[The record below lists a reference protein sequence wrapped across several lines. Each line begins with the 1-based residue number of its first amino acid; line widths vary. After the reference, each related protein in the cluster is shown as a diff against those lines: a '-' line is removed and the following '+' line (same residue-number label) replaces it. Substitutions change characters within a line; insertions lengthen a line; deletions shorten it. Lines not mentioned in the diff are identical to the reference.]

1 MDTIDV
7 DLKTSVDKSNTDLNR
22 TESGTKSE
30 TQKAQ
35 INANATAKYV
45 SVISKHKGLLAES
58 QSRTFNQ
65 LNSSLNSF
73 VKDSSSIAKESYN
86 EDSAIM
92 GHYRKLTV
100 QVINRDPNL
109 QEKVASDL
117 SSQKEMVRSRDA
129 ASVLESDLKNLPK
142 VLSEGTAAGQ
152 NLGKFICQSV
162 VNLTDYENMGAGL
175 QRDLAIRQVFA
186 PTEELSLRSKQ
197 ATAEVLSASIA
208 YVKSNQ
214 PEVLA
219 TLKPEQQEIVKPKP
233 GSTTPQVMTRYLRQ
247 ALDEF
252 PEDSTYL
259 DIFKQNKKAEEP
271 DENFKDDVSKETA
284 KRIHDLIAKAALT
297 ARKGNLLNTKEEI
310 GLDKS
315 TAVKTDTAVS
325 DNKAA
330 EEKPVEASKLSLS
343 ELSARAAKLQQQF
356 REERMRLASE
366 GKLPDPAT
374 KPNYSSDNEANN
386 IELTK
391 QRIAQVDRAIDER
404 LANRS
409 SQNQTVKAE
418 VPTKTEPTLTADEI
432 KKLAI
437 DAVKEAL
444 QETVK
449 SQIEANQNAAKLA
462 ATEAVNAL
470 KESVL
475 SKFEANQNSTKEVA
489 TLAVKE
495 ALEQSK
501 QAQLEASQNT
511 AKQAVQEA
519 VNSLK
524 ESVFSKLEATQN
536 STKEIAAQAVKEA
549 LEQSTKAQLEVSQ
562 NSARD
567 AATEAVNALKESVL
581 SKLTDN
587 ENNSKSAAE
596 QAVKEALAKFE
607 ESQSQAKEATTQAVK
622 DLKESVKAQLEQTQ
636 TSAKEAAALA
646 AKTVLEENAKTQNEN
661 AQNSAKEAV
670 KQALKEAL
678 EGSPLAKN
686 DLRQNAYEKN
696 QAFNMSFRGSA
707 VAEYGSY
714 NMGPTLSVKIP
725 DGVADY
731 TNEDNTVNNRNDL
744 NTVNTEQK
752 AEALKEEFLK
762 SQANSTNEDIVNED
776 SAQDDVALEEARTA
790 DGSKADVNKSSDKQT
805 ASNTASKE
813 ATLTQS
819 EKTISKT
826 ESSQTKAPE
835 NNTVND
841 DAINTDTVDET
852 ANAVVDENIAD
863 DVDSD
868 EALADK
874 NNLKNSSSSVKEPVA
889 NSVRDEVE
897 TDADVVEAKGN
908 EKIVADTK
916 ASVKEDNESSDTK
929 EQAQSSNTQN
939 STVTSSTVTEDSPD
953 KEVTGNINSENIDSE
968 NKLDNNLNN
977 VLVNPIVSN
986 DSAIT
991 DDSPIE
997 LESTFTIPKDNVA
1010 GDTSKVITPEEKALA
1025 HSAQEQAKLQDS
1037 AVSNKTA
1044 TPDNS
1049 ILSDEDDIFK
1059 SGNETL
1065 ENSDVQ
1071 SAVKNRPSVLAGLSA
1086 KEGSDVETLPDENLT
1101 ATNGTKNNLP
1111 SSDGASQNKS
1121 VESKILAS
1129 TVPSMELEDK
1139 VVPSDVKQDLSL
1151 EKKLTENSDET
1162 SDESTLTITKIP
1174 EKTPGAAAITQGQ
1187 SEPIPE
1193 KSVVDNVADVKEKT
1207 GFFSKIASIFGKK
1220 AVETPNKT
1228 EETVSNA
1235 VATAPNLM
1243 NLISKGSPLDSLMYT
1258 LKVQANN
1265 TALPDALREEAKNYL
1280 NKLENPIDDLPSVA
1294 NWLNFTSGPM
1304 SPTSPQA
1311 LALHQWA
1318 FMLLSIRFAQL
1329 GKSVDKFLKKDVDL
1343 MEDRF
1348 DATLDEM
1355 KESIEAKGKNNIPS
1369 LLDETLEQIVR
1380 YQNPSKDNLPLLFQY
1395 IPLPPTYDGGREGGF
1410 NARPVVEEDGKK
1422 AWHLNFVFDIE
1433 KLGPI
1438 EIKAEAKLP
1447 ELKLS
1452 VVAST
1457 FNGLQKVQ
1465 EALPTLKEKLQD
1477 LGITTRNATARMGKV
1492 HIREKN
1498 DRPVVEVRTK
1508 KDGST
1513 FSVDI

>member
-7 DLKTSVDKSNTDLNR
+7 DLKTSVDKSNTDLNK
-22 TESGTKSE
+22 TESE
-30 TQKAQ
+30 TQSGTAKAQ
-35 INANATAKYV
+35 INANATAKYI

-58 QSRTFNQ
+58 QARTFNQ

-86 EDSAIM
+86 KDSAMM

-142 VLSEGTAAGQ
+142 VLSEGTVAGQ

-197 ATAEVLSASIA
+197 ATAEVLAASIA

-214 PEVLA
+214 PEVLT
-219 TLKPEQQEIVKPKP
+219 TLKPEQQEIIKPKP
-233 GSTTPQVMTRYLRQ
+233 GSTTPQIMTRYLRQ

-252 PEDSTYL
+252 PDDSTYL
-259 DIFKQNKKAEEP
+259 DIFKQNKKVDEAE
-271 DENFKDDVSKETA
+271 DNFKDDVSKETA

-297 ARKGNLLNTKEEI
+297 ARKSNLLSSKEEI
-310 GLDKS
+310 SLEKTVSTKADSPSAAANTADEKS
-315 TAVKTDTAVS
+315 
-325 DNKAA
+325 
-330 EEKPVEASKLSLS
+330 VEASKLSLS

-366 GKLPDPAT
+366 GKLPDPAV
-374 KPNYSSDNEANN
+374 KPNYTSDDSASNL
-386 IELTK
+386 ELTN

-404 LANRS
+404 IANNS
-409 SQNQTVKAE
+409 NLQAQHAKSKEKAE
-418 VPTKTEPTLTADEI
+418 PVLSAEEI

-475 SKFEANQNSTKEVA
+475 SKFEANQNTTKEVA
-489 TLAVKE
+489 AQAVKE
-495 ALEQSK
+495 ALEQSTK
-501 QAQLEASQNT
+501 AQLEASQNS
-511 AKQAVQEA
+511 AKQAVAEA

-536 STKEIAAQAVKEA
+536 STKEIAAQAVREA
-549 LEQSTKAQLEVSQ
+549 LEQSSKAQLEVSQ

-587 ENNSKSAAE
+587 ENNSKSVAE
-596 QAVKEALAKFE
+596 QVVKEALAKFE
-607 ESQSQAKEATTQAVK
+607 ESQSQAKDATTQAVK
-622 DLKESVKAQLEQTQ
+622 DLKESVKAQLEKTQ
-636 TSAKEAAALA
+636 TSAKEAATLA

-661 AQNSAKEAV
+661 AQSSAKEAV

-686 DLRQNAYEKN
+686 DLRQNAYEKH
-696 QAFNMSFRGSA
+696 QTFNMSFRGSA
-707 VAEYGSY
+707 VADFGSY

-731 TNEDNTVNNRNDL
+731 ANGSNEVNAKSDL
-744 NTVNTEQK
+744 NSVNTEQK

-762 SQANSTNEDIVNED
+762 SQAQDVREETAKDDATSFENTKVTDGIKTVGKADSTNTVSKSVTTEQKAFEFSTTNDDVINADTEDETYDVAVDEKNVLSNED
-776 SAQDDVALEEARTA
+776 DV
-790 DGSKADVNKSSDKQT
+790 KSDEVLTDKNSLKDK
-805 ASNTASKE
+805 ASN
-813 ATLTQS
+813 L
-819 EKTISKT
+819 
-826 ESSQTKAPE
+826 
-835 NNTVND
+835 
-841 DAINTDTVDET
+841 
-852 ANAVVDENIAD
+852 
-863 DVDSD
+863 
-868 EALADK
+868 
-874 NNLKNSSSSVKEPVA
+874 KEPVA
-889 NSVRDEVE
+889 STEIDELV
-897 TDADVVEAKGN
+897 TDDNNAVAKDN
-908 EKIVADTK
+908 EKLASDTK
-916 ASVKEDNESSDTK
+916 ASVNTDKDSGDILKLN
-929 EQAQSSNTQN
+929 QISNTQN
-939 STVTSSTVTEDSPD
+939 GSVASTEVTEETSEQPVTENNSGD
-953 KEVTGNINSENIDSE
+953 KLS
-968 NKLDNNLNN
+968 N
-977 VLVNPIVSN
+977 VLVSPVVAN
-986 DSAIT
+986 DSTIT

-997 LESTFTIPKDNVA
+997 IETTFTIPKDNVA
-1010 GDTSKVITPEEKALA
+1010 SDSSKVITPEEKALA
-1025 HSAQEQAKLQDS
+1025 NSALEQAKAQSETVL
-1037 AVSNKTA
+1037 NKP

-1049 ILSDEDDIFK
+1049 VLHDEDDIFK
-1059 SGNETL
+1059 SNDEKL
-1065 ENSDVQ
+1065 ENSDLQ

-1086 KEGSDVETLPDENLT
+1086 KEGSDVESLPDDNLSV
-1101 ATNGTKNNLP
+1101 TNGTKNDLQGAD
-1111 SSDGASQNKS
+1111 SSSKNKS

-1129 TVPSMELEDK
+1129 TVPSMELEDQ
-1139 VVPSDVKQDLSL
+1139 VVPSDVKQDLNI
-1151 EKKLTENSDET
+1151 EKKLTDSAKEN

-1220 AVETPNKT
+1220 TVESPKNVAESVTTP
-1228 EETVSNA
+1228 

-1243 NLISKGSPLDSLMYT
+1243 TLMSKGSPLDSLMYS

-1280 NKLENPIDDLPSVA
+1280 DKLENPIDDLPSVA

-1348 DATLDEM
+1348 DETLDEM
-1355 KESIEAKGKNNIPS
+1355 KASIDAKGKNNIPS
-1369 LLDETLEQIVR
+1369 LLDETLDQIVR
-1380 YQNPSKDNLPLLFQY
+1380 YQNPNKENLPLLFQY

-1410 NARPVVEEDGKK
+1410 NARPVIEEDGKK
-1422 AWHLNFVFDIE
+1422 SWHLNFVFDLE
-1433 KLGPI
+1433 NLGPI

-1447 ELKLS
+1447 ELKIS

-1492 HIREKN
+1492 HIIEKN

>member
-7 DLKTSVDKSNTDLNR
+7 DLKTSVDKSNTDLNK
-22 TESGTKSE
+22 TESE
-30 TQKAQ
+30 TQSGTAKAQ
-35 INANATAKYV
+35 INANATAKYI

-58 QSRTFNQ
+58 QARTFNQ

-86 EDSAIM
+86 KDSAMM

-142 VLSEGTAAGQ
+142 VLSEGTVAGQ

-197 ATAEVLSASIA
+197 ATAEVLAASIA

-214 PEVLA
+214 PEVLT

-233 GSTTPQVMTRYLRQ
+233 GSTTPQIMTRYLRQ

-252 PEDSTYL
+252 PDDSTYL
-259 DIFKQNKKAEEP
+259 DIFKQNKKVDEAE
-271 DENFKDDVSKETA
+271 DNFKDDVSKETA

-297 ARKGNLLNTKEEI
+297 ARKSNLLSSKEEI
-310 GLDKS
+310 SLEK
-315 TAVKTDTAVS
+315 AVS
-325 DNKAA
+325 TKADSPSA
-330 EEKPVEASKLSLS
+330 VANTADEKSVEASKLSLS

-366 GKLPDPAT
+366 GKLPDPAV
-374 KPNYSSDNEANN
+374 KPNYTSDGSASNL
-386 IELTK
+386 ELTN

-404 LANRS
+404 IANNSNLQDRHAKS
-409 SQNQTVKAE
+409 KEKAE
-418 VPTKTEPTLTADEI
+418 PVLSAEEI

-449 SQIEANQNAAKLA
+449 SQIEANKNAAKLA

-475 SKFEANQNSTKEVA
+475 SKFEANQNTTKEV
-489 TLAVKE
+489 
-495 ALEQSK
+495 
-501 QAQLEASQNT
+501 
-511 AKQAVQEA
+511 
-519 VNSLK
+519 
-524 ESVFSKLEATQN
+524 
-536 STKEIAAQAVKEA
+536 AAQAVKEA
-549 LEQSTKAQLEVSQ
+549 LEQSTKAQLEASQ
-562 NSARD
+562 NSAKQ
-567 AATEAVNALKESVL
+567 AVAEAVNSLKESVL

-587 ENNSKSAAE
+587 ENNSKSVAE

-607 ESQSQAKEATTQAVK
+607 ESQSQAKDATTQAVK
-622 DLKESVKAQLEQTQ
+622 DLKESVKAQLEKTQ
-636 TSAKEAAALA
+636 TSAKEAATLA

-661 AQNSAKEAV
+661 AQSSAKEAV

-686 DLRQNAYEKN
+686 DLRQNAYEKH
-696 QAFNMSFRGSA
+696 QTFNMSFRGSA
-707 VAEYGSY
+707 VADFGSY

-731 TNEDNTVNNRNDL
+731 ANGSNEVNAKSDL
-744 NTVNTEQK
+744 NSVNTEQK

-762 SQANSTNEDIVNED
+762 SQAQDVREETAKDDATSFENTKVTDGIKTVGKADSTNTVSKSVTTEQKAFEFSTTNDDVINADTEDETYDVAVDEKNVLSNED
-776 SAQDDVALEEARTA
+776 DV
-790 DGSKADVNKSSDKQT
+790 KSDEVLTDKNSLKDK
-805 ASNTASKE
+805 ASN
-813 ATLTQS
+813 L
-819 EKTISKT
+819 
-826 ESSQTKAPE
+826 
-835 NNTVND
+835 
-841 DAINTDTVDET
+841 
-852 ANAVVDENIAD
+852 
-863 DVDSD
+863 
-868 EALADK
+868 
-874 NNLKNSSSSVKEPVA
+874 KEPVA
-889 NSVRDEVE
+889 STEIDELV
-897 TDADVVEAKGN
+897 TDDNNAVAKGN
-908 EKIVADTK
+908 EKLASDTK
-916 ASVKEDNESSDTK
+916 ASVNTDKDSDDILK
-929 EQAQSSNTQN
+929 LNQISNTQN
-939 STVTSSTVTEDSPD
+939 GSVASTEVTEETSEQPVTENNSGD
-953 KEVTGNINSENIDSE
+953 KLS
-968 NKLDNNLNN
+968 N
-977 VLVNPIVSN
+977 VLVSPVVAN
-986 DSAIT
+986 DSTIT

-997 LESTFTIPKDNVA
+997 IETTFTIPKDNVA
-1010 GDTSKVITPEEKALA
+1010 SDSSKVITPEEKALA
-1025 HSAQEQAKLQDS
+1025 NSALEQAKAQSETVL
-1037 AVSNKTA
+1037 NKP

-1049 ILSDEDDIFK
+1049 VLHDEDDIFK
-1059 SGNETL
+1059 SNDEKL
-1065 ENSDVQ
+1065 ENSDLQ

-1086 KEGSDVETLPDENLT
+1086 KEGSDVESLPDDNLSV
-1101 ATNGTKNNLP
+1101 TNGTKNDLQGAD
-1111 SSDGASQNKS
+1111 SSSKNKS

-1129 TVPSMELEDK
+1129 TVPSMELEDQ
-1139 VVPSDVKQDLSL
+1139 VVPSDVKQDLNI
-1151 EKKLTENSDET
+1151 EKKLTDSAKEN

-1220 AVETPNKT
+1220 TVESPKNVAESVTTP
-1228 EETVSNA
+1228 

-1243 NLISKGSPLDSLMYT
+1243 TLMSKGSPLDSLMYS

-1265 TALPDALREEAKNYL
+1265 TALPDALREDAKNYL
-1280 NKLENPIDDLPSVA
+1280 DKLESPIDDLPSVA

-1329 GKSVDKFLKKDVDL
+1329 GKSVDKFLKKAVDL

-1348 DATLDEM
+1348 DETLDEM
-1355 KESIEAKGKNNIPS
+1355 KASIDAKGKNNIPS
-1369 LLDETLEQIVR
+1369 LLDETLDQIVR
-1380 YQNPSKDNLPLLFQY
+1380 YQNQNKENLPLLFQY

-1410 NARPVVEEDGKK
+1410 NARPVIEEDGKK
-1422 AWHLNFVFDIE
+1422 SWHLNFVFDLE
-1433 KLGPI
+1433 NLGPI

>member
-7 DLKTSVDKSNTDLNR
+7 DLKTSVDKSNTDLNK
-22 TESGTKSE
+22 TESE
-30 TQKAQ
+30 TQSGTAKAQ
-35 INANATAKYV
+35 INANATAKYI

-58 QSRTFNQ
+58 QARTFNQ

-86 EDSAIM
+86 KDSATM

-142 VLSEGTAAGQ
+142 VLSEGTVAGQ

-197 ATAEVLSASIA
+197 ATAEVLAASIA

-214 PEVLA
+214 PEVLI

-233 GSTTPQVMTRYLRQ
+233 GSTTPQIMTRYLRQ

-252 PEDSTYL
+252 PDDSTYL
-259 DIFKQNKKAEEP
+259 DIFKQNKKVDEAE
-271 DENFKDDVSKETA
+271 DNFKDDVSKETA

-297 ARKGNLLNTKEEI
+297 ARKSNLLSSKEEI
-310 GLDKS
+310 SLEK
-315 TAVKTDTAVS
+315 AVS
-325 DNKAA
+325 TKADSPSA
-330 EEKPVEASKLSLS
+330 VANTADEKSVEASKLSLS

-366 GKLPDPAT
+366 GKLPDPAV
-374 KPNYSSDNEANN
+374 KPNYTSDGSASNL
-386 IELTK
+386 ELTN

-404 LANRS
+404 IANNS
-409 SQNQTVKAE
+409 NLQDQHAKSKEKAE
-418 VPTKTEPTLTADEI
+418 PVLSAEEI

-475 SKFEANQNSTKEVA
+475 SKFEANQNTTKEVA
-489 TLAVKE
+489 AQAVKE
-495 ALEQSK
+495 ALEQSTK
-501 QAQLEASQNT
+501 AQLEASQNS
-511 AKQAVQEA
+511 AKQAVAEA

-536 STKEIAAQAVKEA
+536 STKEIAAQAVREA
-549 LEQSTKAQLEVSQ
+549 LEQSSKAQLEVSQ

-587 ENNSKSAAE
+587 ENNSKSVAE
-596 QAVKEALAKFE
+596 QVVKEALAKFE
-607 ESQSQAKEATTQAVK
+607 ESQSQAKDATTQAVK
-622 DLKESVKAQLEQTQ
+622 DLKESVKAQLEKTQ
-636 TSAKEAAALA
+636 TSAKEAATLA

-661 AQNSAKEAV
+661 AQSSAKEAV

-686 DLRQNAYEKN
+686 DLRQNAYEKH
-696 QAFNMSFRGSA
+696 QTFNMSFRGSA
-707 VAEYGSY
+707 VADFGSY
-714 NMGPTLSVKIP
+714 NMRPTLSVNIP

-731 TNEDNTVNNRNDL
+731 ANGSNEVNAKSDL
-744 NTVNTEQK
+744 NSVNTEQK

-762 SQANSTNEDIVNED
+762 SQAQDVREETAKDDATSFENTKVTDGIKTVGKADSTNTVSKSVTTEQKAFEFSTTNDDVINADTEDETYDVAVDEKNILSNED
-776 SAQDDVALEEARTA
+776 DV
-790 DGSKADVNKSSDKQT
+790 K
-805 ASNTASKE
+805 
-813 ATLTQS
+813 
-819 EKTISKT
+819 
-826 ESSQTKAPE
+826 
-835 NNTVND
+835 
-841 DAINTDTVDET
+841 
-852 ANAVVDENIAD
+852 
-863 DVDSD
+863 SD
-868 EALADK
+868 EVLTDK
-874 NNLKNSSSSVKEPVA
+874 NSLKDKESNLKEPVA
-889 NSVRDEVE
+889 STEIDELV
-897 TDADVVEAKGN
+897 TDDNNVVAKDN
-908 EKIVADTK
+908 EKLASDTK
-916 ASVKEDNESSDTK
+916 ASVNTDKDSDDILK
-929 EQAQSSNTQN
+929 LNQISNTQN
-939 STVTSSTVTEDSPD
+939 GSVASTEVTEETSEQP
-953 KEVTGNINSENIDSE
+953 VTENNSGDILS
-968 NKLDNNLNN
+968 N
-977 VLVNPIVSN
+977 VLVSPVVAN
-986 DSAIT
+986 DSTIT

-997 LESTFTIPKDNVA
+997 IETTFTIPKDNVA
-1010 GDTSKVITPEEKALA
+1010 SDSSKVITPEEKALA
-1025 HSAQEQAKLQDS
+1025 NSALEQAKAQSETVL
-1037 AVSNKTA
+1037 NKP

-1049 ILSDEDDIFK
+1049 VLHDEDDIFK
-1059 SGNETL
+1059 SNDEKL
-1065 ENSDVQ
+1065 ENSDLQ

-1086 KEGSDVETLPDENLT
+1086 KEVSDVESLPDDNLSV
-1101 ATNGTKNNLP
+1101 TNGTKNNLQGAD
-1111 SSDGASQNKS
+1111 SSSKNKS

-1129 TVPSMELEDK
+1129 TVPSMELEDQ
-1139 VVPSDVKQDLSL
+1139 VVPSDVKQDLNI
-1151 EKKLTENSDET
+1151 EKKLTDSAKEN

-1220 AVETPNKT
+1220 TVESPKNVAESVTTP
-1228 EETVSNA
+1228 
-1235 VATAPNLM
+1235 VATVPNLM
-1243 NLISKGSPLDSLMYT
+1243 TLMSKGSPLDSLMYS

-1280 NKLENPIDDLPSVA
+1280 DKLENPIDDLPSVA

-1348 DATLDEM
+1348 DETLDEM
-1355 KESIEAKGKNNIPS
+1355 KASIDAKGKNNIPS
-1369 LLDETLEQIVR
+1369 LLDETLDQIVR
-1380 YQNPSKDNLPLLFQY
+1380 YQNPNKENLPLLFQY

-1410 NARPVVEEDGKK
+1410 NARPVIEEDGKK
-1422 AWHLNFVFDIE
+1422 SWHLNFVFDLE
-1433 KLGPI
+1433 NLGPI

-1447 ELKLS
+1447 ELKIS

>member
-7 DLKTSVDKSNTDLNR
+7 DLKTSVDKSNTDLNK
-22 TESGTKSE
+22 TESE
-30 TQKAQ
+30 TQSGTAKAQ
-35 INANATAKYV
+35 INANATAKYI

-58 QSRTFNQ
+58 QARTFNQ

-86 EDSAIM
+86 KDSAMM

-142 VLSEGTAAGQ
+142 VLSEGTVAGQ

-197 ATAEVLSASIA
+197 ATAEVLAASIA

-214 PEVLA
+214 PEVLT

-233 GSTTPQVMTRYLRQ
+233 GSTTPQIMTRYLRQ

-252 PEDSTYL
+252 PDDSTYL
-259 DIFKQNKKAEEP
+259 DIFKQNKKVDEAE
-271 DENFKDDVSKETA
+271 DNFKDDVSKETA

-297 ARKGNLLNTKEEI
+297 ARKSNLLSSKEEI
-310 GLDKS
+310 SLEK
-315 TAVKTDTAVS
+315 AVS
-325 DNKAA
+325 TKADSPSA
-330 EEKPVEASKLSLS
+330 VANTADEKSVEASKLSLS

-366 GKLPDPAT
+366 GKLPDPAV
-374 KPNYSSDNEANN
+374 KPNYTSDGSASNL
-386 IELTK
+386 ELTN

-404 LANRS
+404 IANNS
-409 SQNQTVKAE
+409 NLQDQHAKSKEKAE
-418 VPTKTEPTLTADEI
+418 PVLSAEEI

-475 SKFEANQNSTKEVA
+475 SKFEANQNTTKEV
-489 TLAVKE
+489 
-495 ALEQSK
+495 
-501 QAQLEASQNT
+501 
-511 AKQAVQEA
+511 
-519 VNSLK
+519 
-524 ESVFSKLEATQN
+524 
-536 STKEIAAQAVKEA
+536 AAQAVKEA
-549 LEQSTKAQLEVSQ
+549 LEQSTKAQLEASQ
-562 NSARD
+562 NSAKQ
-567 AATEAVNALKESVL
+567 AVAEAVNSLKESVL

-587 ENNSKSAAE
+587 ENNSKSVAE

-607 ESQSQAKEATTQAVK
+607 ESQSQAKDATTQAVK
-622 DLKESVKAQLEQTQ
+622 DLKESVKAQLEKTQ
-636 TSAKEAAALA
+636 TSAKEAATLA

-661 AQNSAKEAV
+661 AQSSAKEAV

-678 EGSPLAKN
+678 EGSQLAKN
-686 DLRQNAYEKN
+686 DLRQNAYEKH
-696 QAFNMSFRGSA
+696 QTFNMSFRGSA
-707 VAEYGSY
+707 VADFGSY

-731 TNEDNTVNNRNDL
+731 ANGSNEVNAKSDL
-744 NTVNTEQK
+744 NSVNTEQK

-762 SQANSTNEDIVNED
+762 SQAQDVREETAKDDATSFENTKVTDGIKTVGKADSTNTVSKSVTTEQKAFEFSTTNDDVINADTEDETYDVAVDEKNVLSNED
-776 SAQDDVALEEARTA
+776 DV
-790 DGSKADVNKSSDKQT
+790 KSDEVLTDKNSLKDK
-805 ASNTASKE
+805 ASN
-813 ATLTQS
+813 L
-819 EKTISKT
+819 
-826 ESSQTKAPE
+826 
-835 NNTVND
+835 
-841 DAINTDTVDET
+841 
-852 ANAVVDENIAD
+852 
-863 DVDSD
+863 
-868 EALADK
+868 
-874 NNLKNSSSSVKEPVA
+874 KEPVA
-889 NSVRDEVE
+889 STEIDELV
-897 TDADVVEAKGN
+897 TDDNNAVAKGN
-908 EKIVADTK
+908 EKLASDTK
-916 ASVKEDNESSDTK
+916 ASVNTDKDSDDILK
-929 EQAQSSNTQN
+929 LNQISNTQN
-939 STVTSSTVTEDSPD
+939 GSVASTEVTEETSEQPVTENNSGD
-953 KEVTGNINSENIDSE
+953 KLS
-968 NKLDNNLNN
+968 N
-977 VLVNPIVSN
+977 VLVSPVVAN
-986 DSAIT
+986 DSTIT

-997 LESTFTIPKDNVA
+997 IETTFTIPKDNVA
-1010 GDTSKVITPEEKALA
+1010 SDSSKVITPEEKALA
-1025 HSAQEQAKLQDS
+1025 NSALEQAKAQSETVL
-1037 AVSNKTA
+1037 NKP

-1049 ILSDEDDIFK
+1049 VLHDEDDIFK
-1059 SGNETL
+1059 SNDEKL
-1065 ENSDVQ
+1065 ENSDLQ

-1086 KEGSDVETLPDENLT
+1086 KEGSDVESLPDDNLSV
-1101 ATNGTKNNLP
+1101 TNGTKNDLQGAD
-1111 SSDGASQNKS
+1111 SSSKNKS

-1129 TVPSMELEDK
+1129 TVPSMELEDQ
-1139 VVPSDVKQDLSL
+1139 VVPSDVKQDLNI
-1151 EKKLTENSDET
+1151 EKKLTDSAKEN

-1207 GFFSKIASIFGKK
+1207 GLFSKIASIFGKK
-1220 AVETPNKT
+1220 TVESPKNVAESVTTP
-1228 EETVSNA
+1228 
-1235 VATAPNLM
+1235 VATVPNLM
-1243 NLISKGSPLDSLMYT
+1243 TLMSKGSPLDSLMYS

-1280 NKLENPIDDLPSVA
+1280 DKLENPIDDLPSVA

-1348 DATLDEM
+1348 DETLDEM
-1355 KESIEAKGKNNIPS
+1355 KASIDAKGKNNIPS
-1369 LLDETLEQIVR
+1369 LLDETLDQIVR
-1380 YQNPSKDNLPLLFQY
+1380 YQNPNKENLPLLFQY

-1410 NARPVVEEDGKK
+1410 NARPVIEEDGKK
-1422 AWHLNFVFDIE
+1422 SWHLNFVFDLE
-1433 KLGPI
+1433 NLGPI

-1447 ELKLS
+1447 ELKIS

-1498 DRPVVEVRTK
+1498 DRPVVEERTK

>member
-7 DLKTSVDKSNTDLNR
+7 DLKTSVDKSNTDLNK
-22 TESGTKSE
+22 TESE
-30 TQKAQ
+30 TQSGTAKAQ
-35 INANATAKYV
+35 INANATAKYI

-58 QSRTFNQ
+58 QARTFNQ

-86 EDSAIM
+86 KDSATM

-142 VLSEGTAAGQ
+142 VLSEGTVAGQ

-197 ATAEVLSASIA
+197 ATAEVLAASIA

-214 PEVLA
+214 PEVLT

-233 GSTTPQVMTRYLRQ
+233 GSTTPQIMTRYLRQ

-252 PEDSTYL
+252 PDDSTYL
-259 DIFKQNKKAEEP
+259 DIFKQNKKVDEAE
-271 DENFKDDVSKETA
+271 DNFKDDVSKETA

-297 ARKGNLLNTKEEI
+297 ARKSNLLSSREEI
-310 GLDKS
+310 SLEKTVSTKADSPSAAANTADEKS
-315 TAVKTDTAVS
+315 
-325 DNKAA
+325 
-330 EEKPVEASKLSLS
+330 VEASKLSLS

-366 GKLPDPAT
+366 GKLPDPAV
-374 KPNYSSDNEANN
+374 KPNYTSDDSASNL
-386 IELTK
+386 ELTN

-404 LANRS
+404 IANNS
-409 SQNQTVKAE
+409 NLQDQHAKSKEKAE
-418 VPTKTEPTLTADEI
+418 PVLSAEEI

-475 SKFEANQNSTKEVA
+475 SKFEANQNTTKEVA
-489 TLAVKE
+489 AQAVKE
-495 ALEQSK
+495 ALEQSTK
-501 QAQLEASQNT
+501 AQLEASQNS
-511 AKQAVQEA
+511 AKQAVAEA

-536 STKEIAAQAVKEA
+536 STKEIAAQAVREA
-549 LEQSTKAQLEVSQ
+549 LEQSSKAQLEVSQ

-587 ENNSKSAAE
+587 ENNSKSVAE

-607 ESQSQAKEATTQAVK
+607 ESQSQAKDATTQAVK
-622 DLKESVKAQLEQTQ
+622 DLKESVKAQLEKTQ
-636 TSAKEAAALA
+636 TSAKEAATLA

-661 AQNSAKEAV
+661 AQSSAKEAV

-686 DLRQNAYEKN
+686 DLRQNAYEKH
-696 QAFNMSFRGSA
+696 QTFNMSFRGSA
-707 VAEYGSY
+707 VADFGSY

-725 DGVADY
+725 NGVADY
-731 TNEDNTVNNRNDL
+731 ANGSNEVNAKSDL
-744 NTVNTEQK
+744 NSVNTEQK
-752 AEALKEEFLK
+752 AEALKKEFLK
-762 SQANSTNEDIVNED
+762 SQAQDVREETAKDDATSFENTKVTDGIKTVGKADSTNTVSKSVTTEQKAFEFSTTNDDVINADTEDETYDVAVDEKNVLSNED
-776 SAQDDVALEEARTA
+776 DV
-790 DGSKADVNKSSDKQT
+790 K
-805 ASNTASKE
+805 
-813 ATLTQS
+813 
-819 EKTISKT
+819 
-826 ESSQTKAPE
+826 
-835 NNTVND
+835 
-841 DAINTDTVDET
+841 
-852 ANAVVDENIAD
+852 
-863 DVDSD
+863 SD
-868 EALADK
+868 EILTDK
-874 NNLKNSSSSVKEPVA
+874 NSLKDKESNLKEPVA
-889 NSVRDEVE
+889 STEIDELV
-897 TDADVVEAKGN
+897 TDDNNVVAKDN
-908 EKIVADTK
+908 EKLASDTK
-916 ASVKEDNESSDTK
+916 ASVNTDKDSDDILK
-929 EQAQSSNTQN
+929 LNQISNTQN
-939 STVTSSTVTEDSPD
+939 GSVTSTEVTEETSEQPVTENNSGD
-953 KEVTGNINSENIDSE
+953 KLS
-968 NKLDNNLNN
+968 N
-977 VLVNPIVSN
+977 VLVSPVVAN
-986 DSAIT
+986 DSTIT

-997 LESTFTIPKDNVA
+997 IETTFTIPKDNVA
-1010 GDTSKVITPEEKALA
+1010 SDSSKVITPEEKALA
-1025 HSAQEQAKLQDS
+1025 NSALEQAKAQSETVL
-1037 AVSNKTA
+1037 NKP

-1049 ILSDEDDIFK
+1049 VLHDEDDIFK
-1059 SGNETL
+1059 SNDEKL
-1065 ENSDVQ
+1065 ENSDLQ

-1086 KEGSDVETLPDENLT
+1086 KEGSDVESLTDDTLSV
-1101 ATNGTKNNLP
+1101 TNGTKNNLQGAD
-1111 SSDGASQNKS
+1111 SSSKNKS

-1129 TVPSMELEDK
+1129 TVPSMELEDQ
-1139 VVPSDVKQDLSL
+1139 VVPSDVKQDLNI
-1151 EKKLTENSDET
+1151 EKKLTDSAKENSDE
-1162 SDESTLTITKIP
+1162 SPLTITKIP

-1220 AVETPNKT
+1220 TVESPKNVAESVTTP
-1228 EETVSNA
+1228 
-1235 VATAPNLM
+1235 VATVPNLM
-1243 NLISKGSPLDSLMYT
+1243 TLMSKGSPLDSLMYS

-1280 NKLENPIDDLPSVA
+1280 DKLENPIDDLPSVA

-1348 DATLDEM
+1348 DETLDEM
-1355 KESIEAKGKNNIPS
+1355 KASIDAKGKNNIPS
-1369 LLDETLEQIVR
+1369 LLDETLDQIVR
-1380 YQNPSKDNLPLLFQY
+1380 YQNPNKENLPLLFQY

-1410 NARPVVEEDGKK
+1410 NARPVIEEEGKK
-1422 AWHLNFVFDIE
+1422 SWHLNFVFDLE
-1433 KLGPI
+1433 NLGPI

>member
-7 DLKTSVDKSNTDLNR
+7 DLKTSVDKSNTDLNK
-22 TESGTKSE
+22 TESE
-30 TQKAQ
+30 TQSGTAKAQ
-35 INANATAKYV
+35 INANATAKYI

-58 QSRTFNQ
+58 QARTFNQ

-86 EDSAIM
+86 KDSAMM

-142 VLSEGTAAGQ
+142 VLSEGTVAGQ

-197 ATAEVLSASIA
+197 ATAEVLAASIA

-233 GSTTPQVMTRYLRQ
+233 GSTTPQIMTRYLRQ

-252 PEDSTYL
+252 PDDSTYL
-259 DIFKQNKKAEEP
+259 DIFKQNKKVDEAE
-271 DENFKDDVSKETA
+271 DNFKDDVSKETA

-297 ARKGNLLNTKEEI
+297 ARKSNLLSSREEI
-310 GLDKS
+310 SLEKTVSTKADSPSAAANTADEKS
-315 TAVKTDTAVS
+315 
-325 DNKAA
+325 
-330 EEKPVEASKLSLS
+330 VEASKLSLS

-366 GKLPDPAT
+366 GKLPDPAV
-374 KPNYSSDNEANN
+374 KPNYTSDDSASNL
-386 IELTK
+386 ELTN

-404 LANRS
+404 IANNSNLQDQLAKS
-409 SQNQTVKAE
+409 KEKAE
-418 VPTKTEPTLTADEI
+418 PVLSAEEI

-462 ATEAVNAL
+462 ATEAVKAL

-475 SKFEANQNSTKEVA
+475 SKFEANQNTTKEVA
-489 TLAVKE
+489 AQAVKE
-495 ALEQSK
+495 ALEQSTK
-501 QAQLEASQNT
+501 AQLEASQNS
-511 AKQAVQEA
+511 AKQAVAEA

-536 STKEIAAQAVKEA
+536 STKEIAAQAVREA
-549 LEQSTKAQLEVSQ
+549 LEQSSKAQLEVSQ

-587 ENNSKSAAE
+587 ENNSKSVAE

-607 ESQSQAKEATTQAVK
+607 ESQSQAKDATTQAVK
-622 DLKESVKAQLEQTQ
+622 DLKESVKAQLEKTQ
-636 TSAKEAAALA
+636 TSAKEAATLA
-646 AKTVLEENAKTQNEN
+646 AKTVLEENAKNQNEN
-661 AQNSAKEAV
+661 AQSSAKEAV

-686 DLRQNAYEKN
+686 DLRQNAYEKH
-696 QAFNMSFRGSA
+696 QTFNMSFRGSA
-707 VAEYGSY
+707 VADFGSY

-731 TNEDNTVNNRNDL
+731 ANGSNEVNAKSDL
-744 NTVNTEQK
+744 NSVNTEQK

-762 SQANSTNEDIVNED
+762 SQAQDVREETAKDDATSFENTKVTDGIKTVGKADSTNTVSKSVTTEQKAFEFSTTNDDVINADTEDETYDVAVDEKNVLSNED
-776 SAQDDVALEEARTA
+776 AV
-790 DGSKADVNKSSDKQT
+790 KSDEVLTDKNSLKDK
-805 ASNTASKE
+805 ASN
-813 ATLTQS
+813 L
-819 EKTISKT
+819 
-826 ESSQTKAPE
+826 
-835 NNTVND
+835 
-841 DAINTDTVDET
+841 
-852 ANAVVDENIAD
+852 
-863 DVDSD
+863 
-868 EALADK
+868 
-874 NNLKNSSSSVKEPVA
+874 KEPVA
-889 NSVRDEVE
+889 STEIDELV
-897 TDADVVEAKGN
+897 TDDNNVVAKDN
-908 EKIVADTK
+908 EKIASDTK
-916 ASVKEDNESSDTK
+916 ASVNSDNDSDDILDPN
-929 EQAQSSNTQN
+929 QISNTQN
-939 STVTSSTVTEDSPD
+939 SSVVSTGVTEETSEQP
-953 KEVTGNINSENIDSE
+953 VTGNNSGDPLS
-968 NKLDNNLNN
+968 N
-977 VLVNPIVSN
+977 VLVSPVVAN
-986 DSAIT
+986 DSTIT

-997 LESTFTIPKDNVA
+997 IETTFTIPKDNVA
-1010 GDTSKVITPEEKALA
+1010 SDSSKVITPEEKALA
-1025 HSAQEQAKLQDS
+1025 NSALEQAKAQSETVL
-1037 AVSNKTA
+1037 NKP

-1049 ILSDEDDIFK
+1049 VLHDEDDIFK
-1059 SGNETL
+1059 SNDEKL
-1065 ENSDVQ
+1065 ENSDLQ

-1086 KEGSDVETLPDENLT
+1086 KEGSDVESLPDDTLSV
-1101 ATNGTKNNLP
+1101 TNGTKNNLQGAD
-1111 SSDGASQNKS
+1111 SSSKNKS

-1129 TVPSMELEDK
+1129 TVPSMELEDQ
-1139 VVPSDVKQDLSL
+1139 VVPSDVKQDLNI
-1151 EKKLTENSDET
+1151 EKKLTDSAKEN

-1207 GFFSKIASIFGKK
+1207 GLFSKIASIFGKK
-1220 AVETPNKT
+1220 TVESPKNVAESVTTP
-1228 EETVSNA
+1228 
-1235 VATAPNLM
+1235 VATVPNLM
-1243 NLISKGSPLDSLMYT
+1243 TLMSKGSPLDSLMYS

-1280 NKLENPIDDLPSVA
+1280 DKLENPIDDLPSVA

-1348 DATLDEM
+1348 DETLDEM
-1355 KESIEAKGKNNIPS
+1355 KASIDAKGKNNIPS
-1369 LLDETLEQIVR
+1369 LLDETLDQIVR
-1380 YQNPSKDNLPLLFQY
+1380 YQNPNKENLPLLFQY

-1410 NARPVVEEDGKK
+1410 NARPVIEEDGKK
-1422 AWHLNFVFDIE
+1422 SWHLNFVFDLE
-1433 KLGPI
+1433 NLGPI

-1447 ELKLS
+1447 ELKIS

>member
-7 DLKTSVDKSNTDLNR
+7 DLKTSVDKSNTDLNK
-22 TESGTKSE
+22 TESE
-30 TQKAQ
+30 TQSGTAKAQ
-35 INANATAKYV
+35 INANATAKYI

-58 QSRTFNQ
+58 QARTFNQ

-86 EDSAIM
+86 KDSAMM

-142 VLSEGTAAGQ
+142 VLSEGTVAGQ

-197 ATAEVLSASIA
+197 ATAEVLAASIA

-214 PEVLA
+214 PEVLT

-233 GSTTPQVMTRYLRQ
+233 GSTTPQIMTRYLRQ

-252 PEDSTYL
+252 PDDSTYL
-259 DIFKQNKKAEEP
+259 DIFKQNKKVDEAE
-271 DENFKDDVSKETA
+271 DNFKDDVSKETA

-297 ARKGNLLNTKEEI
+297 ARKSNLLSSKEEI
-310 GLDKS
+310 SLEKTVSTKADSPSASANTADEKS
-315 TAVKTDTAVS
+315 
-325 DNKAA
+325 
-330 EEKPVEASKLSLS
+330 VEASKLSLS

-366 GKLPDPAT
+366 GKLPDPAV
-374 KPNYSSDNEANN
+374 KPNYTSDDSASNL
-386 IELTK
+386 ELTN

-404 LANRS
+404 IANNS
-409 SQNQTVKAE
+409 NLQDQHAKSKEKAE
-418 VPTKTEPTLTADEI
+418 PVLSAEEI

-475 SKFEANQNSTKEVA
+475 SKFEANQNTTKEVA
-489 TLAVKE
+489 AQAVKE
-495 ALEQSK
+495 ALEQSTK
-501 QAQLEASQNT
+501 AQLEASQNS
-511 AKQAVQEA
+511 AKQAVAEA

-536 STKEIAAQAVKEA
+536 STKEIAAQAVREA
-549 LEQSTKAQLEVSQ
+549 LEQSSKAQLEVNQ

-567 AATEAVNALKESVL
+567 AATEAVNALKESIL

-587 ENNSKSAAE
+587 ENNSKSVAE

-607 ESQSQAKEATTQAVK
+607 ESQSQAKDATTQAVK
-622 DLKESVKAQLEQTQ
+622 DLKESVKAQLEKTQ
-636 TSAKEAAALA
+636 TSAKEAATLA

-661 AQNSAKEAV
+661 AQSSAKEAV

-686 DLRQNAYEKN
+686 DLRQNAYEKH
-696 QAFNMSFRGSA
+696 QTFNMSFRGSA
-707 VAEYGSY
+707 VADFGSY

-725 DGVADY
+725 NGVADY
-731 TNEDNTVNNRNDL
+731 ANGSNEVNAKSDL
-744 NTVNTEQK
+744 NSVNTEQK
-752 AEALKEEFLK
+752 AEALKKEFLK
-762 SQANSTNEDIVNED
+762 SQAQDVREETAKDDATSFENTKVTDGIKTVGKADSTNTVSKSVTTEQKAFEFSTTNDDIINADTEDETYDVAVDKKNILSNED
-776 SAQDDVALEEARTA
+776 DV
-790 DGSKADVNKSSDKQT
+790 K
-805 ASNTASKE
+805 
-813 ATLTQS
+813 
-819 EKTISKT
+819 
-826 ESSQTKAPE
+826 
-835 NNTVND
+835 
-841 DAINTDTVDET
+841 
-852 ANAVVDENIAD
+852 
-863 DVDSD
+863 SD
-868 EALADK
+868 EVLTDK
-874 NNLKNSSSSVKEPVA
+874 NSLKDKESNLKEPVA
-889 NSVRDEVE
+889 STEIDELV
-897 TDADVVEAKGN
+897 TDDNNVVAKDN
-908 EKIVADTK
+908 EKLASDTK
-916 ASVKEDNESSDTK
+916 ASVNTDKDSDDILK
-929 EQAQSSNTQN
+929 LNQISNTQN
-939 STVTSSTVTEDSPD
+939 GSVTSTEVTEETSEQPVTENNSGD
-953 KEVTGNINSENIDSE
+953 KLS
-968 NKLDNNLNN
+968 N
-977 VLVNPIVSN
+977 VLVSPVVAN
-986 DSAIT
+986 DSTIT

-997 LESTFTIPKDNVA
+997 IETTFTIPKDNVA
-1010 GDTSKVITPEEKALA
+1010 SDSSKVITPEEKALA
-1025 HSAQEQAKLQDS
+1025 NSALEQAKAQSETVL
-1037 AVSNKTA
+1037 NKP

-1049 ILSDEDDIFK
+1049 VLHDEDDIFK
-1059 SGNETL
+1059 SNDEKL
-1065 ENSDVQ
+1065 ENSDLQ

-1086 KEGSDVETLPDENLT
+1086 KEVSDVESLPDDNLSV
-1101 ATNGTKNNLP
+1101 TNGTKNNLQGSD
-1111 SSDGASQNKS
+1111 SSSKNKS

-1129 TVPSMELEDK
+1129 TVPSMELEDQ
-1139 VVPSDVKQDLSL
+1139 VVPSDVKQDLNI
-1151 EKKLTENSDET
+1151 EKKLTDSAKEN

-1220 AVETPNKT
+1220 TVESPKNVAESVTTP
-1228 EETVSNA
+1228 
-1235 VATAPNLM
+1235 VATVPNLM
-1243 NLISKGSPLDSLMYT
+1243 TLMSKGSPLDSLMYS

-1280 NKLENPIDDLPSVA
+1280 DKLENPIDDLPSVA

-1348 DATLDEM
+1348 DETLDEM
-1355 KESIEAKGKNNIPS
+1355 KASIDAKGKNNIPS
-1369 LLDETLEQIVR
+1369 LLDETLDQIVR
-1380 YQNPSKDNLPLLFQY
+1380 YQNPNKENLPLLFQY

-1410 NARPVVEEDGKK
+1410 NARPVIEEDGKK
-1422 AWHLNFVFDIE
+1422 SWHLNFVFDLE
-1433 KLGPI
+1433 NLGPI

-1447 ELKLS
+1447 ELKIS

>member
-7 DLKTSVDKSNTDLNR
+7 DLKTSVDKSNTDLNK
-22 TESGTKSE
+22 TESE
-30 TQKAQ
+30 TQSGTAKAQ
-35 INANATAKYV
+35 INANATAKYI

-58 QSRTFNQ
+58 QARTFNQ

-86 EDSAIM
+86 KDSAMM

-142 VLSEGTAAGQ
+142 VLSEGTVAGQ

-197 ATAEVLSASIA
+197 ATAEVLAASIA

-214 PEVLA
+214 PEVLI

-233 GSTTPQVMTRYLRQ
+233 GSTTPQIMTRYLRQ

-252 PEDSTYL
+252 PDDSTYL
-259 DIFKQNKKAEEP
+259 DIFKQNKKVDEAE
-271 DENFKDDVSKETA
+271 DNFKDDVSKETA

-297 ARKGNLLNTKEEI
+297 ARKSNLLSSKEEI
-310 GLDKS
+310 SLEK
-315 TAVKTDTAVS
+315 AVS
-325 DNKAA
+325 TKADSPSA
-330 EEKPVEASKLSLS
+330 VANTADEKSVEASKLSLS

-366 GKLPDPAT
+366 GKLPDPAV
-374 KPNYSSDNEANN
+374 KPNYPSDDSASNL
-386 IELTK
+386 ELTN

-404 LANRS
+404 IANNS
-409 SQNQTVKAE
+409 NLQDQHAKSKEKAE
-418 VPTKTEPTLTADEI
+418 PVLSAEEI

-475 SKFEANQNSTKEVA
+475 SKFEANQNTTKEVA
-489 TLAVKE
+489 AQAVKE
-495 ALEQSK
+495 ALEQSTK
-501 QAQLEASQNT
+501 AQLEASQNS
-511 AKQAVQEA
+511 AKQAVAEA

-536 STKEIAAQAVKEA
+536 STKEIAAQAVREA
-549 LEQSTKAQLEVSQ
+549 LEQSSKAQLEVSQ

-587 ENNSKSAAE
+587 ENNSKSVAE
-596 QAVKEALAKFE
+596 QVVKEALAKFE
-607 ESQSQAKEATTQAVK
+607 ESQSQAKDATTQAVK
-622 DLKESVKAQLEQTQ
+622 DLKESVKAQLEKTQ
-636 TSAKEAAALA
+636 TSAKEAATLA

-661 AQNSAKEAV
+661 AQSSAKEAV

-686 DLRQNAYEKN
+686 DLRQNAYEKH
-696 QAFNMSFRGSA
+696 QTFNMSFRGSA
-707 VAEYGSY
+707 VADFGSY
-714 NMGPTLSVKIP
+714 NMRPTLSVKIP

-731 TNEDNTVNNRNDL
+731 ANGSNEVNAKSDL
-744 NTVNTEQK
+744 NSVNTEQK

-762 SQANSTNEDIVNED
+762 SQAQDVREETAKDDATSFENTKVTDGIKTVGKADSTNTVSKSVTTEQKAFEFSTTNDDVINADTEDETYDVAVDEKNVLSNED
-776 SAQDDVALEEARTA
+776 DV
-790 DGSKADVNKSSDKQT
+790 KSDEVLTDKNSLKDK
-805 ASNTASKE
+805 ASN
-813 ATLTQS
+813 L
-819 EKTISKT
+819 
-826 ESSQTKAPE
+826 
-835 NNTVND
+835 
-841 DAINTDTVDET
+841 
-852 ANAVVDENIAD
+852 
-863 DVDSD
+863 
-868 EALADK
+868 
-874 NNLKNSSSSVKEPVA
+874 KEPVA
-889 NSVRDEVE
+889 EIDELV
-897 TDADVVEAKGN
+897 TDDNNVVAKDN
-908 EKIVADTK
+908 EKLASDTK
-916 ASVKEDNESSDTK
+916 ASVNTDKDSDDILK
-929 EQAQSSNTQN
+929 LNQISNTQN
-939 STVTSSTVTEDSPD
+939 GSVASTEVTEETSEQPVTENNSGD
-953 KEVTGNINSENIDSE
+953 KLS
-968 NKLDNNLNN
+968 N
-977 VLVNPIVSN
+977 VLVSPVVAN
-986 DSAIT
+986 DSTIT

-997 LESTFTIPKDNVA
+997 IETTFTIPKDNVA
-1010 GDTSKVITPEEKALA
+1010 SDSSKVITPEEKALA
-1025 HSAQEQAKLQDS
+1025 NSALEQAKAQSETVL
-1037 AVSNKTA
+1037 NKP

-1049 ILSDEDDIFK
+1049 VLHDEDDIFK
-1059 SGNETL
+1059 SNDEKL
-1065 ENSDVQ
+1065 ENSDLQ

-1086 KEGSDVETLPDENLT
+1086 KEGSDVESLPDDNLSV
-1101 ATNGTKNNLP
+1101 TNGTKNNLQSAD
-1111 SSDGASQNKS
+1111 SSSKNKS

-1129 TVPSMELEDK
+1129 TVPSMELEDQ
-1139 VVPSDVKQDLSL
+1139 VVPSDVKQDLNI
-1151 EKKLTENSDET
+1151 EKKLTDSAKEN

-1220 AVETPNKT
+1220 TVESPKNVAESVTAP
-1228 EETVSNA
+1228 

-1243 NLISKGSPLDSLMYT
+1243 TLMSKGSPLDSLMYS

-1265 TALPDALREEAKNYL
+1265 TALPDALREDAKNYL
-1280 NKLENPIDDLPSVA
+1280 DKLESPIDDLPSVA

-1329 GKSVDKFLKKDVDL
+1329 GKSVDKFLKKAVDL

-1348 DATLDEM
+1348 DETLDEM
-1355 KESIEAKGKNNIPS
+1355 KASIDAKGKNNIPS
-1369 LLDETLEQIVR
+1369 LLDETLDQIVR
-1380 YQNPSKDNLPLLFQY
+1380 YQNQNKENLPLLFQY

-1410 NARPVVEEDGKK
+1410 NVRPVIEEDGKK
-1422 AWHLNFVFDIE
+1422 SWHLNFVFDLE
-1433 KLGPI
+1433 NLGPI

>member
-7 DLKTSVDKSNTDLNR
+7 DLKTSVDKSNTDLNK
-22 TESGTKSE
+22 TESE
-30 TQKAQ
+30 TQSGTAKAQ
-35 INANATAKYV
+35 INANATAKYI

-58 QSRTFNQ
+58 QARTFNQ

-86 EDSAIM
+86 KDSAMM

-142 VLSEGTAAGQ
+142 VLSEGTVAGQ

-197 ATAEVLSASIA
+197 ATAEVLAASIA

-214 PEVLA
+214 PEVLT
-219 TLKPEQQEIVKPKP
+219 TLKPEQQEIVKTKP
-233 GSTTPQVMTRYLRQ
+233 GSTTPQIMTRYLRQ

-252 PEDSTYL
+252 PDDSTYL
-259 DIFKQNKKAEEP
+259 DIFKQNKKVDEAE
-271 DENFKDDVSKETA
+271 DNFKDDVSKETA

-297 ARKGNLLNTKEEI
+297 ARKSNLLSSKEEI
-310 GLDKS
+310 SLEK
-315 TAVKTDTAVS
+315 AVS
-325 DNKAA
+325 TKADSPSA
-330 EEKPVEASKLSLS
+330 VANTADEKSVEASKLSLS

-366 GKLPDPAT
+366 GKLPDPAV
-374 KPNYSSDNEANN
+374 KPNYTSDGSASNL
-386 IELTK
+386 ELTN

-404 LANRS
+404 IANNS
-409 SQNQTVKAE
+409 NLQDQHAKSKEKAE
-418 VPTKTEPTLTADEI
+418 PVLSAEEI

-475 SKFEANQNSTKEVA
+475 SKFEANQNTTKEVA
-489 TLAVKE
+489 AQAVKE
-495 ALEQSK
+495 ALEQSTK
-501 QAQLEASQNT
+501 AQLEASQNS
-511 AKQAVQEA
+511 AKQAVAEA

-536 STKEIAAQAVKEA
+536 STKEIAAQAVREA
-549 LEQSTKAQLEVSQ
+549 LEQSSKAQLEVSQ

-587 ENNSKSAAE
+587 ENNSKSVAE

-607 ESQSQAKEATTQAVK
+607 ESQSQAKDATTQAVK
-622 DLKESVKAQLEQTQ
+622 DLKESVKAQLEKTQ
-636 TSAKEAAALA
+636 TSAKEAATLA

-661 AQNSAKEAV
+661 AQSSAKEAV

-678 EGSPLAKN
+678 EGSHLAKN
-686 DLRQNAYEKN
+686 DLRQNAYEKH
-696 QAFNMSFRGSA
+696 QTFNMSFRGSA
-707 VAEYGSY
+707 VADFGSY

-731 TNEDNTVNNRNDL
+731 ANGSNEVNAKSDL
-744 NTVNTEQK
+744 NSVNTEQK

-762 SQANSTNEDIVNED
+762 SQAQDVREETAKDDATSFENTKVTDGIKTVGKADSTNTVSKSVTTEQKAFEFSTTNDDVINADTEDETYDVAVDEKNVLSNED
-776 SAQDDVALEEARTA
+776 DV
-790 DGSKADVNKSSDKQT
+790 KSDEVLTDKNRFKDK
-805 ASNTASKE
+805 ASN
-813 ATLTQS
+813 L
-819 EKTISKT
+819 
-826 ESSQTKAPE
+826 
-835 NNTVND
+835 
-841 DAINTDTVDET
+841 
-852 ANAVVDENIAD
+852 
-863 DVDSD
+863 
-868 EALADK
+868 
-874 NNLKNSSSSVKEPVA
+874 KEPVA
-889 NSVRDEVE
+889 STEIDELV
-897 TDADVVEAKGN
+897 TDDNNAVAKDN
-908 EKIVADTK
+908 EKLASDTK
-916 ASVKEDNESSDTK
+916 ASVNTDKDSDDILK
-929 EQAQSSNTQN
+929 LNQISNTQKGSVA
-939 STVTSSTVTEDSPD
+939 STEVTEETSEQPVTENNSGD
-953 KEVTGNINSENIDSE
+953 KLS
-968 NKLDNNLNN
+968 N
-977 VLVNPIVSN
+977 VLVSPVVAN
-986 DSAIT
+986 DSTIT

-997 LESTFTIPKDNVA
+997 IETTFTIPKDNVA
-1010 GDTSKVITPEEKALA
+1010 SGSSKVITPEEKALA
-1025 HSAQEQAKLQDS
+1025 NSALEQAKAQSETVL
-1037 AVSNKTA
+1037 NKP

-1049 ILSDEDDIFK
+1049 VLHDEDDIFK
-1059 SGNETL
+1059 SNDEKL
-1065 ENSDVQ
+1065 ENSDLQ

-1086 KEGSDVETLPDENLT
+1086 KEVSDVESLPDDNLSV
-1101 ATNGTKNNLP
+1101 TNGTKNDLQGAD
-1111 SSDGASQNKS
+1111 SSSKNKS

-1129 TVPSMELEDK
+1129 TVPSMELEDQ
-1139 VVPSDVKQDLSL
+1139 VVPSDVKQDLNI
-1151 EKKLTENSDET
+1151 EKKLTDSAKEN

-1220 AVETPNKT
+1220 TVESPKNVAESVTTP
-1228 EETVSNA
+1228 
-1235 VATAPNLM
+1235 VATVPNLM
-1243 NLISKGSPLDSLMYT
+1243 TLMSKGSPLDSLMYS

-1280 NKLENPIDDLPSVA
+1280 DKLENPIDDLPSVA

-1348 DATLDEM
+1348 DETLDEM
-1355 KESIEAKGKNNIPS
+1355 KASIDAKGKNNIPS
-1369 LLDETLEQIVR
+1369 LLDETLDQIVR
-1380 YQNPSKDNLPLLFQY
+1380 YQNPNKENLPLLFQY

-1410 NARPVVEEDGKK
+1410 NARPVIEEDGKK
-1422 AWHLNFVFDIE
+1422 SWHLNFVFDLE
-1433 KLGPI
+1433 NLGPI

-1447 ELKLS
+1447 ELKIS

>member
-7 DLKTSVDKSNTDLNR
+7 DLKTSVDKSNTDLNK
-22 TESGTKSE
+22 TESE
-30 TQKAQ
+30 TQSGTAKAQ
-35 INANATAKYV
+35 INANATAKYI

-58 QSRTFNQ
+58 QARTFNQ

-86 EDSAIM
+86 KDSATM

-142 VLSEGTAAGQ
+142 VLSEGTVAGQ

-197 ATAEVLSASIA
+197 ATAEVLAASIA

-214 PEVLA
+214 PEILT

-233 GSTTPQVMTRYLRQ
+233 GSTTPQIMTRYLRQ

-252 PEDSTYL
+252 PDDSTYL
-259 DIFKQNKKAEEP
+259 DIFKQNKKVDEAE
-271 DENFKDDVSKETA
+271 DNFKDDVSKETA

-297 ARKGNLLNTKEEI
+297 ARKSNLLSSKEEI
-310 GLDKS
+310 SLEKTVSTKADSPSAVANTADEKS
-315 TAVKTDTAVS
+315 
-325 DNKAA
+325 
-330 EEKPVEASKLSLS
+330 VEASKLSLS

-366 GKLPDPAT
+366 GKLPDPAV
-374 KPNYSSDNEANN
+374 KPNYTSGDSASNL
-386 IELTK
+386 ELTN

-404 LANRS
+404 IANNS
-409 SQNQTVKAE
+409 NLQDQHAKSKEKAE
-418 VPTKTEPTLTADEI
+418 PVLSAEEI

-475 SKFEANQNSTKEVA
+475 SKFEANQNTTKEVA
-489 TLAVKE
+489 AQAVKE
-495 ALEQSK
+495 ALEQSTK
-501 QAQLEASQNT
+501 AQLEASQNS
-511 AKQAVQEA
+511 AKQAVAEA

-536 STKEIAAQAVKEA
+536 STKEIAAQAVREA
-549 LEQSTKAQLEVSQ
+549 LEQSSKAQLEVSQ

-587 ENNSKSAAE
+587 ENNSKSVAE

-607 ESQSQAKEATTQAVK
+607 ESQSQAKDATTQAVK
-622 DLKESVKAQLEQTQ
+622 DLKESVKAQLEKTQ
-636 TSAKEAAALA
+636 TSAKEAATLA

-661 AQNSAKEAV
+661 AQSSAKEAV

-686 DLRQNAYEKN
+686 DLRQNAYEKH
-696 QAFNMSFRGSA
+696 QTFNMSFRGSA
-707 VAEYGSY
+707 VADFGSY

-731 TNEDNTVNNRNDL
+731 ANGSNEVNAKSDL
-744 NTVNTEQK
+744 NSVNTEQK

-762 SQANSTNEDIVNED
+762 SQSQDVREETAKDDATSFENTKVTDGIKTVGKADSTNAVSKSVTTEQKAFEFSTTN
-776 SAQDDVALEEARTA
+776 DDVINA
-790 DGSKADVNKSSDKQT
+790 DTEDETYDVAVDEKNVLSNEYDVKSDEVLTDKNSLKDK
-805 ASNTASKE
+805 ASN
-813 ATLTQS
+813 L
-819 EKTISKT
+819 
-826 ESSQTKAPE
+826 
-835 NNTVND
+835 
-841 DAINTDTVDET
+841 
-852 ANAVVDENIAD
+852 
-863 DVDSD
+863 
-868 EALADK
+868 
-874 NNLKNSSSSVKEPVA
+874 KEPVA
-889 NSVRDEVE
+889 STEIDELV
-897 TDADVVEAKGN
+897 TDDNNVVAKDN
-908 EKIVADTK
+908 EKLASDTK
-916 ASVKEDNESSDTK
+916 ASVNTDKDSDDILK
-929 EQAQSSNTQN
+929 LNQISNTQN
-939 STVTSSTVTEDSPD
+939 GSVASTEVTEETSEQPVTENNSGD
-953 KEVTGNINSENIDSE
+953 KLS
-968 NKLDNNLNN
+968 N
-977 VLVNPIVSN
+977 VLVSPVVAN
-986 DSAIT
+986 DSTIT

-997 LESTFTIPKDNVA
+997 IETTFTIPKDNVA
-1010 GDTSKVITPEEKALA
+1010 SNSSKVITPEEKALA
-1025 HSAQEQAKLQDS
+1025 NSALEQAKAQSETVL
-1037 AVSNKTA
+1037 NKP

-1049 ILSDEDDIFK
+1049 VLHDEDDIFK
-1059 SGNETL
+1059 SNDEKL
-1065 ENSDVQ
+1065 ENSDLQ

-1086 KEGSDVETLPDENLT
+1086 KEGSDVESLTDDTLSV
-1101 ATNGTKNNLP
+1101 TNGTKNNLQGAD
-1111 SSDGASQNKS
+1111 SSSKNKS

-1129 TVPSMELEDK
+1129 TVPSMELEDQ
-1139 VVPSDVKQDLSL
+1139 VVPSDVKQDLNI
-1151 EKKLTENSDET
+1151 EKKLTDSAKENSDE
-1162 SDESTLTITKIP
+1162 SPLTITKIP

-1220 AVETPNKT
+1220 TVESPKNVAESVTTP
-1228 EETVSNA
+1228 
-1235 VATAPNLM
+1235 VATVPNLM
-1243 NLISKGSPLDSLMYT
+1243 TLMSKGSPLDSLMYS

-1280 NKLENPIDDLPSVA
+1280 DKLENPIDDLPSVA

-1348 DATLDEM
+1348 DETLDEM
-1355 KESIEAKGKNNIPS
+1355 KASIDAKGKNNIPS
-1369 LLDETLEQIVR
+1369 LLDETLDQIVR
-1380 YQNPSKDNLPLLFQY
+1380 YQNPNKENLPLLFQY

-1410 NARPVVEEDGKK
+1410 NARPVIEEDGKK
-1422 AWHLNFVFDIE
+1422 SWHLNFVFDLE
-1433 KLGPI
+1433 NLGPI

-1447 ELKLS
+1447 ELKIS

>member
-7 DLKTSVDKSNTDLNR
+7 DLKTSVDKSNTDLNK
-22 TESGTKSE
+22 TESE
-30 TQKAQ
+30 TQSGTAKAQ
-35 INANATAKYV
+35 INANATAKYI

-58 QSRTFNQ
+58 QARTFNQ

-86 EDSAIM
+86 KDSAMM

-142 VLSEGTAAGQ
+142 VLSEGTVAGQ

-197 ATAEVLSASIA
+197 ATAEVLAASIA

-214 PEVLA
+214 PEVLT

-233 GSTTPQVMTRYLRQ
+233 GSTTPQIMTRYLRQ

-252 PEDSTYL
+252 PDDSTYL
-259 DIFKQNKKAEEP
+259 DIFKQNKKVDEAE
-271 DENFKDDVSKETA
+271 DNFKDDVSKETA

-297 ARKGNLLNTKEEI
+297 ARKSNLLSSKEEI
-310 GLDKS
+310 SLEKAIS
-315 TAVKTDTAVS
+315 TKADSPSAAANTA
-325 DNKAA
+325 D
-330 EEKPVEASKLSLS
+330 EKFVEASKLSLS

-366 GKLPDPAT
+366 GKLPDPAV
-374 KPNYSSDNEANN
+374 KPNYTSDDSASNL
-386 IELTK
+386 ELTN

-404 LANRS
+404 IANNS
-409 SQNQTVKAE
+409 NLQDQHAKSKEKAE
-418 VPTKTEPTLTADEI
+418 PVLSAEEI

-475 SKFEANQNSTKEVA
+475 SKFEANQNTTKEV
-489 TLAVKE
+489 
-495 ALEQSK
+495 
-501 QAQLEASQNT
+501 
-511 AKQAVQEA
+511 
-519 VNSLK
+519 
-524 ESVFSKLEATQN
+524 
-536 STKEIAAQAVKEA
+536 AAQAVKEA
-549 LEQSTKAQLEVSQ
+549 LEQSTKAQLEASQ
-562 NSARD
+562 NSAKQ
-567 AATEAVNALKESVL
+567 AVAEAVNSLKESVL

-587 ENNSKSAAE
+587 ENNSKSVAE

-607 ESQSQAKEATTQAVK
+607 ESQSQAKDATTQAVK
-622 DLKESVKAQLEQTQ
+622 DLKESVKAQLEKTQ
-636 TSAKEAAALA
+636 TSAKEAATLA

-661 AQNSAKEAV
+661 AQSSAKEAV

-678 EGSPLAKN
+678 EGSQLAKN
-686 DLRQNAYEKN
+686 DLRQNAYEKH
-696 QAFNMSFRGSA
+696 QTFNMSFRGSA
-707 VAEYGSY
+707 VADFGSY
-714 NMGPTLSVKIP
+714 NIGPTLSVKIP

-731 TNEDNTVNNRNDL
+731 ANGSNEVNAKSDL
-744 NTVNTEQK
+744 NSVNTEQK

-762 SQANSTNEDIVNED
+762 SQAQDVREETAKDDATSFENTKVTDGIKTVGKADSTNTVSKSVTTEQKAFEFSTTNDDVINADTEDETYDVAVDEKNVLSNED
-776 SAQDDVALEEARTA
+776 DV
-790 DGSKADVNKSSDKQT
+790 KSDEVLTDKNSLKDK
-805 ASNTASKE
+805 ASN
-813 ATLTQS
+813 L
-819 EKTISKT
+819 
-826 ESSQTKAPE
+826 
-835 NNTVND
+835 
-841 DAINTDTVDET
+841 
-852 ANAVVDENIAD
+852 
-863 DVDSD
+863 
-868 EALADK
+868 
-874 NNLKNSSSSVKEPVA
+874 KEPVA
-889 NSVRDEVE
+889 STEIDELV
-897 TDADVVEAKGN
+897 TDDNNVVAKDN
-908 EKIVADTK
+908 EKLASDTK
-916 ASVKEDNESSDTK
+916 ASVNTDKDSDDILK
-929 EQAQSSNTQN
+929 LNQISNTQN
-939 STVTSSTVTEDSPD
+939 GSVASTEVTEETSEQPVTENNSGD
-953 KEVTGNINSENIDSE
+953 KLS
-968 NKLDNNLNN
+968 N
-977 VLVNPIVSN
+977 VLVSPVVAN
-986 DSAIT
+986 DSTIT

-997 LESTFTIPKDNVA
+997 IETTFTIPKDNVA
-1010 GDTSKVITPEEKALA
+1010 SDSSKVITPEEKALA
-1025 HSAQEQAKLQDS
+1025 NSALEQAKAQSETVL
-1037 AVSNKTA
+1037 NKP

-1049 ILSDEDDIFK
+1049 VLHDEDDIFK
-1059 SGNETL
+1059 SNDEKL
-1065 ENSDVQ
+1065 ENSDLQ

-1086 KEGSDVETLPDENLT
+1086 KEGSDVESLPDDT
-1101 ATNGTKNNLP
+1101 ISVTNGTKNNLQGAD
-1111 SSDGASQNKS
+1111 SSSKNKS

-1129 TVPSMELEDK
+1129 TVPSMELEDQ
-1139 VVPSDVKQDLSL
+1139 VVPSDVKQDLNI
-1151 EKKLTENSDET
+1151 EKKLTDSAKEN

-1220 AVETPNKT
+1220 TVESPKNVAESVTTP
-1228 EETVSNA
+1228 

-1243 NLISKGSPLDSLMYT
+1243 TLMSKGSPLDSLMYS

-1280 NKLENPIDDLPSVA
+1280 DKLENPIDDLPSVA

-1348 DATLDEM
+1348 DETLDEM
-1355 KESIEAKGKNNIPS
+1355 KASIAAKGKNNIPS
-1369 LLDETLEQIVR
+1369 LLDETLDQIVR
-1380 YQNPSKDNLPLLFQY
+1380 YQNPNKENLPLLFQY

-1410 NARPVVEEDGKK
+1410 NARPVIEEDGKK
-1422 AWHLNFVFDIE
+1422 SWHLNFVFDLE
-1433 KLGPI
+1433 NLGPI

-1447 ELKLS
+1447 ELKIS

>member
-7 DLKTSVDKSNTDLNR
+7 DLKTSVDKSNTDLNK
-22 TESGTKSE
+22 TESE
-30 TQKAQ
+30 TQSGTAKAQ
-35 INANATAKYV
+35 INANATAKYI

-58 QSRTFNQ
+58 QARTFNQ

-86 EDSAIM
+86 KDSAMM

-142 VLSEGTAAGQ
+142 VLSEGTVAGQ

-197 ATAEVLSASIA
+197 ATAEVLAASIA

-214 PEVLA
+214 PEVLI

-233 GSTTPQVMTRYLRQ
+233 GSTTPQIMTRYLRQ

-252 PEDSTYL
+252 PDDSTYL
-259 DIFKQNKKAEEP
+259 DIFKQNKKVDEAE
-271 DENFKDDVSKETA
+271 DNFKDDVSKETA

-297 ARKGNLLNTKEEI
+297 ARKSNLLSSREEI
-310 GLDKS
+310 SLEKTVSTKADSPSAAANTADEKS
-315 TAVKTDTAVS
+315 
-325 DNKAA
+325 
-330 EEKPVEASKLSLS
+330 VEASKLSLS

-366 GKLPDPAT
+366 GKLPDPAV
-374 KPNYSSDNEANN
+374 KPNYTSDDSASNL
-386 IELTK
+386 ELTN

-404 LANRS
+404 IANNS
-409 SQNQTVKAE
+409 NLQDQHAKSKEKSEPVLSAE
-418 VPTKTEPTLTADEI
+418 EI

-475 SKFEANQNSTKEVA
+475 SKFEANQNTTKEV
-489 TLAVKE
+489 T
-495 ALEQSK
+495 
-501 QAQLEASQNT
+501 
-511 AKQAVQEA
+511 
-519 VNSLK
+519 
-524 ESVFSKLEATQN
+524 
-536 STKEIAAQAVKEA
+536 AQAVKEA
-549 LEQSTKAQLEVSQ
+549 LEQSTKAQLEASQ
-562 NSARD
+562 NSAKQ
-567 AATEAVNALKESVL
+567 AVAEAVNSLKESVL

-587 ENNSKSAAE
+587 ENNSKSVAE

-607 ESQSQAKEATTQAVK
+607 ESQSQAKDATTQAVK
-622 DLKESVKAQLEQTQ
+622 DLKESVKAQLEKTQ
-636 TSAKEAAALA
+636 TSAKEAATLA

-661 AQNSAKEAV
+661 AQSSAKEAV

-686 DLRQNAYEKN
+686 DLRQNAYEKH
-696 QAFNMSFRGSA
+696 QTFNMSFRGSA
-707 VAEYGSY
+707 VADFGSY

-731 TNEDNTVNNRNDL
+731 ANGSNEVNAKSDL
-744 NTVNTEQK
+744 NSVNTEQK

-762 SQANSTNEDIVNED
+762 SQAQDVREETAKDDATSFENTKVTDGIKTVGKADSTNTVSKSVTTEQKAFEFSTTNDDVINADTEDETYDVAVDEKNVLSNED
-776 SAQDDVALEEARTA
+776 DV
-790 DGSKADVNKSSDKQT
+790 KSDEVLTDKNSLKDK
-805 ASNTASKE
+805 ASN
-813 ATLTQS
+813 L
-819 EKTISKT
+819 
-826 ESSQTKAPE
+826 
-835 NNTVND
+835 
-841 DAINTDTVDET
+841 
-852 ANAVVDENIAD
+852 
-863 DVDSD
+863 
-868 EALADK
+868 
-874 NNLKNSSSSVKEPVA
+874 KEPVA
-889 NSVRDEVE
+889 STEIDELV
-897 TDADVVEAKGN
+897 TDDNNVVAKDN
-908 EKIVADTK
+908 EKLASDTK
-916 ASVKEDNESSDTK
+916 ASVNTDKDSDDILK
-929 EQAQSSNTQN
+929 LNQISNTQN
-939 STVTSSTVTEDSPD
+939 GSVASTEVTEETSEQPVTENNSGD
-953 KEVTGNINSENIDSE
+953 KLS
-968 NKLDNNLNN
+968 N
-977 VLVNPIVSN
+977 VLVSPVVAN
-986 DSAIT
+986 DSTIT

-997 LESTFTIPKDNVA
+997 IETTFTIPKDNVA
-1010 GDTSKVITPEEKALA
+1010 SDSSKVITPEEKALA
-1025 HSAQEQAKLQDS
+1025 NSALEQAKAQSETVL
-1037 AVSNKTA
+1037 NKP

-1049 ILSDEDDIFK
+1049 VLHDEDDIFK
-1059 SGNETL
+1059 SNDEKL
-1065 ENSDVQ
+1065 ENSDLQ

-1086 KEGSDVETLPDENLT
+1086 KEGSDVESLPDDTLSV
-1101 ATNGTKNNLP
+1101 TNGTKNNLQGAD
-1111 SSDGASQNKS
+1111 SSSKNKS

-1129 TVPSMELEDK
+1129 TVPSMELEDQ
-1139 VVPSDVKQDLSL
+1139 VVPSDVKQDLNI
-1151 EKKLTENSDET
+1151 EKKLTDSAKEN

-1220 AVETPNKT
+1220 TVESPKNVAESVTTP
-1228 EETVSNA
+1228 

-1243 NLISKGSPLDSLMYT
+1243 TLMSKGSPLDSLMYS

-1280 NKLENPIDDLPSVA
+1280 DKLENPIDDLPSVA

-1348 DATLDEM
+1348 DETLDEM
-1355 KESIEAKGKNNIPS
+1355 KASIDAKGKNNIPS
-1369 LLDETLEQIVR
+1369 LLDETLDQIVR
-1380 YQNPSKDNLPLLFQY
+1380 YQNPNKENLPLLFQY

-1410 NARPVVEEDGKK
+1410 NARPVIEEDGKK
-1422 AWHLNFVFDIE
+1422 SWHLNFVFDLE
-1433 KLGPI
+1433 NLGPI

-1447 ELKLS
+1447 ELKIS

>member
-7 DLKTSVDKSNTDLNR
+7 DLKTSVDKSNTDLNK
-22 TESGTKSE
+22 TESE
-30 TQKAQ
+30 TQSGTAKAQ
-35 INANATAKYV
+35 INANATAKYI

-58 QSRTFNQ
+58 QARTFNQ

-86 EDSAIM
+86 KDSAMM

-129 ASVLESDLKNLPK
+129 ASVLESDLKNLTK
-142 VLSEGTAAGQ
+142 VLSEGTVAGQ

-197 ATAEVLSASIA
+197 ATAEVLAASIA

-214 PEVLA
+214 PEVLT

-233 GSTTPQVMTRYLRQ
+233 GSTTPQIMTRYLRQ

-252 PEDSTYL
+252 PDDSTYL
-259 DIFKQNKKAEEP
+259 DIFKQNKKVDEAE
-271 DENFKDDVSKETA
+271 DNFKDDVSKETA

-297 ARKGNLLNTKEEI
+297 ARKSNLLSSKEEI
-310 GLDKS
+310 SLEK
-315 TAVKTDTAVS
+315 AVS
-325 DNKAA
+325 TKADSPSA
-330 EEKPVEASKLSLS
+330 VANTADEKSVEASKLSLS

-366 GKLPDPAT
+366 GKLPDPAV
-374 KPNYSSDNEANN
+374 KPNYPSDDSASNL
-386 IELTK
+386 ELTN

-404 LANRS
+404 IANNS
-409 SQNQTVKAE
+409 NLQDQHAKSKEKAE
-418 VPTKTEPTLTADEI
+418 PVLSAEEI

-475 SKFEANQNSTKEVA
+475 SKFEANQNTTKEVA
-489 TLAVKE
+489 AQAVKE
-495 ALEQSK
+495 ALEQSTK
-501 QAQLEASQNT
+501 AQLEASQNS
-511 AKQAVQEA
+511 AKQAVAEA

-536 STKEIAAQAVKEA
+536 STKEIAAQAVREA
-549 LEQSTKAQLEVSQ
+549 LEQSSKAQLEVSQ

-587 ENNSKSAAE
+587 ENNSKSVAE

-607 ESQSQAKEATTQAVK
+607 ESQSQAKDATTQAVK
-622 DLKESVKAQLEQTQ
+622 DLKESVKAQLEKTQ
-636 TSAKEAAALA
+636 TSAKEAATLA
-646 AKTVLEENAKTQNEN
+646 AKTVLEENAKAQNEN
-661 AQNSAKEAV
+661 AQSSAKEAV

-686 DLRQNAYEKN
+686 DLRQNAYEKH
-696 QAFNMSFRGSA
+696 QTFNMSFRGSA
-707 VAEYGSY
+707 VADFGSY

-731 TNEDNTVNNRNDL
+731 ANGSNEVNAKSDL
-744 NTVNTEQK
+744 NSVNTEQK

-762 SQANSTNEDIVNED
+762 SQAQDVREETAKDDATSFENTKVTDGIKTVGKADSTNTVSKSVTTEQKAFEFSTTNDDVINADTEDETYDVAVDEKNVLSNED
-776 SAQDDVALEEARTA
+776 EVR
-790 DGSKADVNKSSDKQT
+790 SDEVLTDKNSLKDK
-805 ASNTASKE
+805 ASN
-813 ATLTQS
+813 L
-819 EKTISKT
+819 
-826 ESSQTKAPE
+826 
-835 NNTVND
+835 
-841 DAINTDTVDET
+841 
-852 ANAVVDENIAD
+852 
-863 DVDSD
+863 
-868 EALADK
+868 
-874 NNLKNSSSSVKEPVA
+874 KEPVA
-889 NSVRDEVE
+889 STEIDELV
-897 TDADVVEAKGN
+897 TDDNNVVAKDN
-908 EKIVADTK
+908 EKLASDTK
-916 ASVKEDNESSDTK
+916 ASVNTDKDSDDILK
-929 EQAQSSNTQN
+929 LNQISNTQN
-939 STVTSSTVTEDSPD
+939 GSVASTEVTEETSEQPVTENNSGD
-953 KEVTGNINSENIDSE
+953 KLS
-968 NKLDNNLNN
+968 N
-977 VLVNPIVSN
+977 VLVSPVVAN
-986 DSAIT
+986 DSTIT

-997 LESTFTIPKDNVA
+997 IETTFTIPKDNVA
-1010 GDTSKVITPEEKALA
+1010 SNSSKVITPEEKALA
-1025 HSAQEQAKLQDS
+1025 NSALEQAKAQSETVL
-1037 AVSNKTA
+1037 NKP

-1049 ILSDEDDIFK
+1049 VLHDEDDIFK
-1059 SGNETL
+1059 SNDEKL
-1065 ENSDVQ
+1065 ENSDLQ

-1086 KEGSDVETLPDENLT
+1086 KEGSDVESLPDDNLSV
-1101 ATNGTKNNLP
+1101 TNGTKNNLQGAD
-1111 SSDGASQNKS
+1111 SSSKNKS

-1129 TVPSMELEDK
+1129 TVPSMELEDQ
-1139 VVPSDVKQDLSL
+1139 VVPSDVKQDLNI
-1151 EKKLTENSDET
+1151 EKKLTDSAKEN

-1207 GFFSKIASIFGKK
+1207 GFFSKIASIFGKRTDESPK
-1220 AVETPNKT
+1220 NVAESVTPP
-1228 EETVSNA
+1228 

-1243 NLISKGSPLDSLMYT
+1243 TLMSKGSPLDSLMYS

-1265 TALPDALREEAKNYL
+1265 TALPDALREDAKNYL
-1280 NKLENPIDDLPSVA
+1280 DKLENPIDDLPSVA

-1329 GKSVDKFLKKDVDL
+1329 GKSVDKFLKKAVDL

-1348 DATLDEM
+1348 DETLDEM
-1355 KESIEAKGKNNIPS
+1355 KASIDAKGKNNIPS
-1369 LLDETLEQIVR
+1369 LLDETLDQIVR
-1380 YQNPSKDNLPLLFQY
+1380 YQNPNKENLPLLFQY

-1410 NARPVVEEDGKK
+1410 NARPVIEEDGKK
-1422 AWHLNFVFDIE
+1422 SWHLNFVFDLE
-1433 KLGPI
+1433 NLGPI

-1498 DRPVVEVRTK
+1498 DRPVLEERTK

>member
-7 DLKTSVDKSNTDLNR
+7 DLKTSVDKSNTDLNK
-22 TESGTKSE
+22 TESE
-30 TQKAQ
+30 TQSGTAKAQ
-35 INANATAKYV
+35 INANATAKYI

-86 EDSAIM
+86 KDSAMM

-109 QEKVASDL
+109 QERVASDL

-142 VLSEGTAAGQ
+142 VLSEGTVAGQ

-197 ATAEVLSASIA
+197 ATAEVLAASIA

-214 PEVLA
+214 PEVLT

-233 GSTTPQVMTRYLRQ
+233 GSTTPQIMTRYLRQ

-252 PEDSTYL
+252 PDDSTYL
-259 DIFKQNKKAEEP
+259 DIFKQNKKVDEAE
-271 DENFKDDVSKETA
+271 DNFKDDISKETA

-297 ARKGNLLNTKEEI
+297 ARKSNLLSSKEEI
-310 GLDKS
+310 SLEKTIS
-315 TAVKTDTAVS
+315 TKADSPSAAANTA
-325 DNKAA
+325 D
-330 EEKPVEASKLSLS
+330 EKFVEASKLSLS

-366 GKLPDPAT
+366 GKLPDPAV
-374 KPNYSSDNEANN
+374 KPNYPSDDSASNL
-386 IELTK
+386 ELTN

-404 LANRS
+404 IANNS
-409 SQNQTVKAE
+409 NLQDQHAKSKEKAE
-418 VPTKTEPTLTADEI
+418 PVLSAEEI

-475 SKFEANQNSTKEVA
+475 SKFEANQNTTKEVA
-489 TLAVKE
+489 AQAVKE
-495 ALEQSK
+495 ALEQSTK
-501 QAQLEASQNT
+501 AQLEASQNS
-511 AKQAVQEA
+511 AKQAVAEA

-536 STKEIAAQAVKEA
+536 STKEIAAQAVREA
-549 LEQSTKAQLEVSQ
+549 LEQSSKAQLEVSQ

-587 ENNSKSAAE
+587 ENNSKSVAE

-607 ESQSQAKEATTQAVK
+607 ESQSQAKDATTQAVK
-622 DLKESVKAQLEQTQ
+622 DLKESVKAQLEKTQ
-636 TSAKEAAALA
+636 TSAKEVATLA

-661 AQNSAKEAV
+661 AQSSAKEAV

-686 DLRQNAYEKN
+686 DLRQNAYEKH
-696 QAFNMSFRGSA
+696 QTFNMSFRGSA
-707 VAEYGSY
+707 VADFGSY

-731 TNEDNTVNNRNDL
+731 ANGSNEVNAKSDL
-744 NTVNTEQK
+744 NSVNTEQK

-762 SQANSTNEDIVNED
+762 SQAQDVREETAKDDAASFEHTKVTDGIKTVGKADSTNTVSKSVTTEQKAFEFSTTNDDVINADTEDETYDVAVDEKNVLSNED
-776 SAQDDVALEEARTA
+776 DV
-790 DGSKADVNKSSDKQT
+790 KSDEVLTDKNSLKDK
-805 ASNTASKE
+805 ASN
-813 ATLTQS
+813 L
-819 EKTISKT
+819 
-826 ESSQTKAPE
+826 
-835 NNTVND
+835 
-841 DAINTDTVDET
+841 
-852 ANAVVDENIAD
+852 
-863 DVDSD
+863 
-868 EALADK
+868 
-874 NNLKNSSSSVKEPVA
+874 KEPVA
-889 NSVRDEVE
+889 STEIDELV
-897 TDADVVEAKGN
+897 TDDNNVVAKDN
-908 EKIVADTK
+908 EKLASDTK
-916 ASVKEDNESSDTK
+916 ASVNTDNDSDDILK
-929 EQAQSSNTQN
+929 LNQISNTQN
-939 STVTSSTVTEDSPD
+939 GSVASTEVTEETSEQP
-953 KEVTGNINSENIDSE
+953 VTENNSGDILS
-968 NKLDNNLNN
+968 N
-977 VLVNPIVSN
+977 VLVSPVVAN
-986 DSAIT
+986 DSTIT

-997 LESTFTIPKDNVA
+997 IETTFTIPKDNVA
-1010 GDTSKVITPEEKALA
+1010 SDCSKVITPEEKALA
-1025 HSAQEQAKLQDS
+1025 NSALEQAKAQSETVL
-1037 AVSNKTA
+1037 NKP

-1049 ILSDEDDIFK
+1049 VLHDEDDIFK
-1059 SGNETL
+1059 SNDEKL
-1065 ENSDVQ
+1065 ENSDLQ

-1086 KEGSDVETLPDENLT
+1086 KEVSDVESLPDDNLSV
-1101 ATNGTKNNLP
+1101 TNGTKNNLQGSD
-1111 SSDGASQNKS
+1111 SSSKNKS

-1129 TVPSMELEDK
+1129 TVPSMELEDQ
-1139 VVPSDVKQDLSL
+1139 VVPSDVKQDLNI
-1151 EKKLTENSDET
+1151 EKKLTDSAKEN

-1220 AVETPNKT
+1220 TVESPKNVVESVTTP
-1228 EETVSNA
+1228 
-1235 VATAPNLM
+1235 VATVPNLM
-1243 NLISKGSPLDSLMYT
+1243 TLMSKGSPLDSLMYS

-1280 NKLENPIDDLPSVA
+1280 DKLENPIDDLPSVA

-1348 DATLDEM
+1348 DETLDEM
-1355 KESIEAKGKNNIPS
+1355 KASIDAKGKNNIPS
-1369 LLDETLEQIVR
+1369 LLDETLDQIVR
-1380 YQNPSKDNLPLLFQY
+1380 YQNPNKENLPLLFQY

-1410 NARPVVEEDGKK
+1410 NARPVIEEDGKK
-1422 AWHLNFVFDIE
+1422 SWHLNFVFDLE
-1433 KLGPI
+1433 NLGPI

-1447 ELKLS
+1447 ELKIS

>member
-7 DLKTSVDKSNTDLNR
+7 DLKTSVDKSNTDLNK
-22 TESGTKSE
+22 TESE
-30 TQKAQ
+30 TQSGTAKAQ
-35 INANATAKYV
+35 INANATAKYI

-58 QSRTFNQ
+58 QARTFNQ

-86 EDSAIM
+86 KDSAMM

-142 VLSEGTAAGQ
+142 VLSEGTVAGQ

-197 ATAEVLSASIA
+197 ATAEVLAASIA

-214 PEVLA
+214 PEVLT

-233 GSTTPQVMTRYLRQ
+233 GSTTPQIMTRYLRQ

-252 PEDSTYL
+252 PDDSTYL
-259 DIFKQNKKAEEP
+259 DIFKQNKKVDEAE
-271 DENFKDDVSKETA
+271 DNFKDDVSKETA

-297 ARKGNLLNTKEEI
+297 ARKSNLLSSKEEI
-310 GLDKS
+310 SLEKTVSTKADSPSVAANTADEKS
-315 TAVKTDTAVS
+315 
-325 DNKAA
+325 
-330 EEKPVEASKLSLS
+330 VEASKLSLS

-366 GKLPDPAT
+366 GKLPDPAV
-374 KPNYSSDNEANN
+374 KPNYTSDDSASNL
-386 IELTK
+386 ELTN

-404 LANRS
+404 IANNS
-409 SQNQTVKAE
+409 NLQDQHAKSKEKAE
-418 VPTKTEPTLTADEI
+418 PVLSAEEI

-475 SKFEANQNSTKEVA
+475 SKFEANQNTTKEVA
-489 TLAVKE
+489 AQAVKE
-495 ALEQSK
+495 ALEQSTK
-501 QAQLEASQNT
+501 AQLEASQNS
-511 AKQAVQEA
+511 AKQAVAEA

-536 STKEIAAQAVKEA
+536 STKEIAAQAVREA
-549 LEQSTKAQLEVSQ
+549 LEQSSKAQLEVSQ

-587 ENNSKSAAE
+587 ENNSKSVAE

-607 ESQSQAKEATTQAVK
+607 ESQSQAKDATTQAVK
-622 DLKESVKAQLEQTQ
+622 DLKESVKAQLEKTQ
-636 TSAKEAAALA
+636 TSAKEAATLA

-661 AQNSAKEAV
+661 AQSSAKEAV

-686 DLRQNAYEKN
+686 DLRQNAYEKH
-696 QAFNMSFRGSA
+696 QTFNMSFRGSA
-707 VAEYGSY
+707 VADFGSY

-725 DGVADY
+725 NGVADY
-731 TNEDNTVNNRNDL
+731 ANGSNEVNAKSDL
-744 NTVNTEQK
+744 NSVNTEQK
-752 AEALKEEFLK
+752 AEALKKEFLK
-762 SQANSTNEDIVNED
+762 SQAQDVREETAKDDAASFEHTKVTDGIKTVGKADSTNTVSKSVTTEQKAFEFSTTNDDVINADTEDETYDVAVDEKNVLSNED
-776 SAQDDVALEEARTA
+776 DV
-790 DGSKADVNKSSDKQT
+790 K
-805 ASNTASKE
+805 
-813 ATLTQS
+813 
-819 EKTISKT
+819 
-826 ESSQTKAPE
+826 
-835 NNTVND
+835 
-841 DAINTDTVDET
+841 
-852 ANAVVDENIAD
+852 
-863 DVDSD
+863 SD
-868 EALADK
+868 EILTDK
-874 NNLKNSSSSVKEPVA
+874 NSLKDKESNLKEPVA
-889 NSVRDEVE
+889 STEIDELVI
-897 TDADVVEAKGN
+897 DDNNVVAKDN
-908 EKIVADTK
+908 EKLASDTK
-916 ASVKEDNESSDTK
+916 ASVNTDKDSDDILK
-929 EQAQSSNTQN
+929 LNQISNTQN
-939 STVTSSTVTEDSPD
+939 GSVTSTEVTEETSEQPVTENNSGD
-953 KEVTGNINSENIDSE
+953 KLS
-968 NKLDNNLNN
+968 N
-977 VLVNPIVSN
+977 VLVSPVVAN
-986 DSAIT
+986 DSTIT

-997 LESTFTIPKDNVA
+997 IETTFTIPKDNVA
-1010 GDTSKVITPEEKALA
+1010 SDSSKVITPEEKALA
-1025 HSAQEQAKLQDS
+1025 NSALEQAKAQSETVL
-1037 AVSNKTA
+1037 NKL

-1049 ILSDEDDIFK
+1049 VLHDEDDIFK
-1059 SGNETL
+1059 SNDEKL
-1065 ENSDVQ
+1065 ENSDLQ

-1086 KEGSDVETLPDENLT
+1086 KEGSDVESLPDDNLSV
-1101 ATNGTKNNLP
+1101 TNGTKNNLQGAD
-1111 SSDGASQNKS
+1111 SSSKNKS

-1129 TVPSMELEDK
+1129 TVPSMELEDQ
-1139 VVPSDVKQDLSL
+1139 VVPSDVKQDLNI
-1151 EKKLTENSDET
+1151 EKKLTDSAKEN

-1220 AVETPNKT
+1220 TVESPKNVAESVTTP
-1228 EETVSNA
+1228 
-1235 VATAPNLM
+1235 VATVPNLM
-1243 NLISKGSPLDSLMYT
+1243 MLMSKGSPLDSLMYS

-1280 NKLENPIDDLPSVA
+1280 DKLENPIDDLPSVA

-1348 DATLDEM
+1348 DETLDEM
-1355 KESIEAKGKNNIPS
+1355 KASIDAKGKNNIPS
-1369 LLDETLEQIVR
+1369 LLDETLDQIVR
-1380 YQNPSKDNLPLLFQY
+1380 YQNPNKENLPLLFQY

-1410 NARPVVEEDGKK
+1410 NARPVIEEDGKK
-1422 AWHLNFVFDIE
+1422 SWHLNFVFDLE
-1433 KLGPI
+1433 NLGPI

-1498 DRPVVEVRTK
+1498 DRPVVEERTK

>member
-7 DLKTSVDKSNTDLNR
+7 DLKTSVDKSNTDLNK
-22 TESGTKSE
+22 TESE
-30 TQKAQ
+30 TQSGTAKAQ
-35 INANATAKYV
+35 INANATAKYI

-58 QSRTFNQ
+58 QARTFNQ

-86 EDSAIM
+86 KDSATM

-142 VLSEGTAAGQ
+142 VLSEGTVAGQ

-197 ATAEVLSASIA
+197 ATAEVLAASIA

-214 PEVLA
+214 PEILT

-252 PEDSTYL
+252 PDDSTYL
-259 DIFKQNKKAEEP
+259 DIFKQNKKVDEAE
-271 DENFKDDVSKETA
+271 DNFKDDVSKETA

-297 ARKGNLLNTKEEI
+297 ARKSNLLSSKEEI
-310 GLDKS
+310 SLEKTVSTKADSPSAAANTADEKS
-315 TAVKTDTAVS
+315 
-325 DNKAA
+325 
-330 EEKPVEASKLSLS
+330 VEASKLSLS

-356 REERMRLASE
+356 SEERMRLASA
-366 GKLPDPAT
+366 GKLADLAV
-374 KPNYSSDNEANN
+374 KPHDTSGDSASNL
-386 IELTK
+386 ELTN

-404 LANRS
+404 IANNS
-409 SQNQTVKAE
+409 NLQDQHAKSKEKAE
-418 VPTKTEPTLTADEI
+418 PVLSAEEI

-475 SKFEANQNSTKEVA
+475 SKFEANQNTTKEVA
-489 TLAVKE
+489 AQAVKE
-495 ALEQSK
+495 ALEQSTK
-501 QAQLEASQNT
+501 AQLEASQNS
-511 AKQAVQEA
+511 AKQAVAEA

-536 STKEIAAQAVKEA
+536 STKEIAAQAVREA
-549 LEQSTKAQLEVSQ
+549 LEQSSKAQLEVSQ

-587 ENNSKSAAE
+587 ENNSKSVAE

-607 ESQSQAKEATTQAVK
+607 ESQSQAKDATTQAVK
-622 DLKESVKAQLEQTQ
+622 DLKESVKAQLEKTQ
-636 TSAKEAAALA
+636 TSAKEAATLA

-661 AQNSAKEAV
+661 AQSSAKEAV

-686 DLRQNAYEKN
+686 DLRQNAYEKH
-696 QAFNMSFRGSA
+696 QTFNMSFRGSA
-707 VAEYGSY
+707 VADFGSY

-731 TNEDNTVNNRNDL
+731 ANGSNEVNAKSDL
-744 NTVNTEQK
+744 NSVNTEQK

-762 SQANSTNEDIVNED
+762 SQAQDVREETAKDDATSFENTKVTDGIKTVGKADSTNTVSKSVTTEQKAFEFSTTNDDVINADTEDETYDVAVDEKNVLSNED
-776 SAQDDVALEEARTA
+776 DV
-790 DGSKADVNKSSDKQT
+790 KSDEVLTDKNSLKDK
-805 ASNTASKE
+805 ASN
-813 ATLTQS
+813 L
-819 EKTISKT
+819 
-826 ESSQTKAPE
+826 
-835 NNTVND
+835 
-841 DAINTDTVDET
+841 
-852 ANAVVDENIAD
+852 
-863 DVDSD
+863 
-868 EALADK
+868 
-874 NNLKNSSSSVKEPVA
+874 KEPVA
-889 NSVRDEVE
+889 STEIDELV
-897 TDADVVEAKGN
+897 TDDNNVVAKDN
-908 EKIVADTK
+908 EKLASDTK
-916 ASVKEDNESSDTK
+916 ASVNTDKDSDDILK
-929 EQAQSSNTQN
+929 LNQISNTQN
-939 STVTSSTVTEDSPD
+939 GSVASTEVTEETSEQPVTENNSGD
-953 KEVTGNINSENIDSE
+953 KLS
-968 NKLDNNLNN
+968 N
-977 VLVNPIVSN
+977 VLVSPVVAN
-986 DSAIT
+986 DSTIT

-997 LESTFTIPKDNVA
+997 IETTFTIPKDNVA
-1010 GDTSKVITPEEKALA
+1010 SDSSKVITPEEKALA
-1025 HSAQEQAKLQDS
+1025 NSALEQAKAQSETVL
-1037 AVSNKTA
+1037 NKP

-1049 ILSDEDDIFK
+1049 VLHDEDDIFK
-1059 SGNETL
+1059 SNDEKL
-1065 ENSDVQ
+1065 ENSDLQ

-1086 KEGSDVETLPDENLT
+1086 KEGSDVESLTDDTLSV
-1101 ATNGTKNNLP
+1101 TNGTKNNLQGAD
-1111 SSDGASQNKS
+1111 SSSKNKS

-1129 TVPSMELEDK
+1129 TVPSMELEDQ
-1139 VVPSDVKQDLSL
+1139 VVPSDVKQDLNI
-1151 EKKLTENSDET
+1151 EKKLTDSAKGNSDE
-1162 SDESTLTITKIP
+1162 SPLTITKIP

-1220 AVETPNKT
+1220 TVESPKNVAESVTTP
-1228 EETVSNA
+1228 
-1235 VATAPNLM
+1235 VATVPNLM
-1243 NLISKGSPLDSLMYT
+1243 TLMSKGSPLDSLMYS

-1280 NKLENPIDDLPSVA
+1280 DKLENPIDDLPSVA

-1348 DATLDEM
+1348 DETLDEM
-1355 KESIEAKGKNNIPS
+1355 KASIDAKGKNNIPS
-1369 LLDETLEQIVR
+1369 LLDETLDQIVR
-1380 YQNPSKDNLPLLFQY
+1380 YQNPNKENLPLLFQY

-1410 NARPVVEEDGKK
+1410 NARPVIEEDGKK
-1422 AWHLNFVFDIE
+1422 SWHLNFVFDLE
-1433 KLGPI
+1433 NLGPI
-1438 EIKAEAKLP
+1438 EIKAGAKLP
-1447 ELKLS
+1447 ELKIS

>member
-7 DLKTSVDKSNTDLNR
+7 DLKTSVDKSNTDLNK
-22 TESGTKSE
+22 TESE
-30 TQKAQ
+30 TQSGTAKAQ
-35 INANATAKYV
+35 INANATAKYI

-58 QSRTFNQ
+58 QARTFNQ

-86 EDSAIM
+86 KDSAMM

-142 VLSEGTAAGQ
+142 VLSEGTVAGQ

-197 ATAEVLSASIA
+197 ATAEVLAASIA

-214 PEVLA
+214 PEVLT

-233 GSTTPQVMTRYLRQ
+233 GSTTPQIMTRYLRQ

-252 PEDSTYL
+252 PDDSTYL
-259 DIFKQNKKAEEP
+259 DIFKQNKKVDEAE
-271 DENFKDDVSKETA
+271 DNFKDDVSKETA

-297 ARKGNLLNTKEEI
+297 ARKSNLLSSKEEI
-310 GLDKS
+310 SLEKTVSTKADSPSVAANTADEKS
-315 TAVKTDTAVS
+315 
-325 DNKAA
+325 
-330 EEKPVEASKLSLS
+330 VEASKLSLS

-366 GKLPDPAT
+366 GKLPDPAV
-374 KPNYSSDNEANN
+374 KPNYTSDDSASNL
-386 IELTK
+386 ELTN

-404 LANRS
+404 IANNS
-409 SQNQTVKAE
+409 NLQDQHAKSKEKAE
-418 VPTKTEPTLTADEI
+418 PVLSAEEI

-475 SKFEANQNSTKEVA
+475 SKFEANQNTTKEVA
-489 TLAVKE
+489 AQAVKE
-495 ALEQSK
+495 ALEQSTK
-501 QAQLEASQNT
+501 AQLEASQNS
-511 AKQAVQEA
+511 AKQAVAEA

-536 STKEIAAQAVKEA
+536 STKEIAAQAVREA
-549 LEQSTKAQLEVSQ
+549 LEQSSKAQLEVSQ

-587 ENNSKSAAE
+587 ENNSKSVAE

-607 ESQSQAKEATTQAVK
+607 ESQSQAKDATTQAVK
-622 DLKESVKAQLEQTQ
+622 DLKESVKAQLEKTQ
-636 TSAKEAAALA
+636 TSAKEAATLA

-661 AQNSAKEAV
+661 AQSSAKEAV

-686 DLRQNAYEKN
+686 DLRQNAYEKH
-696 QAFNMSFRGSA
+696 QTFNMSFRGSA
-707 VAEYGSY
+707 VADFGSY

-725 DGVADY
+725 NGVADY
-731 TNEDNTVNNRNDL
+731 ANGSNEVNAKSDL
-744 NTVNTEQK
+744 NSVNTEQK
-752 AEALKEEFLK
+752 AEALKKEFLK
-762 SQANSTNEDIVNED
+762 SQAQDVREETAKDDAASFEHTKVTDGIKTVGKADSTNTVSKSVTTEQKAFEFSTTNDDVINADTEDETYDVAVDEKNVLSNED
-776 SAQDDVALEEARTA
+776 DV
-790 DGSKADVNKSSDKQT
+790 K
-805 ASNTASKE
+805 
-813 ATLTQS
+813 
-819 EKTISKT
+819 
-826 ESSQTKAPE
+826 
-835 NNTVND
+835 
-841 DAINTDTVDET
+841 
-852 ANAVVDENIAD
+852 
-863 DVDSD
+863 SD
-868 EALADK
+868 EILTDK
-874 NNLKNSSSSVKEPVA
+874 NSLKDKESNLKEPVA
-889 NSVRDEVE
+889 STEIDELVI
-897 TDADVVEAKGN
+897 DDNNVVAKDN
-908 EKIVADTK
+908 EKLASDTK
-916 ASVKEDNESSDTK
+916 ASVNTDKDSDDILK
-929 EQAQSSNTQN
+929 LNQISNTQN
-939 STVTSSTVTEDSPD
+939 GSVTSTEVTEETSEQPVTENNSGD
-953 KEVTGNINSENIDSE
+953 KLS
-968 NKLDNNLNN
+968 N
-977 VLVNPIVSN
+977 VLVSPVVAN
-986 DSAIT
+986 DSTIT

-997 LESTFTIPKDNVA
+997 IETTFTIPKDNVA
-1010 GDTSKVITPEEKALA
+1010 SDSSKVITPEEKALA
-1025 HSAQEQAKLQDS
+1025 NSALEQAKAQSETVL
-1037 AVSNKTA
+1037 NKL

-1049 ILSDEDDIFK
+1049 VLHEEDDIFK
-1059 SGNETL
+1059 SNDEKL
-1065 ENSDVQ
+1065 ENSDLQ

-1086 KEGSDVETLPDENLT
+1086 KEGSDVESLPDDNLSV
-1101 ATNGTKNNLP
+1101 TNGTKNNLQGAD
-1111 SSDGASQNKS
+1111 SSSKNKS

-1129 TVPSMELEDK
+1129 TVPSMELEDQ
-1139 VVPSDVKQDLSL
+1139 VVPSDVKQDLNI
-1151 EKKLTENSDET
+1151 EKKLTDSAKEN

-1220 AVETPNKT
+1220 TVESPKNVAESVTTP
-1228 EETVSNA
+1228 
-1235 VATAPNLM
+1235 VATVPNLM
-1243 NLISKGSPLDSLMYT
+1243 TLMSKGSPLDSLMYS

-1280 NKLENPIDDLPSVA
+1280 DKLENPIDDLPSVA

-1348 DATLDEM
+1348 DETLDEM
-1355 KESIEAKGKNNIPS
+1355 KASIDAKGKNNIPS
-1369 LLDETLEQIVR
+1369 LLDETLDQIVR
-1380 YQNPSKDNLPLLFQY
+1380 YQNPNKENLPLLFQY

-1410 NARPVVEEDGKK
+1410 NARPVIEEDGKK
-1422 AWHLNFVFDIE
+1422 SWHLNFVFDLE
-1433 KLGPI
+1433 NLGPI

-1498 DRPVVEVRTK
+1498 DRPVVEERTK

>member
-22 TESGTKSE
+22 TESE
-30 TQKAQ
+30 TQSGTAKAQ
-35 INANATAKYV
+35 INANATAKYI

-58 QSRTFNQ
+58 QARTFNQ

-86 EDSAIM
+86 KDSATM

-129 ASVLESDLKNLPK
+129 ASILESDLKNLPK
-142 VLSEGTAAGQ
+142 VLSEGTVAGQ

-197 ATAEVLSASIA
+197 ATAEVLAASIA

-214 PEVLA
+214 PEVLT

-233 GSTTPQVMTRYLRQ
+233 GSTTPQIMTRYLRQ

-252 PEDSTYL
+252 PDDSTYL
-259 DIFKQNKKAEEP
+259 DIFKQNKKVDEAE
-271 DENFKDDVSKETA
+271 DNFKDDVSKETA

-297 ARKGNLLNTKEEI
+297 ARKSNLLSSKEEI
-310 GLDKS
+310 SLEKTVSTKADSPSAAANTADEKS
-315 TAVKTDTAVS
+315 
-325 DNKAA
+325 
-330 EEKPVEASKLSLS
+330 VEASKLSLS

-366 GKLPDPAT
+366 GKLPDPAQR
-374 KPNYSSDNEANN
+374 PNYNTNDSVSD

-404 LANRS
+404 IANNS
-409 SQNQTVKAE
+409 NLQDQNAKAQAKAE
-418 VPTKTEPTLTADEI
+418 PVLSAEEI

-475 SKFEANQNSTKEVA
+475 SKFEANQNTTKEVA
-489 TLAVKE
+489 AQAVKE
-495 ALEQSK
+495 ALEQSTK
-501 QAQLEASQNT
+501 AQLEASQNS
-511 AKQAVQEA
+511 AKQAVAEA

-536 STKEIAAQAVKEA
+536 STKEIAAQAVREA
-549 LEQSTKAQLEVSQ
+549 LEQSSKAQLEVSQ

-587 ENNSKSAAE
+587 ENNSKSVAE

-607 ESQSQAKEATTQAVK
+607 ERQSQAKDATTQAVK
-622 DLKESVKAQLEQTQ
+622 DLKESVKAQLEKTQ
-636 TSAKEAAALA
+636 TSAKEVATLA

-661 AQNSAKEAV
+661 AQSSAKEAV

-686 DLRQNAYEKN
+686 DLRQNAYEKH
-696 QAFNMSFRGSA
+696 QTFNMSFRGSA
-707 VAEYGSY
+707 VADFGSY

-731 TNEDNTVNNRNDL
+731 ANGSNEVNAKSDL
-744 NTVNTEQK
+744 NSVNTEQK

-762 SQANSTNEDIVNED
+762 SQAQDVREETAKDDATSFENTKVTDGIKTVGKADSTNTVSKSVTTKQKAFEFSTTNDDVINADTEDETYDVAVDEKNVLSNED
-776 SAQDDVALEEARTA
+776 DV
-790 DGSKADVNKSSDKQT
+790 KSDEVLTDKNSLKDK
-805 ASNTASKE
+805 ASN
-813 ATLTQS
+813 L
-819 EKTISKT
+819 
-826 ESSQTKAPE
+826 
-835 NNTVND
+835 
-841 DAINTDTVDET
+841 
-852 ANAVVDENIAD
+852 
-863 DVDSD
+863 
-868 EALADK
+868 
-874 NNLKNSSSSVKEPVA
+874 KEPVA
-889 NSVRDEVE
+889 STEIDELV
-897 TDADVVEAKGN
+897 TDDNNVVAKDN
-908 EKIVADTK
+908 EKLASDTK
-916 ASVKEDNESSDTK
+916 ASVNTYKDSDDILK
-929 EQAQSSNTQN
+929 LNQISNTQN
-939 STVTSSTVTEDSPD
+939 GSVASTEVTEETSEQPVTENNSGD
-953 KEVTGNINSENIDSE
+953 KLS
-968 NKLDNNLNN
+968 N
-977 VLVNPIVSN
+977 VLVSPVVAN
-986 DSAIT
+986 DSTIT

-997 LESTFTIPKDNVA
+997 IETTFTIPKDNVA
-1010 GDTSKVITPEEKALA
+1010 SDSSKVITPEEKALA
-1025 HSAQEQAKLQDS
+1025 NSALEQAKAQSETVL
-1037 AVSNKTA
+1037 NKP

-1049 ILSDEDDIFK
+1049 VLHDEDDIFK
-1059 SGNETL
+1059 SNDEKL
-1065 ENSDVQ
+1065 ENSDLQ

-1086 KEGSDVETLPDENLT
+1086 KEGSDVESLPDDNLSV
-1101 ATNGTKNNLP
+1101 TNGTKNNLQGSD
-1111 SSDGASQNKS
+1111 SSSKNKS

-1129 TVPSMELEDK
+1129 TVPSMELEDQ
-1139 VVPSDVKQDLSL
+1139 VVPSDVKQDLNI
-1151 EKKLTENSDET
+1151 EKKLTDSAKENSDE
-1162 SDESTLTITKIP
+1162 SPLTITKIP

-1220 AVETPNKT
+1220 TVESPKNVAESVTTP
-1228 EETVSNA
+1228 
-1235 VATAPNLM
+1235 VATVPNLM
-1243 NLISKGSPLDSLMYT
+1243 TLMSKGSPLDSLMYS
-1258 LKVQANN
+1258 LKVQVNN

-1280 NKLENPIDDLPSVA
+1280 DKLENPIDDLPSVA

-1343 MEDRF
+1343 MEDSF
-1348 DATLDEM
+1348 DETLDEM
-1355 KESIEAKGKNNIPS
+1355 KASIDAKGKNNIPS
-1369 LLDETLEQIVR
+1369 LLDETLDQIVR
-1380 YQNPSKDNLPLLFQY
+1380 YQNPSKENLPLLFQY

-1410 NARPVVEEDGKK
+1410 NVRPVIEEDGKK
-1422 AWHLNFVFDIE
+1422 AWHLNFVFDLE
-1433 KLGPI
+1433 NLGPI

-1447 ELKLS
+1447 ELKIS

>member
-7 DLKTSVDKSNTDLNR
+7 DLKTSVDKSNTDLNK
-22 TESGTKSE
+22 TESE
-30 TQKAQ
+30 TQSGTAKAQ
-35 INANATAKYV
+35 INANATAKYI

-58 QSRTFNQ
+58 QARTFNQ

-86 EDSAIM
+86 KDSAMM

-142 VLSEGTAAGQ
+142 VLSEGTVAGQ

-197 ATAEVLSASIA
+197 ATAEVLAASIA

-214 PEVLA
+214 PEVLT

-233 GSTTPQVMTRYLRQ
+233 GSTTPQIMTRYLRQ

-252 PEDSTYL
+252 PDDSTYL
-259 DIFKQNKKAEEP
+259 DIFKQNKKVDEAE
-271 DENFKDDVSKETA
+271 DNFKDDVSKETA

-297 ARKGNLLNTKEEI
+297 ARKSNLLSSKEEI
-310 GLDKS
+310 SLEKTVSTKADSPSAATNTADEKS
-315 TAVKTDTAVS
+315 
-325 DNKAA
+325 
-330 EEKPVEASKLSLS
+330 VEASKLSLS

-366 GKLPDPAT
+366 GKLPDPAV
-374 KPNYSSDNEANN
+374 KPNYTSDDSASNL
-386 IELTK
+386 ELTN

-404 LANRS
+404 IANNS
-409 SQNQTVKAE
+409 NLQAQHAKSKEKAE
-418 VPTKTEPTLTADEI
+418 PVLSAEEI

-475 SKFEANQNSTKEVA
+475 SKFEANQNTTKEV
-489 TLAVKE
+489 
-495 ALEQSK
+495 
-501 QAQLEASQNT
+501 
-511 AKQAVQEA
+511 
-519 VNSLK
+519 
-524 ESVFSKLEATQN
+524 
-536 STKEIAAQAVKEA
+536 AAQAVKEA
-549 LEQSTKAQLEVSQ
+549 LEQSTKAQLEASQ
-562 NSARD
+562 NSAKQ
-567 AATEAVNALKESVL
+567 AVAEAVNSLKESVL

-587 ENNSKSAAE
+587 ENNSKSVAE

-607 ESQSQAKEATTQAVK
+607 ESQSQAKDATTQAVK
-622 DLKESVKAQLEQTQ
+622 DLKESVKAQLEKTQ
-636 TSAKEAAALA
+636 TSAKEAATLA

-661 AQNSAKEAV
+661 AQSSAKEAV

-678 EGSPLAKN
+678 EGSQLAKN
-686 DLRQNAYEKN
+686 DLRQNAYEKH
-696 QAFNMSFRGSA
+696 QTFNMSFRGSA
-707 VAEYGSY
+707 VADFGSY

-731 TNEDNTVNNRNDL
+731 ANGSNEVNAKSDL
-744 NTVNTEQK
+744 NSVNTEQK

-762 SQANSTNEDIVNED
+762 SQAQDVREETAKDDATSFENTKVTDGIKTVGKADSTNTVSKSVTTEQKAFEFSTTNDDVINADTEDETYDVAVDEKNVLSNED
-776 SAQDDVALEEARTA
+776 DV
-790 DGSKADVNKSSDKQT
+790 KSDEVLTDKNSLKDK
-805 ASNTASKE
+805 ASN
-813 ATLTQS
+813 L
-819 EKTISKT
+819 
-826 ESSQTKAPE
+826 
-835 NNTVND
+835 
-841 DAINTDTVDET
+841 
-852 ANAVVDENIAD
+852 
-863 DVDSD
+863 
-868 EALADK
+868 
-874 NNLKNSSSSVKEPVA
+874 KEPVA
-889 NSVRDEVE
+889 STEIDELV
-897 TDADVVEAKGN
+897 TDDNNAVAKGN
-908 EKIVADTK
+908 EKLA
-916 ASVKEDNESSDTK
+916 SDTK
-929 EQAQSSNTQN
+929 ESVNTDKDSDDILKLNQISNTQN
-939 STVTSSTVTEDSPD
+939 GSVASTEVTEETSEQPVTENNSGD
-953 KEVTGNINSENIDSE
+953 KLS
-968 NKLDNNLNN
+968 N
-977 VLVNPIVSN
+977 VLVSPVVAN
-986 DSAIT
+986 DSTIT

-997 LESTFTIPKDNVA
+997 IETTFTIPKDNVA
-1010 GDTSKVITPEEKALA
+1010 SDSSKVITPEEKALA
-1025 HSAQEQAKLQDS
+1025 NSALEQAKAQSETVL
-1037 AVSNKTA
+1037 NKP

-1049 ILSDEDDIFK
+1049 VLHDEDDIFK
-1059 SGNETL
+1059 SNDEKL
-1065 ENSDVQ
+1065 ENSDLQ

-1086 KEGSDVETLPDENLT
+1086 KEGSDVESLPDDNLSV
-1101 ATNGTKNNLP
+1101 TNGTKNDLQGAD
-1111 SSDGASQNKS
+1111 SSSKNKS

-1129 TVPSMELEDK
+1129 TVPSMELEDQ
-1139 VVPSDVKQDLSL
+1139 VVPSDVKQDLNI
-1151 EKKLTENSDET
+1151 EKKLTDSAKEN

-1207 GFFSKIASIFGKK
+1207 GLFSKIASIFGKK
-1220 AVETPNKT
+1220 TVESPKNVAESVTTP
-1228 EETVSNA
+1228 
-1235 VATAPNLM
+1235 VATVPNLM
-1243 NLISKGSPLDSLMYT
+1243 TLMSKGSPLDSLMYS

-1280 NKLENPIDDLPSVA
+1280 DKLENPIDDLPSVA

-1348 DATLDEM
+1348 DETLDEM
-1355 KESIEAKGKNNIPS
+1355 KASIDAKGKNNIPS
-1369 LLDETLEQIVR
+1369 LLDETLDQIVR
-1380 YQNPSKDNLPLLFQY
+1380 YQNPNKENLPLLFQY

-1410 NARPVVEEDGKK
+1410 NARPVIEEDGKK
-1422 AWHLNFVFDIE
+1422 SWHLNFVFDLE
-1433 KLGPI
+1433 NLGPI

-1447 ELKLS
+1447 ELKIS

-1498 DRPVVEVRTK
+1498 DRPVVEERTK

>member
-7 DLKTSVDKSNTDLNR
+7 DLKTSVDKSNTDLNK
-22 TESGTKSE
+22 TESE
-30 TQKAQ
+30 TQSGTAKAQ
-35 INANATAKYV
+35 INANATAKYI

-58 QSRTFNQ
+58 QARTFNQ

-86 EDSAIM
+86 KDSAMM

-142 VLSEGTAAGQ
+142 VLSEGTVAGQ

-197 ATAEVLSASIA
+197 ATAEVLAASIA

-214 PEVLA
+214 PEVLT

-233 GSTTPQVMTRYLRQ
+233 GSTTPQIMTRYLRQ

-252 PEDSTYL
+252 PDDSTYL
-259 DIFKQNKKAEEP
+259 DIFKQNKKVDEAE
-271 DENFKDDVSKETA
+271 DNFKDDVSKETA

-297 ARKGNLLNTKEEI
+297 ARKSNLLSSKEEI
-310 GLDKS
+310 SLEKTVSTKADSPSAVANTADEKS
-315 TAVKTDTAVS
+315 
-325 DNKAA
+325 
-330 EEKPVEASKLSLS
+330 VEASKLSLS

-366 GKLPDPAT
+366 GKLPDPAV
-374 KPNYSSDNEANN
+374 KPNYTSDDSASNL
-386 IELTK
+386 ELTN

-404 LANRS
+404 IANNS
-409 SQNQTVKAE
+409 NLQAQHAKSKEKAE
-418 VPTKTEPTLTADEI
+418 PVLSAEEI

-475 SKFEANQNSTKEVA
+475 SKFEANQNTTKEVA
-489 TLAVKE
+489 AQAVKE
-495 ALEQSK
+495 ALEQSTK
-501 QAQLEASQNT
+501 AQLEASQNS
-511 AKQAVQEA
+511 AKQAVAEA

-536 STKEIAAQAVKEA
+536 STKEIAAQAVREA
-549 LEQSTKAQLEVSQ
+549 LEQSSKAQLEVSQ

-587 ENNSKSAAE
+587 ENNSKSVAE
-596 QAVKEALAKFE
+596 QVVKEALAKFE
-607 ESQSQAKEATTQAVK
+607 ESQSQAKDATTQAVK
-622 DLKESVKAQLEQTQ
+622 DLKESVKAQLEKTQ
-636 TSAKEAAALA
+636 TSAKEAATLA

-661 AQNSAKEAV
+661 AQSSAKEAV

-686 DLRQNAYEKN
+686 DLRQNAYEKH
-696 QAFNMSFRGSA
+696 QTFNMSFRGSA
-707 VAEYGSY
+707 VADFGSY

-731 TNEDNTVNNRNDL
+731 ANGSNEVNAKSDL
-744 NTVNTEQK
+744 NSVNTEQK

-762 SQANSTNEDIVNED
+762 SQA
-776 SAQDDVALEEARTA
+776 QDVREETA
-790 DGSKADVNKSSDKQT
+790 KDDATSFENTKVTDGIKTVGKADS
-805 ASNTASKE
+805 
-813 ATLTQS
+813 
-819 EKTISKT
+819 
-826 ESSQTKAPE
+826 
-835 NNTVND
+835 
-841 DAINTDTVDET
+841 TDTVSKSVTTEQKAFEFSTTNDDVINADTEDET
-852 ANAVVDENIAD
+852 YDVAVDEKNVLSNED
-863 DVDSD
+863 DVKSD
-868 EALADK
+868 EVLTDK
-874 NNLKNSSSSVKEPVA
+874 NSLKDKASNLKEPVA
-889 NSVRDEVE
+889 STEIDELV
-897 TDADVVEAKGN
+897 TDDNNVVAKDN
-908 EKIVADTK
+908 EKLASDTK
-916 ASVKEDNESSDTK
+916 ASVNTDKDSDDILK
-929 EQAQSSNTQN
+929 LNQISNTQN
-939 STVTSSTVTEDSPD
+939 GSVASTEVTEETSEQPVTENNSGD
-953 KEVTGNINSENIDSE
+953 KLS
-968 NKLDNNLNN
+968 N
-977 VLVNPIVSN
+977 VLVSPVVAN
-986 DSAIT
+986 DSTIT

-997 LESTFTIPKDNVA
+997 IETTFTIPKDNVA
-1010 GDTSKVITPEEKALA
+1010 SDSSKVITPEEKALA
-1025 HSAQEQAKLQDS
+1025 NSALEQAKAQSETVL
-1037 AVSNKTA
+1037 NKP

-1049 ILSDEDDIFK
+1049 VLHDEDDIFK
-1059 SGNETL
+1059 SNDEKL
-1065 ENSDVQ
+1065 ENSDLQ

-1086 KEGSDVETLPDENLT
+1086 KEGSDVESLPDDNLSI
-1101 ATNGTKNNLP
+1101 TNGTKNNLQGAD
-1111 SSDGASQNKS
+1111 SSSKNKS

-1129 TVPSMELEDK
+1129 TVPSMELEDQ
-1139 VVPSDVKQDLSL
+1139 VVPSDVKQDLNI
-1151 EKKLTENSDET
+1151 EKKLTDSAKEN

-1220 AVETPNKT
+1220 TVESPKNVAENVTTP
-1228 EETVSNA
+1228 

-1243 NLISKGSPLDSLMYT
+1243 TLMSKGSPLDSLMYS

-1280 NKLENPIDDLPSVA
+1280 DKLENPIDDLPSVA

-1329 GKSVDKFLKKDVDL
+1329 GKSVDKFLKKAVDL

-1348 DATLDEM
+1348 DETLDEM
-1355 KESIEAKGKNNIPS
+1355 KASIDAKGKNNIPS
-1369 LLDETLEQIVR
+1369 LLDETLDQIVR
-1380 YQNPSKDNLPLLFQY
+1380 YQNQNKENLPLLFQY

-1410 NARPVVEEDGKK
+1410 NARPVIEEDGKK
-1422 AWHLNFVFDIE
+1422 SWHLNFVFDLE
-1433 KLGPI
+1433 NLGPI

>member
-7 DLKTSVDKSNTDLNR
+7 DLKTSVDKSNTDLNK
-22 TESGTKSE
+22 TESE
-30 TQKAQ
+30 TQSGTAKAQ
-35 INANATAKYV
+35 INANATAKYI

-58 QSRTFNQ
+58 QARTFNQ

-86 EDSAIM
+86 KDSAMM

-142 VLSEGTAAGQ
+142 VLSEGTVAGQ

-197 ATAEVLSASIA
+197 ATAEVLAASIA

-214 PEVLA
+214 PEVLI

-233 GSTTPQVMTRYLRQ
+233 GSTTPQIMTRYLRQ

-252 PEDSTYL
+252 PDDSTYL
-259 DIFKQNKKAEEP
+259 DIFKQNKKVDEAE
-271 DENFKDDVSKETA
+271 DNFKDDVSKETA

-297 ARKGNLLNTKEEI
+297 ARKSNLLSSKEEI
-310 GLDKS
+310 SLEKTVSTKADSPSAAANTADEKS
-315 TAVKTDTAVS
+315 
-325 DNKAA
+325 
-330 EEKPVEASKLSLS
+330 VEASKLSLS

-366 GKLPDPAT
+366 GKLPDPAV
-374 KPNYSSDNEANN
+374 KPNYTSGDSASNL
-386 IELTK
+386 ELTN

-404 LANRS
+404 IANNS
-409 SQNQTVKAE
+409 NLQDQHAKSKEKAE
-418 VPTKTEPTLTADEI
+418 PVLSAEEI

-475 SKFEANQNSTKEVA
+475 SKFEANQNTTKEVA
-489 TLAVKE
+489 AQAVKE
-495 ALEQSK
+495 ALEQSTK
-501 QAQLEASQNT
+501 AQLEASQNS
-511 AKQAVQEA
+511 AKQAVAEA

-536 STKEIAAQAVKEA
+536 STKEIAAQAVREA
-549 LEQSTKAQLEVSQ
+549 LEQSSKAQLEVSQ

-587 ENNSKSAAE
+587 ENNSKSVAE

-607 ESQSQAKEATTQAVK
+607 ESQSQAKDATTQAVK
-622 DLKESVKAQLEQTQ
+622 DLKESVKAQLEKTQ
-636 TSAKEAAALA
+636 TSAKEAATLA

-661 AQNSAKEAV
+661 AQSSAKEAV

-686 DLRQNAYEKN
+686 DLRQNAYEKH
-696 QAFNMSFRGSA
+696 QTFNMSFRGSA
-707 VAEYGSY
+707 VADFGSY
-714 NMGPTLSVKIP
+714 NMRPTLSVNIP

-731 TNEDNTVNNRNDL
+731 ANGSNEVNAKSDL
-744 NTVNTEQK
+744 NSVNTEQK

-762 SQANSTNEDIVNED
+762 SQSQDVREETAKDDATSFENTKVTDGIKTVGKADSTNAVSKSVTTEQKAFEFSTTN
-776 SAQDDVALEEARTA
+776 DDVINA
-790 DGSKADVNKSSDKQT
+790 DTEDETYDVAVDEKNVLSNEYDVKSDEVLTDKNSLKDK
-805 ASNTASKE
+805 ASN
-813 ATLTQS
+813 L
-819 EKTISKT
+819 
-826 ESSQTKAPE
+826 
-835 NNTVND
+835 
-841 DAINTDTVDET
+841 
-852 ANAVVDENIAD
+852 
-863 DVDSD
+863 
-868 EALADK
+868 
-874 NNLKNSSSSVKEPVA
+874 KEPVA
-889 NSVRDEVE
+889 STEIDELV
-897 TDADVVEAKGN
+897 TDDNNVVAKDN
-908 EKIVADTK
+908 EKLASDTK
-916 ASVKEDNESSDTK
+916 ASVNTDKDSDDILK
-929 EQAQSSNTQN
+929 LNQISNTQN
-939 STVTSSTVTEDSPD
+939 GSVASTEVTEETSEQPVTENNSGD
-953 KEVTGNINSENIDSE
+953 KLS
-968 NKLDNNLNN
+968 N
-977 VLVNPIVSN
+977 VLVSPVVAN
-986 DSAIT
+986 DSTIT

-997 LESTFTIPKDNVA
+997 IETTFTIPKDNVA
-1010 GDTSKVITPEEKALA
+1010 SDSSKVITPEEKALA
-1025 HSAQEQAKLQDS
+1025 NSALEQAKAQSETVL
-1037 AVSNKTA
+1037 NKP

-1049 ILSDEDDIFK
+1049 VLHDEDDIFK
-1059 SGNETL
+1059 SNDEKL
-1065 ENSDVQ
+1065 ENSDLQ

-1086 KEGSDVETLPDENLT
+1086 KEGSDVESLPDDNLSV
-1101 ATNGTKNNLP
+1101 TNGTKNNLQGSD
-1111 SSDGASQNKS
+1111 SSSKNKS

-1129 TVPSMELEDK
+1129 TVPSMELEDQ
-1139 VVPSDVKQDLSL
+1139 VVPSDVKQDLNI
-1151 EKKLTENSDET
+1151 EKKLTDSAKENSDE
-1162 SDESTLTITKIP
+1162 SPLTITKIP

-1220 AVETPNKT
+1220 TVESPKNVAESVTTP
-1228 EETVSNA
+1228 
-1235 VATAPNLM
+1235 VATVPNLM
-1243 NLISKGSPLDSLMYT
+1243 TLMSKGSPLDSLMYS

-1280 NKLENPIDDLPSVA
+1280 DKLENPIDDLPSVA

-1348 DATLDEM
+1348 DETLDEM
-1355 KESIEAKGKNNIPS
+1355 KASIDAKGKNNIPS
-1369 LLDETLEQIVR
+1369 LLDETLDQIVR
-1380 YQNPSKDNLPLLFQY
+1380 YQNPNKENLPLLFQY

-1410 NARPVVEEDGKK
+1410 NARPVIEEDGKK
-1422 AWHLNFVFDIE
+1422 SWHLNFVFDLE
-1433 KLGPI
+1433 NLGPI

-1447 ELKLS
+1447 ELKIS

>member
-7 DLKTSVDKSNTDLNR
+7 DLKTSVDKSNTDLNK
-22 TESGTKSE
+22 TESE
-30 TQKAQ
+30 TQSGTAKAQ
-35 INANATAKYV
+35 INANATAKYI

-58 QSRTFNQ
+58 QARTFNQ

-86 EDSAIM
+86 KDSATM

-142 VLSEGTAAGQ
+142 VLSEGTVAGQ

-197 ATAEVLSASIA
+197 ATAEVLAASIA

-214 PEVLA
+214 PEVLT

-233 GSTTPQVMTRYLRQ
+233 GSTTPQIMTRYLRQ

-252 PEDSTYL
+252 PDDSTYL
-259 DIFKQNKKAEEP
+259 DIFKQNKKVDEAE
-271 DENFKDDVSKETA
+271 DNFKDDVSKETA

-297 ARKGNLLNTKEEI
+297 ARKSNLLSSKEEI
-310 GLDKS
+310 SLEK
-315 TAVKTDTAVS
+315 AVS
-325 DNKAA
+325 TKADSPSA
-330 EEKPVEASKLSLS
+330 VANTADEKSVEASKLSLS

-366 GKLPDPAT
+366 GKLPDPAV
-374 KPNYSSDNEANN
+374 KPNYTSDGSASNL
-386 IELTK
+386 ELTN

-404 LANRS
+404 IANNS
-409 SQNQTVKAE
+409 NLQDQHAKSKEKAE
-418 VPTKTEPTLTADEI
+418 PVLSAEEI

-449 SQIEANQNAAKLA
+449 SQIEANKNAAKLA

-475 SKFEANQNSTKEVA
+475 SKFEANQNTTKEVA
-489 TLAVKE
+489 AQAVKE
-495 ALEQSK
+495 ALEQSTK
-501 QAQLEASQNT
+501 AQLEASQNS
-511 AKQAVQEA
+511 AKQAVAEA

-536 STKEIAAQAVKEA
+536 STKEIAAQAVREA
-549 LEQSTKAQLEVSQ
+549 LEQSSKAQLEVSQ

-587 ENNSKSAAE
+587 ENNSKSVAE

-607 ESQSQAKEATTQAVK
+607 ESQSQAKDATTQAVK
-622 DLKESVKAQLEQTQ
+622 DLKESVKAQLEKTQ
-636 TSAKEAAALA
+636 TSAKEAATLA

-661 AQNSAKEAV
+661 AQSSAKEAV

-686 DLRQNAYEKN
+686 DLRQNAYEKH
-696 QAFNMSFRGSA
+696 QTFNMSFRGSA
-707 VAEYGSY
+707 VADFGSY

-731 TNEDNTVNNRNDL
+731 ANGSNEVNAKSDL
-744 NTVNTEQK
+744 NSVNTEQK

-762 SQANSTNEDIVNED
+762 SQAQDVREETAKDDATSFENTKVTDGIKTVGKADSTNTVSKSVTTEQKAFEFSTTNDDVINADTEDETYDVAVDEKNVLSNED
-776 SAQDDVALEEARTA
+776 DV
-790 DGSKADVNKSSDKQT
+790 KSDEVLTDKNSLKDK
-805 ASNTASKE
+805 ASN
-813 ATLTQS
+813 L
-819 EKTISKT
+819 
-826 ESSQTKAPE
+826 
-835 NNTVND
+835 
-841 DAINTDTVDET
+841 
-852 ANAVVDENIAD
+852 
-863 DVDSD
+863 
-868 EALADK
+868 
-874 NNLKNSSSSVKEPVA
+874 KEPVA
-889 NSVRDEVE
+889 STEIDELV
-897 TDADVVEAKGN
+897 TDDNNAVAKDN
-908 EKIVADTK
+908 EKLASDTK
-916 ASVKEDNESSDTK
+916 ASVNTDKDSDDILK
-929 EQAQSSNTQN
+929 LNQISNTQKGSVA
-939 STVTSSTVTEDSPD
+939 STEVTEETSEQPVTENNSGD
-953 KEVTGNINSENIDSE
+953 KLS
-968 NKLDNNLNN
+968 N
-977 VLVNPIVSN
+977 VLVSPVVAN
-986 DSAIT
+986 DSTIT

-997 LESTFTIPKDNVA
+997 IETTFTIPKDNVA
-1010 GDTSKVITPEEKALA
+1010 SGSSKVITPEEKALA
-1025 HSAQEQAKLQDS
+1025 NRALEQAKAQSETVL
-1037 AVSNKTA
+1037 NKP

-1049 ILSDEDDIFK
+1049 VLHDEDDIFK
-1059 SGNETL
+1059 SNDEKL
-1065 ENSDVQ
+1065 ENSDLQ

-1086 KEGSDVETLPDENLT
+1086 KEGSDVESLPDDNLSV
-1101 ATNGTKNNLP
+1101 TNGTKNDLQGAD
-1111 SSDGASQNKS
+1111 SSSKNKS

-1129 TVPSMELEDK
+1129 TVPSMELEDQ
-1139 VVPSDVKQDLSL
+1139 VVPSDVKQDLNI
-1151 EKKLTENSDET
+1151 EKKLTDSAKENSV
-1162 SDESTLTITKIP
+1162 ESTLTITKIP

-1207 GFFSKIASIFGKK
+1207 GLFSKIASIFGKK
-1220 AVETPNKT
+1220 TVESPKNVAESVTTP
-1228 EETVSNA
+1228 
-1235 VATAPNLM
+1235 VATVPNLM
-1243 NLISKGSPLDSLMYT
+1243 TLMSKGSPLDSLMYS

-1280 NKLENPIDDLPSVA
+1280 DKLENPIDDLPSVA

-1348 DATLDEM
+1348 DETLDEM
-1355 KESIEAKGKNNIPS
+1355 KASIDAKGKNNIPS
-1369 LLDETLEQIVR
+1369 LLDETLDQIVR
-1380 YQNPSKDNLPLLFQY
+1380 YQNPNKENLPLLFQY

-1410 NARPVVEEDGKK
+1410 NARPVIEEDGKK
-1422 AWHLNFVFDIE
+1422 SWHLNFVFDLE
-1433 KLGPI
+1433 NLGPI

-1447 ELKLS
+1447 ELKIS

>member
-7 DLKTSVDKSNTDLNR
+7 DLKTSVDKSNTDLNK
-22 TESGTKSE
+22 TESE
-30 TQKAQ
+30 TQSGTAKAQ
-35 INANATAKYV
+35 INANATAKYI

-58 QSRTFNQ
+58 QARTFNQ

-86 EDSAIM
+86 KDSAMM

-142 VLSEGTAAGQ
+142 VLSEGTVAGQ

-197 ATAEVLSASIA
+197 ATAEVLAASIA

-214 PEVLA
+214 PEVLT

-233 GSTTPQVMTRYLRQ
+233 GSTTPQIMTRYLRQ

-252 PEDSTYL
+252 PDDSTYL
-259 DIFKQNKKAEEP
+259 DIFKQNKKVDEAE
-271 DENFKDDVSKETA
+271 DNFKDDVSKETA

-297 ARKGNLLNTKEEI
+297 ARKSNLLSSKEEI
-310 GLDKS
+310 SLEK
-315 TAVKTDTAVS
+315 AVS
-325 DNKAA
+325 TKADSPSA
-330 EEKPVEASKLSLS
+330 VANTADEKSVEASKLSLS

-366 GKLPDPAT
+366 GKLPDPAV
-374 KPNYSSDNEANN
+374 KPNYPSDDSASNL
-386 IELTK
+386 ELTN

-404 LANRS
+404 IANNS
-409 SQNQTVKAE
+409 NLQDQHAKSKEKAE
-418 VPTKTEPTLTADEI
+418 PVLSAEEI

-475 SKFEANQNSTKEVA
+475 SKFEANQNTTKEV
-489 TLAVKE
+489 
-495 ALEQSK
+495 
-501 QAQLEASQNT
+501 
-511 AKQAVQEA
+511 
-519 VNSLK
+519 
-524 ESVFSKLEATQN
+524 
-536 STKEIAAQAVKEA
+536 AAQAVKEA
-549 LEQSTKAQLEVSQ
+549 LEQSTKAQLEASQ
-562 NSARD
+562 NSAKQ
-567 AATEAVNALKESVL
+567 AVAEAVNSLKESVL

-587 ENNSKSAAE
+587 ENNSKSVAE

-607 ESQSQAKEATTQAVK
+607 ESQSQAKDATTQAVK
-622 DLKESVKAQLEQTQ
+622 DLKESVKAQLEKTQ
-636 TSAKEAAALA
+636 TSAKEVATLA

-661 AQNSAKEAV
+661 AQSSAKEAV

-686 DLRQNAYEKN
+686 DLRQNAYEKH
-696 QAFNMSFRGSA
+696 QTFNMSFRGSA
-707 VAEYGSY
+707 VADFGSY

-731 TNEDNTVNNRNDL
+731 ANGSNEVNAKSDL
-744 NTVNTEQK
+744 NSVNTEQK

-762 SQANSTNEDIVNED
+762 SQAQDVREETAKDDATSFENTKVTDGIKTVGKADSTNTVSKSVTTEQKAFEFSTTNDDVINADTEDETYDVAVDEKNVLSNED
-776 SAQDDVALEEARTA
+776 DV
-790 DGSKADVNKSSDKQT
+790 KSDEVLTDKNSLKDK
-805 ASNTASKE
+805 ASN
-813 ATLTQS
+813 L
-819 EKTISKT
+819 
-826 ESSQTKAPE
+826 
-835 NNTVND
+835 
-841 DAINTDTVDET
+841 
-852 ANAVVDENIAD
+852 
-863 DVDSD
+863 
-868 EALADK
+868 
-874 NNLKNSSSSVKEPVA
+874 KEPVA
-889 NSVRDEVE
+889 STEIDELV
-897 TDADVVEAKGN
+897 TDDNNVVAKDN
-908 EKIVADTK
+908 EKLASDTK
-916 ASVKEDNESSDTK
+916 ASVNTDKDSDDILK
-929 EQAQSSNTQN
+929 LNQISNTQN
-939 STVTSSTVTEDSPD
+939 GSVASTEVTEETSEQPVTENNSGD
-953 KEVTGNINSENIDSE
+953 KLS
-968 NKLDNNLNN
+968 N
-977 VLVNPIVSN
+977 VLVSPVVAN
-986 DSAIT
+986 DSTIT

-997 LESTFTIPKDNVA
+997 IETTFTIPKDNVA
-1010 GDTSKVITPEEKALA
+1010 SDSSKVITPEEKALA
-1025 HSAQEQAKLQDS
+1025 NSALEQAKAQSETVL
-1037 AVSNKTA
+1037 NKP

-1049 ILSDEDDIFK
+1049 VLHDEDDIFK
-1059 SGNETL
+1059 SNDEKL
-1065 ENSDVQ
+1065 ENSDLQ

-1086 KEGSDVETLPDENLT
+1086 KEGSDVESLPDDTLSV
-1101 ATNGTKNNLP
+1101 TNGTKNNLQGAD
-1111 SSDGASQNKS
+1111 SSSKNKS

-1129 TVPSMELEDK
+1129 TVPSMELEDQ
-1139 VVPSDVKQDLSL
+1139 VVPSDVKQDLNI
-1151 EKKLTENSDET
+1151 EKKLTDSAKEN

-1220 AVETPNKT
+1220 TVESPKNVAESVTTP
-1228 EETVSNA
+1228 

-1243 NLISKGSPLDSLMYT
+1243 TLMSKGSPLDSLMYS

-1280 NKLENPIDDLPSVA
+1280 DKLENPIDDLPSVA

-1304 SPTSPQA
+1304 SPTSQQA

-1348 DATLDEM
+1348 DETLDEM
-1355 KESIEAKGKNNIPS
+1355 KASIDAKGKNNIPS
-1369 LLDETLEQIVR
+1369 LLDETLDQIVR
-1380 YQNPSKDNLPLLFQY
+1380 YQNQNKENLPLLFQY

-1410 NARPVVEEDGKK
+1410 NARPVIEEDGKK
-1422 AWHLNFVFDIE
+1422 SWHLNFVFDLE
-1433 KLGPI
+1433 NLGPI

>member
-7 DLKTSVDKSNTDLNR
+7 DLKTSVDKSNTDLNK
-22 TESGTKSE
+22 TESE
-30 TQKAQ
+30 TQSGTAKAQ
-35 INANATAKYV
+35 INANATAKYI

-58 QSRTFNQ
+58 QARTFNQ

-86 EDSAIM
+86 KDSATM

-142 VLSEGTAAGQ
+142 VLSEGTVAGQ

-197 ATAEVLSASIA
+197 ATAEVLAASIA

-214 PEVLA
+214 PEVLT

-233 GSTTPQVMTRYLRQ
+233 GSTTPQIMTRYLRQ

-252 PEDSTYL
+252 PDDSTYL
-259 DIFKQNKKAEEP
+259 DIFKQNKKVDEAE
-271 DENFKDDVSKETA
+271 DNFKDDVSKETA

-297 ARKGNLLNTKEEI
+297 ARKSNLLSSREEI
-310 GLDKS
+310 SLEKTVSTKADSPSAAANTADEKS
-315 TAVKTDTAVS
+315 
-325 DNKAA
+325 
-330 EEKPVEASKLSLS
+330 VEASKLSLS

-366 GKLPDPAT
+366 GKLPDPAV
-374 KPNYSSDNEANN
+374 KPNYTSDDSASNL
-386 IELTK
+386 ELTN

-404 LANRS
+404 IANNS
-409 SQNQTVKAE
+409 NLQDQHAKSKEKAE
-418 VPTKTEPTLTADEI
+418 PVLSAEEI

-475 SKFEANQNSTKEVA
+475 SKFEANQNTTKEVA
-489 TLAVKE
+489 AQAVKE
-495 ALEQSK
+495 ALEQSTK
-501 QAQLEASQNT
+501 AQLEASQNS
-511 AKQAVQEA
+511 AKQAVAEA

-536 STKEIAAQAVKEA
+536 STKEIAAQAVREA
-549 LEQSTKAQLEVSQ
+549 LEQSSKAQLEVSQ

-587 ENNSKSAAE
+587 ENNSKSVAE

-607 ESQSQAKEATTQAVK
+607 ESQSQAKDATTQAVK
-622 DLKESVKAQLEQTQ
+622 DLKESVKAQLEKTQ
-636 TSAKEAAALA
+636 TSAKEAATLA

-661 AQNSAKEAV
+661 AQSSAKEAV

-686 DLRQNAYEKN
+686 DLRQNAYEKH
-696 QAFNMSFRGSA
+696 QTFNMSFRGSA
-707 VAEYGSY
+707 VADFGSY

-731 TNEDNTVNNRNDL
+731 ANGSNEVNAKSDL
-744 NTVNTEQK
+744 NSVNTEQK

-762 SQANSTNEDIVNED
+762 SQAQDVREETAKDDATSFENTKVTDGIKTVGKADSTNTVSKSVTTKQKAFEFSTTNDDVINADTEDETYDVAVDEKNVLSNED
-776 SAQDDVALEEARTA
+776 DV
-790 DGSKADVNKSSDKQT
+790 KSDEVLTDKNSLKDK
-805 ASNTASKE
+805 ASN
-813 ATLTQS
+813 L
-819 EKTISKT
+819 
-826 ESSQTKAPE
+826 
-835 NNTVND
+835 
-841 DAINTDTVDET
+841 
-852 ANAVVDENIAD
+852 
-863 DVDSD
+863 
-868 EALADK
+868 
-874 NNLKNSSSSVKEPVA
+874 KEPVA
-889 NSVRDEVE
+889 STEIDELV
-897 TDADVVEAKGN
+897 TDDNNVVAKDN
-908 EKIVADTK
+908 EKLASDTK
-916 ASVKEDNESSDTK
+916 ASVNTYKDSDDILK
-929 EQAQSSNTQN
+929 LNQISNTQN
-939 STVTSSTVTEDSPD
+939 GSVASTEVTEETSEQPVTENNSGD
-953 KEVTGNINSENIDSE
+953 KLS
-968 NKLDNNLNN
+968 N
-977 VLVNPIVSN
+977 VLVSPVVAN
-986 DSAIT
+986 DSTIT

-997 LESTFTIPKDNVA
+997 IETTFTIPKDNVA
-1010 GDTSKVITPEEKALA
+1010 SDSSKVITPEEKALA
-1025 HSAQEQAKLQDS
+1025 NSALEQAKAQSETVL
-1037 AVSNKTA
+1037 NKP

-1049 ILSDEDDIFK
+1049 VLHDEDDIFK
-1059 SGNETL
+1059 SNDEKL
-1065 ENSDVQ
+1065 ENSDLQ

-1086 KEGSDVETLPDENLT
+1086 KEGSDVESLPDDNLSV
-1101 ATNGTKNNLP
+1101 TNGTKNNLQGSD
-1111 SSDGASQNKS
+1111 SSSKNKS

-1129 TVPSMELEDK
+1129 TVPSMELEDQ
-1139 VVPSDVKQDLSL
+1139 VVPSDVKQDLNI
-1151 EKKLTENSDET
+1151 EKKLTDSAKENSDE
-1162 SDESTLTITKIP
+1162 SPLTITKIP

-1220 AVETPNKT
+1220 TVESPKNVAESVTTP
-1228 EETVSNA
+1228 
-1235 VATAPNLM
+1235 VATVPNLM
-1243 NLISKGSPLDSLMYT
+1243 TLMSKGSPLDSLMYS

-1280 NKLENPIDDLPSVA
+1280 DKLENPIDDLPSVA

-1348 DATLDEM
+1348 DETLDEM
-1355 KESIEAKGKNNIPS
+1355 KASIDAKGKNNIPS
-1369 LLDETLEQIVR
+1369 LLDETLDQIVR
-1380 YQNPSKDNLPLLFQY
+1380 YQNPNKENLPLLFQY

-1410 NARPVVEEDGKK
+1410 NARPVIEEDGKK
-1422 AWHLNFVFDIE
+1422 SWHLNFVFDLE
-1433 KLGPI
+1433 NLGPI

-1447 ELKLS
+1447 ELKIS

>member
-7 DLKTSVDKSNTDLNR
+7 DLKTSVDKSNTDLNK
-22 TESGTKSE
+22 TESE
-30 TQKAQ
+30 TQSGTAKAQ
-35 INANATAKYV
+35 INANATAKYI

-58 QSRTFNQ
+58 QARTFNQ

-86 EDSAIM
+86 KDSAMM

-142 VLSEGTAAGQ
+142 VLSEGTVAGQ

-197 ATAEVLSASIA
+197 ATAEVLAASIA

-233 GSTTPQVMTRYLRQ
+233 GSTTPQIMTRYLRQ

-252 PEDSTYL
+252 PDDSTYL
-259 DIFKQNKKAEEP
+259 DIFKQNKKVDEAE
-271 DENFKDDVSKETA
+271 DNFKDDVSKETA

-297 ARKGNLLNTKEEI
+297 ARKSNLLSSREEI
-310 GLDKS
+310 SLEKTVSTKADSPSAAANTADEKS
-315 TAVKTDTAVS
+315 
-325 DNKAA
+325 
-330 EEKPVEASKLSLS
+330 VEASKLSLS

-366 GKLPDPAT
+366 GKLPDPAV
-374 KPNYSSDNEANN
+374 KPNYTSDDSASNL
-386 IELTK
+386 ELTN

-404 LANRS
+404 IANNS
-409 SQNQTVKAE
+409 NLQDQHAKSKEKAE
-418 VPTKTEPTLTADEI
+418 PVLSAEEI

-475 SKFEANQNSTKEVA
+475 SKFEANQNTTKEVA
-489 TLAVKE
+489 AQAVKE
-495 ALEQSK
+495 ALEQSTK
-501 QAQLEASQNT
+501 AQLEASQNS
-511 AKQAVQEA
+511 AKQAVAEA

-536 STKEIAAQAVKEA
+536 STKEIAAQAVREA
-549 LEQSTKAQLEVSQ
+549 LEQSSKAQLEVSQ

-581 SKLTDN
+581 SKLADN
-587 ENNSKSAAE
+587 ENNSKSVAE

-607 ESQSQAKEATTQAVK
+607 ERQSQAKDATTQAVK
-622 DLKESVKAQLEQTQ
+622 DLKESVKAQLEKTQ
-636 TSAKEAAALA
+636 TSAKEVATLA

-661 AQNSAKEAV
+661 AQSSAKEAV

-686 DLRQNAYEKN
+686 DLRQNAYEKH
-696 QAFNMSFRGSA
+696 QTFNMSFRGSA
-707 VAEYGSY
+707 VADFGSY

-731 TNEDNTVNNRNDL
+731 ANGSNEVNAKSDL
-744 NTVNTEQK
+744 NSVNTEQK

-762 SQANSTNEDIVNED
+762 SQAQDVREETAKDDATSFENTKVTDGIKTVGKADSTNTVSKSVTTKQKAFEFSTTNDDVINADTEDETYDVAVDEKNVLSNED
-776 SAQDDVALEEARTA
+776 DV
-790 DGSKADVNKSSDKQT
+790 KSDEVLTDKNSLKDK
-805 ASNTASKE
+805 ASN
-813 ATLTQS
+813 L
-819 EKTISKT
+819 
-826 ESSQTKAPE
+826 
-835 NNTVND
+835 
-841 DAINTDTVDET
+841 
-852 ANAVVDENIAD
+852 
-863 DVDSD
+863 
-868 EALADK
+868 
-874 NNLKNSSSSVKEPVA
+874 KEPVA
-889 NSVRDEVE
+889 STEIDELV
-897 TDADVVEAKGN
+897 TDDNNVVAKDN
-908 EKIVADTK
+908 EKLASDTK
-916 ASVKEDNESSDTK
+916 ASVNTYKDSDDILK
-929 EQAQSSNTQN
+929 LNQISNTQN
-939 STVTSSTVTEDSPD
+939 GSVASTEVTEETSEQPVTENNSGD
-953 KEVTGNINSENIDSE
+953 KLS
-968 NKLDNNLNN
+968 N
-977 VLVNPIVSN
+977 VLVSPVVAN
-986 DSAIT
+986 DSTIT

-997 LESTFTIPKDNVA
+997 IETTFTIPKDNVA
-1010 GDTSKVITPEEKALA
+1010 SDSSKVITPEEKALA
-1025 HSAQEQAKLQDS
+1025 NSALEQAKAQSETVL
-1037 AVSNKTA
+1037 NKP

-1049 ILSDEDDIFK
+1049 VLHDEDDIFK
-1059 SGNETL
+1059 SNDEKL
-1065 ENSDVQ
+1065 ENSDLQ

-1086 KEGSDVETLPDENLT
+1086 KEGSDVESLPDDNLSV
-1101 ATNGTKNNLP
+1101 TNGTKNNLQGSD
-1111 SSDGASQNKS
+1111 SSSKNKS

-1129 TVPSMELEDK
+1129 TVPSMELEDQ
-1139 VVPSDVKQDLSL
+1139 VVPSDVKQDLNI
-1151 EKKLTENSDET
+1151 EKKLTDSAKENSDE
-1162 SDESTLTITKIP
+1162 SPLTITKIP

-1220 AVETPNKT
+1220 TVESPKNVAESVTTP
-1228 EETVSNA
+1228 
-1235 VATAPNLM
+1235 VANVPNLM
-1243 NLISKGSPLDSLMYT
+1243 TLMSKGSPLDSLMYS

-1280 NKLENPIDDLPSVA
+1280 DKLENPIDDLPSVA

-1348 DATLDEM
+1348 DETLDEM
-1355 KESIEAKGKNNIPS
+1355 KASIDAKGKNNIPS
-1369 LLDETLEQIVR
+1369 LLDETLDQIVR
-1380 YQNPSKDNLPLLFQY
+1380 YQNPNKENLPLLFQY

-1410 NARPVVEEDGKK
+1410 NARPVIEEDGKK
-1422 AWHLNFVFDIE
+1422 SWHLNFVFDLE
-1433 KLGPI
+1433 NLGPI

-1447 ELKLS
+1447 ELKIS

>member
-7 DLKTSVDKSNTDLNR
+7 DLKTSVDKSNTDLNK
-22 TESGTKSE
+22 TESE
-30 TQKAQ
+30 TQSGTAKAQ
-35 INANATAKYV
+35 INANATAKYI

-58 QSRTFNQ
+58 QARTFNQ

-86 EDSAIM
+86 KDSAMM

-142 VLSEGTAAGQ
+142 VLSEGTVAGQ

-197 ATAEVLSASIA
+197 ATAEVLAASIA

-214 PEVLA
+214 PEVLT

-233 GSTTPQVMTRYLRQ
+233 GSTTPQIMTRYLRQ

-252 PEDSTYL
+252 PDDSTYL
-259 DIFKQNKKAEEP
+259 DIFKQNKKVDEAE
-271 DENFKDDVSKETA
+271 DNFKDDVSKETA

-297 ARKGNLLNTKEEI
+297 ARKSNLLSSKEEI
-310 GLDKS
+310 SLEKTVSTKADSPSAAANTADEKS
-315 TAVKTDTAVS
+315 
-325 DNKAA
+325 
-330 EEKPVEASKLSLS
+330 VEASKLSLS

-366 GKLPDPAT
+366 GKLPDPAV
-374 KPNYSSDNEANN
+374 KPNYTSDDSASNL
-386 IELTK
+386 ELTN

-404 LANRS
+404 IANNS
-409 SQNQTVKAE
+409 NLQAQHAKSKEKAE
-418 VPTKTEPTLTADEI
+418 PVLSAEEI

-475 SKFEANQNSTKEVA
+475 SKFEANQNTTKEVA
-489 TLAVKE
+489 AQAVKE
-495 ALEQSK
+495 ALEQSTK
-501 QAQLEASQNT
+501 AQLEASQNS
-511 AKQAVQEA
+511 AKQAVAEA
-519 VNSLK
+519 VNFLK
-524 ESVFSKLEATQN
+524 ESVLSKLEATQN
-536 STKEIAAQAVKEA
+536 STKEIAAQAVREA
-549 LEQSTKAQLEVSQ
+549 LEQSSKAQLEVSQ

-587 ENNSKSAAE
+587 ENNSKSVAE

-607 ESQSQAKEATTQAVK
+607 ESQSQAKDATTQAVK
-622 DLKESVKAQLEQTQ
+622 DLKESVKAQLEKTQ
-636 TSAKEAAALA
+636 TSAKEAATLA

-661 AQNSAKEAV
+661 AQSSAKEAV

-686 DLRQNAYEKN
+686 DLRQNAYEKH
-696 QAFNMSFRGSA
+696 QTFNMSFRGSA
-707 VAEYGSY
+707 VADFGSY

-731 TNEDNTVNNRNDL
+731 ANGSNEVNAKSDL
-744 NTVNTEQK
+744 NSVNTEQK

-762 SQANSTNEDIVNED
+762 SQAQDVREETAKDDATSFENTKVTDGIKTVGKADSTNTVSKSVTTEQKAFEFSTTNDDVINADTEDETYDVAVDEKNVLSNED
-776 SAQDDVALEEARTA
+776 EV
-790 DGSKADVNKSSDKQT
+790 KSDEVLTDKNSLKDK
-805 ASNTASKE
+805 ASN
-813 ATLTQS
+813 L
-819 EKTISKT
+819 
-826 ESSQTKAPE
+826 
-835 NNTVND
+835 
-841 DAINTDTVDET
+841 
-852 ANAVVDENIAD
+852 
-863 DVDSD
+863 
-868 EALADK
+868 
-874 NNLKNSSSSVKEPVA
+874 KEPVA
-889 NSVRDEVE
+889 STEIDELV
-897 TDADVVEAKGN
+897 TDDNNVVAKDN
-908 EKIVADTK
+908 EKLASDTK
-916 ASVKEDNESSDTK
+916 ASVNTDKDSDDILK
-929 EQAQSSNTQN
+929 LNQISNTQN
-939 STVTSSTVTEDSPD
+939 GSVASTKVTEETSEQQPVTENNSGD
-953 KEVTGNINSENIDSE
+953 KLS
-968 NKLDNNLNN
+968 N
-977 VLVNPIVSN
+977 VLVSPVVAN
-986 DSAIT
+986 DSTIT

-997 LESTFTIPKDNVA
+997 IETTFTIPKDNVA
-1010 GDTSKVITPEEKALA
+1010 SDSSKVITPEEKALA
-1025 HSAQEQAKLQDS
+1025 NSALEQAKAQSETVL
-1037 AVSNKTA
+1037 NKP

-1049 ILSDEDDIFK
+1049 VLNDEDDIFK
-1059 SGNETL
+1059 SNDEKL
-1065 ENSDVQ
+1065 ENSDLQ

-1086 KEGSDVETLPDENLT
+1086 KEGSDVESLPDDNLSV
-1101 ATNGTKNNLP
+1101 TNGTKNNLQGSD
-1111 SSDGASQNKS
+1111 SSSKNKS

-1129 TVPSMELEDK
+1129 TVPSMELEDQ
-1139 VVPSDVKQDLSL
+1139 VVPSDVKQDLNI
-1151 EKKLTENSDET
+1151 EKKLTDSAKEN

-1220 AVETPNKT
+1220 TVESPKNVAESVTAP
-1228 EETVSNA
+1228 

-1243 NLISKGSPLDSLMYT
+1243 TLMSKGSPLDSLMYS

-1265 TALPDALREEAKNYL
+1265 TALPDALREDAKNYL
-1280 NKLENPIDDLPSVA
+1280 DKLESPIDDLPSVA

-1329 GKSVDKFLKKDVDL
+1329 GKSVDKFLKKAVDL

-1348 DATLDEM
+1348 DETLDEM
-1355 KESIEAKGKNNIPS
+1355 KASIDAKGKNNIPS
-1369 LLDETLEQIVR
+1369 LLDETLDQIVR
-1380 YQNPSKDNLPLLFQY
+1380 YQNQNKENLPLLFQY

-1410 NARPVVEEDGKK
+1410 NVRPVIEEDGKK
-1422 AWHLNFVFDIE
+1422 SWHLNFVFDLE
-1433 KLGPI
+1433 NLGPI

>member
-22 TESGTKSE
+22 TESE
-30 TQKAQ
+30 TQSGTAKAQ

-58 QSRTFNQ
+58 QARTFNQ

-86 EDSAIM
+86 EDSAMM

-142 VLSEGTAAGQ
+142 VLSEGTVAGQ

-197 ATAEVLSASIA
+197 ATSEVLAASIA

-219 TLKPEQQEIVKPKP
+219 TLKPEHQEIVRPKP
-233 GSTTPQVMTRYLRQ
+233 GSTTPQIMTRYLRQ

-252 PEDSTYL
+252 PDDSTYL
-259 DIFKQNKKAEEP
+259 DIFKQNKKVE
-271 DENFKDDVSKETA
+271 DVNENFKDDVSKETA

-297 ARKGNLLNTKEEI
+297 ARKSNLLSSKDEI
-310 GLDKS
+310 SL
-315 TAVKTDTAVS
+315 
-325 DNKAA
+325 
-330 EEKPVEASKLSLS
+330 EKPVSAKADSPSVATNNAYEKTVEASKLSLS

-356 REERMRLASE
+356 KEERMRLASE
-366 GKLPDPAT
+366 GKLPDPAQR
-374 KPNYSSDNEANN
+374 PNHNTNDSVSD

-404 LANRS
+404 IANNS
-409 SQNQTVKAE
+409 NLQDQNAKAQAKAE
-418 VPTKTEPTLTADEI
+418 PVLSAEEI
-432 KKLAI
+432 KKLAM

-475 SKFEANQNSTKEVA
+475 SKFEANQNTTKEVA
-489 TLAVKE
+489 AQAVKE
-495 ALEQSK
+495 ALEQSTK
-501 QAQLEASQNT
+501 AQLESSQNS
-511 AKQAVQEA
+511 AKQAVAEA
-519 VNSLK
+519 VNFLK

-536 STKEIAAQAVKEA
+536 STKEIAAQAVREA
-549 LEQSTKAQLEVSQ
+549 LEQSSKAQLEVSQ

-587 ENNSKSAAE
+587 ENNSKSVAE
-596 QAVKEALAKFE
+596 QVVKEALAKFE
-607 ESQSQAKEATTQAVK
+607 ERQSQAKDATTQAVK
-622 DLKESVKAQLEQTQ
+622 DLKESVKAQLEKTQ
-636 TSAKEAAALA
+636 TSAKEAATLA

-661 AQNSAKEAV
+661 AQSSAKEAV

-686 DLRQNAYEKN
+686 DLRQNAYEKH
-696 QAFNMSFRGSA
+696 QTFNMSFRGSA
-707 VAEYGSY
+707 VADFGSY

-731 TNEDNTVNNRNDL
+731 ANGSNEVNAKSDL
-744 NTVNTEQK
+744 NSVNTEQK

-762 SQANSTNEDIVNED
+762 SQAQDVREETAKDDATSFENTKVTDGIKTVGKADSTNTVSKSVTTEQKAFEFSTTNDDVINADTEDETYDVAVDEKNVLSNED
-776 SAQDDVALEEARTA
+776 DV
-790 DGSKADVNKSSDKQT
+790 KSDEVLTDKNSLKDK
-805 ASNTASKE
+805 ASN
-813 ATLTQS
+813 L
-819 EKTISKT
+819 
-826 ESSQTKAPE
+826 
-835 NNTVND
+835 
-841 DAINTDTVDET
+841 
-852 ANAVVDENIAD
+852 
-863 DVDSD
+863 
-868 EALADK
+868 
-874 NNLKNSSSSVKEPVA
+874 KEPVA
-889 NSVRDEVE
+889 STEIDELV
-897 TDADVVEAKGN
+897 TDDNNVVAKDN
-908 EKIVADTK
+908 EKLASDTK
-916 ASVKEDNESSDTK
+916 ASVNTDKDSDDILK
-929 EQAQSSNTQN
+929 LNQISNTQN
-939 STVTSSTVTEDSPD
+939 GSVASTEVTEETSEQPVTENNSGD
-953 KEVTGNINSENIDSE
+953 KLS
-968 NKLDNNLNN
+968 N
-977 VLVNPIVSN
+977 VLVSPVVAN
-986 DSAIT
+986 DSTIT

-997 LESTFTIPKDNVA
+997 IETTFTIPKDNVA
-1010 GDTSKVITPEEKALA
+1010 SDSSKVITPEEKALA
-1025 HSAQEQAKLQDS
+1025 NSALEQAKAQSETVL
-1037 AVSNKTA
+1037 NKP

-1049 ILSDEDDIFK
+1049 VLHDEDDIFK
-1059 SGNETL
+1059 SNDEKL
-1065 ENSDVQ
+1065 ENSDLQ

-1086 KEGSDVETLPDENLT
+1086 KEGSDVESLPDDNLSV
-1101 ATNGTKNNLP
+1101 TNGTKNNLQGAD
-1111 SSDGASQNKS
+1111 SSSKNKS

-1129 TVPSMELEDK
+1129 TVPSMELEDQ
-1139 VVPSDVKQDLSL
+1139 VVPSDVKQDLNI
-1151 EKKLTENSDET
+1151 EKKLTDSAKEN

-1220 AVETPNKT
+1220 TVESPKNVAESVTTP
-1228 EETVSNA
+1228 

-1243 NLISKGSPLDSLMYT
+1243 TLMSKGSPLDSLMYS

-1265 TALPDALREEAKNYL
+1265 TALPDALREDAKNYL
-1280 NKLENPIDDLPSVA
+1280 DKLESPIDDLPSVA
-1294 NWLNFTSGPM
+1294 NWLNFASGPM

-1329 GKSVDKFLKKDVDL
+1329 GKSVDKFLKKAVDL

-1348 DATLDEM
+1348 DETLDEM
-1355 KESIEAKGKNNIPS
+1355 KASIDAKGKNNIPS
-1369 LLDETLEQIVR
+1369 LLDETLDQIVR
-1380 YQNPSKDNLPLLFQY
+1380 YQNQNKENLPLLFQY

-1410 NARPVVEEDGKK
+1410 NARPVIEEDGKK
-1422 AWHLNFVFDIE
+1422 SWHLNFVFDLE
-1433 KLGPI
+1433 NLGPI

-1465 EALPTLKEKLQD
+1465 ESLPTLKEKLQD

>member
-7 DLKTSVDKSNTDLNR
+7 DLKTSVDKSNTDLNK
-22 TESGTKSE
+22 TESETKSQA
-30 TQKAQ
+30 TKAQ

-58 QSRTFNQ
+58 QARTFNQ

-86 EDSAIM
+86 EDSALM

-142 VLSEGTAAGQ
+142 VLSEGTVAGQ

-197 ATAEVLSASIA
+197 ATSEVLAASIA

-233 GSTTPQVMTRYLRQ
+233 GTTTPQIMTRYLRQ

-252 PEDSTYL
+252 PDDSTYL
-259 DIFKQNKKAEEP
+259 DIFKQNKKVDEA

-297 ARKGNLLNTKEEI
+297 ARKSNLLSSKEEI
-310 GLDKS
+310 SLEK
-315 TAVKTDTAVS
+315 AVS
-325 DNKAA
+325 ANKDTQTAATNEA

-366 GKLPDPAT
+366 GKLPDPAV
-374 KPNYSSDNEANN
+374 KPNYASDNSASPL
-386 IELTK
+386 ELTK
-391 QRIAQVDRAIDER
+391 QRIAQVDKAIDER
-404 LANRS
+404 IANNS
-409 SQNQTVKAE
+409 NFQAQNAKAKAE
-418 VPTKTEPTLTADEI
+418 PVLSAEEI

-475 SKFEANQNSTKEVA
+475 SKFEANQNTTKEVA
-489 TLAVKE
+489 AQAVKE
-495 ALEQSK
+495 ALEQSTK
-501 QAQLEASQNT
+501 AQLEASQNS
-511 AKQAVQEA
+511 AKQAVAEA

-536 STKEIAAQAVKEA
+536 STKEIAAQAVREA
-549 LEQSTKAQLEVSQ
+549 LEQSSKTQLEASQ

-587 ENNSKSAAE
+587 ENNSKSVAE

-636 TSAKEAAALA
+636 TSAKEAATLA

-661 AQNSAKEAV
+661 AQSSAKEAV

-686 DLRQNAYEKN
+686 DLRQNAYEKH

-707 VAEYGSY
+707 VADFGSY

-731 TNEDNTVNNRNDL
+731 ANGSNEVNAKSDL
-744 NTVNTEQK
+744 NSVNTEQK

-762 SQANSTNEDIVNED
+762 SQVQDVHEETAKDDEASFENTKVTDGNKTIEKTSSTNTVSKSVTAEPKAIENSTVNNDAINADSEDETHDATVDENNNVLNE
-776 SAQDDVALEEARTA
+776 DDVAA
-790 DGSKADVNKSSDKQT
+790 DEVLTDKNSLKDK
-805 ASNTASKE
+805 ASN
-813 ATLTQS
+813 L
-819 EKTISKT
+819 
-826 ESSQTKAPE
+826 
-835 NNTVND
+835 
-841 DAINTDTVDET
+841 
-852 ANAVVDENIAD
+852 
-863 DVDSD
+863 
-868 EALADK
+868 
-874 NNLKNSSSSVKEPVA
+874 KEPVA
-889 NSVRDEVE
+889 NTESDELE
-897 TDADVVEAKGN
+897 TDDSAVAKDN
-908 EKIVADTK
+908 EKLA
-916 ASVKEDNESSDTK
+916 SDTK
-929 EQAQSSNTQN
+929 ESVNTDKDSEDILEPNRLSNTQN
-939 STVTSSTVTEDSPD
+939 NSVASTDVTEENSEKTVTES
-953 KEVTGNINSENIDSE
+953 TSEN
-968 NKLDNNLNN
+968 NLSN
-977 VLVNPIVSN
+977 VLVSPVVAN
-986 DSAIT
+986 DSTIT

-997 LESTFTIPKDNVA
+997 IETTFTIPKDNV
-1010 GDTSKVITPEEKALA
+1010 DSNRSKVITPEEKALA
-1025 HSAQEQAKLQDS
+1025 NSAQEQAKAQSETVL
-1037 AVSNKTA
+1037 NKA

-1049 ILSDEDDIFK
+1049 ILQDEDDIFK
-1059 SGNETL
+1059 SNEEKL
-1065 ENSDVQ
+1065 ENSDLQ

-1086 KEGSDVETLPDENLT
+1086 KEDSDVDTLTEGNLSA
-1101 ATNGTKNNLP
+1101 ATGSKNNLQ
-1111 SSDGASQNKS
+1111 STDGASQNKS

-1139 VVPSDVKQDLSL
+1139 VVPSDVKQDLL
-1151 EKKLTENSDET
+1151 DRKLADSAKENT
-1162 SDESTLTITKIP
+1162 DESPLTITKIP

-1220 AVETPNKT
+1220 TVESPRNV
-1228 EETVSNA
+1228 EENA
-1235 VATAPNLM
+1235 TIPVAAAPNLM
-1243 NLISKGSPLDSLMYT
+1243 TLMSKGSPLDSLMYS

-1280 NKLENPIDDLPSVA
+1280 DKLENPIDDLPSVA

-1348 DATLDEM
+1348 DETLEEM
-1355 KESIEAKGKNNIPS
+1355 KASIDAKGKNNIPS
-1369 LLDETLEQIVR
+1369 LLDETLDQIVR
-1380 YQNPSKDNLPLLFQY
+1380 YQNPSKENLPLLFQY

-1410 NARPVVEEDGKK
+1410 NALPVIEEDGKK
-1422 AWHLNFVFDIE
+1422 AWHLNFVFDLE
-1433 KLGPI
+1433 NLGPI

-1452 VVAST
+1452 VIAST

-1465 EALPTLKEKLQD
+1465 ETLPSLKEKLQD

>member
-7 DLKTSVDKSNTDLNR
+7 DLKTSVDKSNTDLNK
-22 TESGTKSE
+22 TESE
-30 TQKAQ
+30 TQSGTAKAQ
-35 INANATAKYV
+35 INANATAKYI

-58 QSRTFNQ
+58 QARTFNQ

-86 EDSAIM
+86 KDSAMM

-142 VLSEGTAAGQ
+142 VLSEGTVAGQ

-197 ATAEVLSASIA
+197 ATAEVLAASIA

-214 PEVLA
+214 PEVLI

-233 GSTTPQVMTRYLRQ
+233 GSTTPQIMTRYLRQ

-252 PEDSTYL
+252 PDDSTYL
-259 DIFKQNKKAEEP
+259 DIFKQNKKVDEAE
-271 DENFKDDVSKETA
+271 DNFKDDVSKETA

-297 ARKGNLLNTKEEI
+297 ARKSNLLSSREEI
-310 GLDKS
+310 SLEKTVSTKADSPSAAANTADEKS
-315 TAVKTDTAVS
+315 
-325 DNKAA
+325 
-330 EEKPVEASKLSLS
+330 VEASKLSLS

-366 GKLPDPAT
+366 GKLPDPAV
-374 KPNYSSDNEANN
+374 KPNYTSDDSASNL
-386 IELTK
+386 ELTN

-404 LANRS
+404 IANNS
-409 SQNQTVKAE
+409 NLQDQHAKSKEKAE
-418 VPTKTEPTLTADEI
+418 PVLSAEEI

-475 SKFEANQNSTKEVA
+475 SKFEANQNTTKEV
-489 TLAVKE
+489 
-495 ALEQSK
+495 
-501 QAQLEASQNT
+501 
-511 AKQAVQEA
+511 
-519 VNSLK
+519 
-524 ESVFSKLEATQN
+524 
-536 STKEIAAQAVKEA
+536 AAQAVKEA
-549 LEQSTKAQLEVSQ
+549 LEQSTKAQLEASQ
-562 NSARD
+562 NSAKQ
-567 AATEAVNALKESVL
+567 AVAEAVNSLKESVL

-587 ENNSKSAAE
+587 ENNSKSVAE

-607 ESQSQAKEATTQAVK
+607 ESQSQAKDATTQAVK
-622 DLKESVKAQLEQTQ
+622 DLKESVKAQLEKTQ
-636 TSAKEAAALA
+636 TSAKEAATLA

-661 AQNSAKEAV
+661 AQSSAKEAV

-686 DLRQNAYEKN
+686 DLRQNAYEKH
-696 QAFNMSFRGSA
+696 QTFNMSFRGSA
-707 VAEYGSY
+707 VADFGSY

-731 TNEDNTVNNRNDL
+731 ANGSNEVNAKSDL
-744 NTVNTEQK
+744 NSVNTEQK

-762 SQANSTNEDIVNED
+762 SQAQDVREETAKDDATSFENTKVTDGIKTVGKADSTNTVSKSVTTEQKAFEFSTTNDDVINADTEDETYDVAVDEKNVLSNED
-776 SAQDDVALEEARTA
+776 DV
-790 DGSKADVNKSSDKQT
+790 KSDEVLTDKNSLKDK
-805 ASNTASKE
+805 ASN
-813 ATLTQS
+813 L
-819 EKTISKT
+819 
-826 ESSQTKAPE
+826 
-835 NNTVND
+835 
-841 DAINTDTVDET
+841 
-852 ANAVVDENIAD
+852 
-863 DVDSD
+863 
-868 EALADK
+868 
-874 NNLKNSSSSVKEPVA
+874 KEPVA
-889 NSVRDEVE
+889 STEIDELV
-897 TDADVVEAKGN
+897 TDDNNVVAKDN
-908 EKIVADTK
+908 EKLASDTK
-916 ASVKEDNESSDTK
+916 ASVNTDKDSDDILK
-929 EQAQSSNTQN
+929 LNQISNTQN
-939 STVTSSTVTEDSPD
+939 GSVASTEVTEETSEQPVTENNSGD
-953 KEVTGNINSENIDSE
+953 KLS
-968 NKLDNNLNN
+968 N
-977 VLVNPIVSN
+977 VLVSPVVAN
-986 DSAIT
+986 DSTIT

-997 LESTFTIPKDNVA
+997 IETTFTIPKGNVA
-1010 GDTSKVITPEEKALA
+1010 SDSSKVITPEEKALA
-1025 HSAQEQAKLQDS
+1025 NSALEQAKAQSETVL
-1037 AVSNKTA
+1037 NKP

-1049 ILSDEDDIFK
+1049 VLHDEDYIFK
-1059 SGNETL
+1059 SNDEKL
-1065 ENSDVQ
+1065 ENSDLQ

-1086 KEGSDVETLPDENLT
+1086 KEGSDVESLPDDTLSV
-1101 ATNGTKNNLP
+1101 TNGTKNNLQGAD
-1111 SSDGASQNKS
+1111 SSSKNKS

-1129 TVPSMELEDK
+1129 TVPSMELEDQ
-1139 VVPSDVKQDLSL
+1139 VVPSDVKQDLNI
-1151 EKKLTENSDET
+1151 EKKLTDSAKEN

-1220 AVETPNKT
+1220 TVESPKNVAESVTTP
-1228 EETVSNA
+1228 

-1243 NLISKGSPLDSLMYT
+1243 TLMSKGSPLDSLMYS

-1280 NKLENPIDDLPSVA
+1280 DKLENPIDDLPSVA

-1348 DATLDEM
+1348 DETLDEM
-1355 KESIEAKGKNNIPS
+1355 KASIDAKGKNNIPS
-1369 LLDETLEQIVR
+1369 LLDETLDQIVR
-1380 YQNPSKDNLPLLFQY
+1380 YQNPNKENLPLLFQY

-1410 NARPVVEEDGKK
+1410 NARPVIEEDGKK
-1422 AWHLNFVFDIE
+1422 SWHLNFVFDLE
-1433 KLGPI
+1433 NLGPI

-1447 ELKLS
+1447 ELKIS

>member
-7 DLKTSVDKSNTDLNR
+7 DLKTSVDKSNTDLNK
-22 TESGTKSE
+22 TESE
-30 TQKAQ
+30 TQSGTAKAQ
-35 INANATAKYV
+35 INANATAKYI

-58 QSRTFNQ
+58 QARTFNQ

-86 EDSAIM
+86 KDSAMM

-142 VLSEGTAAGQ
+142 VLSEGTVAGQ

-197 ATAEVLSASIA
+197 ATAEVLAASIA

-214 PEVLA
+214 PEVLI
-219 TLKPEQQEIVKPKP
+219 TLKTEQQEIVKPKP
-233 GSTTPQVMTRYLRQ
+233 GSTTPQIMTRYLRQ

-252 PEDSTYL
+252 PDDSTYL
-259 DIFKQNKKAEEP
+259 DIFKQNKKVDEAE
-271 DENFKDDVSKETA
+271 DNFKDDVSKETA

-297 ARKGNLLNTKEEI
+297 ARKSNLLSSKEEI
-310 GLDKS
+310 SLEKTVSTKADSPSVAANTADEKS
-315 TAVKTDTAVS
+315 
-325 DNKAA
+325 
-330 EEKPVEASKLSLS
+330 VEASKLSLS

-366 GKLPDPAT
+366 GKLPDPAV
-374 KPNYSSDNEANN
+374 KPNYTSDDSASNF
-386 IELTK
+386 ELTN

-404 LANRS
+404 IANNS
-409 SQNQTVKAE
+409 NLQAQHAKSKEKAE
-418 VPTKTEPTLTADEI
+418 PVLSAEEI

-462 ATEAVNAL
+462 ATEAVKAL

-475 SKFEANQNSTKEVA
+475 SKFEANQNTTKEVA
-489 TLAVKE
+489 AQAVKE
-495 ALEQSK
+495 ALEQSTK
-501 QAQLEASQNT
+501 AQLEASQNS
-511 AKQAVQEA
+511 AKQAVAEA

-536 STKEIAAQAVKEA
+536 STKEIAAQAVREA
-549 LEQSTKAQLEVSQ
+549 LEQSSKAQLEVSQ

-587 ENNSKSAAE
+587 ENNSKSVAE
-596 QAVKEALAKFE
+596 QVVKEALAKFE
-607 ESQSQAKEATTQAVK
+607 ESQSQAKDATTQAVK
-622 DLKESVKAQLEQTQ
+622 DLKESVKAQLEKTQ
-636 TSAKEAAALA
+636 TSAKEAATLA
-646 AKTVLEENAKTQNEN
+646 AKAVLEENAKTQNEN
-661 AQNSAKEAV
+661 AQSSAKEAV

-686 DLRQNAYEKN
+686 DLRQNAYEKH
-696 QAFNMSFRGSA
+696 QTFNMSFRGSA
-707 VAEYGSY
+707 VADFGSY

-731 TNEDNTVNNRNDL
+731 ANGSNEVNAKSDL
-744 NTVNTEQK
+744 NSVNTEQK

-762 SQANSTNEDIVNED
+762 SQAQDVREETAKDDATSFENTKVTDGIKTVGKADSTNTVSKSVTTEQKAFEFSTTNDDVINADTEDETYDVAVDEKNVLSNED
-776 SAQDDVALEEARTA
+776 EV
-790 DGSKADVNKSSDKQT
+790 K
-805 ASNTASKE
+805 
-813 ATLTQS
+813 
-819 EKTISKT
+819 
-826 ESSQTKAPE
+826 
-835 NNTVND
+835 
-841 DAINTDTVDET
+841 
-852 ANAVVDENIAD
+852 
-863 DVDSD
+863 SD
-868 EALADK
+868 EVLTDK
-874 NNLKNSSSSVKEPVA
+874 NSLKDKTSNLKEPVA
-889 NSVRDEVE
+889 STEIDELV
-897 TDADVVEAKGN
+897 TDDNNVVAKDN
-908 EKIVADTK
+908 EKLASDTK
-916 ASVKEDNESSDTK
+916 ASVNTDKDSDDILK
-929 EQAQSSNTQN
+929 LNQISNTQN
-939 STVTSSTVTEDSPD
+939 GSVASTKVTEETSEQTVTENNSGD
-953 KEVTGNINSENIDSE
+953 KLS
-968 NKLDNNLNN
+968 N
-977 VLVNPIVSN
+977 VLVSPVVAN
-986 DSAIT
+986 DSTIT

-997 LESTFTIPKDNVA
+997 IETTFTIPKDNVA
-1010 GDTSKVITPEEKALA
+1010 SDSSKVITPEEKALA
-1025 HSAQEQAKLQDS
+1025 NSALEQAKAQSETVL
-1037 AVSNKTA
+1037 NKP

-1049 ILSDEDDIFK
+1049 VLHDEDDIFK
-1059 SGNETL
+1059 SNDEKL
-1065 ENSDVQ
+1065 ENSDLQ

-1086 KEGSDVETLPDENLT
+1086 KEGSDVESLPDDNLSV
-1101 ATNGTKNNLP
+1101 TNGTKNDLQGAD
-1111 SSDGASQNKS
+1111 SSSKNKS

-1129 TVPSMELEDK
+1129 TVPSMELEDQ
-1139 VVPSDVKQDLSL
+1139 VVPSDVKQDLNI
-1151 EKKLTENSDET
+1151 EKKLTDSAKEN

-1207 GFFSKIASIFGKK
+1207 GLFSKIASIFGKK
-1220 AVETPNKT
+1220 TVESPKNVAESVTTP
-1228 EETVSNA
+1228 
-1235 VATAPNLM
+1235 VATVPNLM
-1243 NLISKGSPLDSLMYT
+1243 TLMSKGSPLDSLMYS

-1280 NKLENPIDDLPSVA
+1280 DKLENPIDDLPSVA

-1329 GKSVDKFLKKDVDL
+1329 GKSVDKFLKRDVDL

-1348 DATLDEM
+1348 DETLDEM
-1355 KESIEAKGKNNIPS
+1355 KASIDAKGKNNIPS
-1369 LLDETLEQIVR
+1369 LLDETLDQIVR
-1380 YQNPSKDNLPLLFQY
+1380 YQNPNKENLPLLFQY

-1410 NARPVVEEDGKK
+1410 NARPVIEEDGKK
-1422 AWHLNFVFDIE
+1422 SWHLNFVFDLE
-1433 KLGPI
+1433 NLGPI

>member
-7 DLKTSVDKSNTDLNR
+7 DLKTSVDKSNTDLNK
-22 TESGTKSE
+22 TESE
-30 TQKAQ
+30 TQSGTAKAQ
-35 INANATAKYV
+35 INANATAKYI

-58 QSRTFNQ
+58 QARTFNQ

-86 EDSAIM
+86 KDSAMM

-142 VLSEGTAAGQ
+142 VLSEGTVAGQ

-197 ATAEVLSASIA
+197 ATAEVLAASIA

-214 PEVLA
+214 PEVLI

-233 GSTTPQVMTRYLRQ
+233 GSTTPQIMTRYLRQ

-252 PEDSTYL
+252 PDDSTYL
-259 DIFKQNKKAEEP
+259 DIFKQNKKVDEAE
-271 DENFKDDVSKETA
+271 DNFKDDVSKETA

-297 ARKGNLLNTKEEI
+297 ARKSNLLSSKEEI
-310 GLDKS
+310 SLEK
-315 TAVKTDTAVS
+315 AVS
-325 DNKAA
+325 TKADSPSA
-330 EEKPVEASKLSLS
+330 VANTADEKSVEASKLSLS

-366 GKLPDPAT
+366 GKLPDPAV
-374 KPNYSSDNEANN
+374 KPNYPSNDSASNL
-386 IELTK
+386 ELTN

-404 LANRS
+404 IANNS
-409 SQNQTVKAE
+409 NLQDQHAKSKEKAE
-418 VPTKTEPTLTADEI
+418 PVLSAEEI

-475 SKFEANQNSTKEVA
+475 SKFEANQNTTKEVA
-489 TLAVKE
+489 AQAVKE
-495 ALEQSK
+495 ALEQSTK
-501 QAQLEASQNT
+501 AQLEASQNS
-511 AKQAVQEA
+511 AKQAVAEA

-536 STKEIAAQAVKEA
+536 STKEIAAQAVREA
-549 LEQSTKAQLEVSQ
+549 LEQSSKAQLEVSQ

-587 ENNSKSAAE
+587 ENNSKSVAE

-607 ESQSQAKEATTQAVK
+607 ESQSQAKDATTQAVK
-622 DLKESVKAQLEQTQ
+622 DLKESVKAQLEKTQ
-636 TSAKEAAALA
+636 TSAKEAATLA

-661 AQNSAKEAV
+661 AQSSAKEAV

-686 DLRQNAYEKN
+686 DLRQNAYEKH
-696 QAFNMSFRGSA
+696 QTFNMSFRGSA
-707 VAEYGSY
+707 VADFGSY

-725 DGVADY
+725 NGVADY
-731 TNEDNTVNNRNDL
+731 ANGSNEVNAKSDL
-744 NTVNTEQK
+744 NSVNTEQK
-752 AEALKEEFLK
+752 AEALKKEFLK
-762 SQANSTNEDIVNED
+762 SQAQDVREETAKDDAASFEHTKVTDGIKTVGKADSTNTVSKSVTTEQKAFEFSTTNDDVINADTEDETYDVAVDEKNVLSNED
-776 SAQDDVALEEARTA
+776 DV
-790 DGSKADVNKSSDKQT
+790 K
-805 ASNTASKE
+805 
-813 ATLTQS
+813 
-819 EKTISKT
+819 
-826 ESSQTKAPE
+826 
-835 NNTVND
+835 
-841 DAINTDTVDET
+841 
-852 ANAVVDENIAD
+852 
-863 DVDSD
+863 SD
-868 EALADK
+868 EILTDK
-874 NNLKNSSSSVKEPVA
+874 NSLKDKESNLKEPVA
-889 NSVRDEVE
+889 STEIDELVI
-897 TDADVVEAKGN
+897 DDNNVVAKDN
-908 EKIVADTK
+908 EKLASDTK
-916 ASVKEDNESSDTK
+916 ASVNTDKDSDDILK
-929 EQAQSSNTQN
+929 LNQISNTQN
-939 STVTSSTVTEDSPD
+939 GSVTSTEVTEETSEQPVTENNSGD
-953 KEVTGNINSENIDSE
+953 KLS
-968 NKLDNNLNN
+968 N
-977 VLVNPIVSN
+977 VLVSPVVAN
-986 DSAIT
+986 DSTIT

-997 LESTFTIPKDNVA
+997 IETTFTIPKDNVA
-1010 GDTSKVITPEEKALA
+1010 SDSSKVITPEEKALA
-1025 HSAQEQAKLQDS
+1025 NSALEQAKAQSETVL
-1037 AVSNKTA
+1037 NKL

-1049 ILSDEDDIFK
+1049 VLHDEDDIFK
-1059 SGNETL
+1059 SNDEKL
-1065 ENSDVQ
+1065 ENSDLQ

-1086 KEGSDVETLPDENLT
+1086 KEGSDVESLPDDNLSV
-1101 ATNGTKNNLP
+1101 TNGTKNNLQGAD
-1111 SSDGASQNKS
+1111 SSSKNKS

-1129 TVPSMELEDK
+1129 TVPSMELEDQ
-1139 VVPSDVKQDLSL
+1139 VVPSDVKQDLNI
-1151 EKKLTENSDET
+1151 EKKLTDSAKEN

-1220 AVETPNKT
+1220 TVESPKNVAESVTTP
-1228 EETVSNA
+1228 
-1235 VATAPNLM
+1235 VATVPNLM
-1243 NLISKGSPLDSLMYT
+1243 TLMSKGSPLDSLMYS

-1280 NKLENPIDDLPSVA
+1280 DKLENPIDDLPSVA

-1348 DATLDEM
+1348 DETLDEM
-1355 KESIEAKGKNNIPS
+1355 KASIDAKGKNNIPS
-1369 LLDETLEQIVR
+1369 LLDETLDQIVR
-1380 YQNPSKDNLPLLFQY
+1380 YQNPNKENLPLLFQY

-1410 NARPVVEEDGKK
+1410 NARPVIEEDGKK
-1422 AWHLNFVFDIE
+1422 SWHLNFVFDLE
-1433 KLGPI
+1433 NLGPI

-1498 DRPVVEVRTK
+1498 DRPVVEERTK

>member
-7 DLKTSVDKSNTDLNR
+7 DLKTSVDKSNTDLNK
-22 TESGTKSE
+22 TESE
-30 TQKAQ
+30 TQSGTAKAQ
-35 INANATAKYV
+35 INANATAKYI

-58 QSRTFNQ
+58 QARTFNQ

-86 EDSAIM
+86 KDSAMM

-142 VLSEGTAAGQ
+142 VLSEGTVAGQ

-197 ATAEVLSASIA
+197 ATAEVLAASIA

-214 PEVLA
+214 PEVLT

-233 GSTTPQVMTRYLRQ
+233 GSTTPQIMTRYLRQ

-252 PEDSTYL
+252 PDDSTYL
-259 DIFKQNKKAEEP
+259 DIFKQNKKVDEAE
-271 DENFKDDVSKETA
+271 DNFKDDVSKETA

-297 ARKGNLLNTKEEI
+297 ARKSNLLSSKEEI
-310 GLDKS
+310 SLEK
-315 TAVKTDTAVS
+315 AVS
-325 DNKAA
+325 TKADSPSA
-330 EEKPVEASKLSLS
+330 VANTADEKSVEASKLSLS

-366 GKLPDPAT
+366 GKLPDPAV
-374 KPNYSSDNEANN
+374 KPNYTSDGSASNL
-386 IELTK
+386 ELTN

-404 LANRS
+404 IANNS
-409 SQNQTVKAE
+409 NLQDQHAKSKEKAE
-418 VPTKTEPTLTADEI
+418 PVLSAEEI

-449 SQIEANQNAAKLA
+449 SQIEANKNAAKLA

-475 SKFEANQNSTKEVA
+475 SKFEANQNTTKEVA
-489 TLAVKE
+489 AQAVKE
-495 ALEQSK
+495 ALEQSTK
-501 QAQLEASQNT
+501 AQLEASQNS
-511 AKQAVQEA
+511 AKQAVAEA

-536 STKEIAAQAVKEA
+536 STKEIAAQAVREA
-549 LEQSTKAQLEVSQ
+549 LEQSSKAQLEVSQ

-587 ENNSKSAAE
+587 ENNSKSVAE
-596 QAVKEALAKFE
+596 QVVKEALAKFE
-607 ESQSQAKEATTQAVK
+607 ESQSQAKDATTQAVK
-622 DLKESVKAQLEQTQ
+622 DLKESVKAQLEKTQ
-636 TSAKEAAALA
+636 TSAKEAATLA

-661 AQNSAKEAV
+661 AQSSAKEAV

-686 DLRQNAYEKN
+686 DLRQNAYEKH
-696 QAFNMSFRGSA
+696 QTFNMSFRGSA
-707 VAEYGSY
+707 VADFGSY

-731 TNEDNTVNNRNDL
+731 ANGSNEVNAKSDL
-744 NTVNTEQK
+744 NSVNTEQK

-762 SQANSTNEDIVNED
+762 SQAQDVREETAKDDATSFENTKVTDGIKTVGKADSTNTVSKSVTTEQKAFEFSTTNDDVINADSEDETYDVAVDEKNVLSNED
-776 SAQDDVALEEARTA
+776 DV
-790 DGSKADVNKSSDKQT
+790 KSDEVLTDKNSLKDK
-805 ASNTASKE
+805 ASNLKETVAS
-813 ATLTQS
+813 
-819 EKTISKT
+819 T
-826 ESSQTKAPE
+826 EIDELVTDD
-835 NNTVND
+835 NN
-841 DAINTDTVDET
+841 
-852 ANAVVDENIAD
+852 VV
-863 DVDSD
+863 
-868 EALADK
+868 
-874 NNLKNSSSSVKEPVA
+874 
-889 NSVRDEVE
+889 
-897 TDADVVEAKGN
+897 AKGN
-908 EKIVADTK
+908 EKLASDTK
-916 ASVKEDNESSDTK
+916 ASVNTDKDSDDILK
-929 EQAQSSNTQN
+929 LNQISNTQN
-939 STVTSSTVTEDSPD
+939 GSVASTEVTEETSEQPVTENNSGD
-953 KEVTGNINSENIDSE
+953 KLS
-968 NKLDNNLNN
+968 N
-977 VLVNPIVSN
+977 VLVSPVVAN
-986 DSAIT
+986 DSTIT

-997 LESTFTIPKDNVA
+997 IETTFTIPKDNVA
-1010 GDTSKVITPEEKALA
+1010 SDSSKVITPEEKALA
-1025 HSAQEQAKLQDS
+1025 NSALEQAKAQSETVL
-1037 AVSNKTA
+1037 NKP

-1049 ILSDEDDIFK
+1049 VLHDEDDIFK
-1059 SGNETL
+1059 SNDEKL
-1065 ENSDVQ
+1065 ENSDLQ

-1086 KEGSDVETLPDENLT
+1086 KEGSDVESLPDDNLSV
-1101 ATNGTKNNLP
+1101 TNGTKNDLQGAD
-1111 SSDGASQNKS
+1111 SSSKNKS

-1129 TVPSMELEDK
+1129 TVPSMELEDQ
-1139 VVPSDVKQDLSL
+1139 VVPSDVKQDLNI
-1151 EKKLTENSDET
+1151 EKKLTDSAKEN

-1207 GFFSKIASIFGKK
+1207 GLFSKIASIFGKK
-1220 AVETPNKT
+1220 TVESPKNVAESVTTP
-1228 EETVSNA
+1228 
-1235 VATAPNLM
+1235 VATVPNLM
-1243 NLISKGSPLDSLMYT
+1243 TLMSKGSPLDSLMYS

-1280 NKLENPIDDLPSVA
+1280 DKLENPIDDLPSVA

-1348 DATLDEM
+1348 DETLDEM
-1355 KESIEAKGKNNIPS
+1355 KASIDAKGKNNIPS
-1369 LLDETLEQIVR
+1369 LLDETLDQIVR
-1380 YQNPSKDNLPLLFQY
+1380 YQNPNKENLPLLFQY

-1410 NARPVVEEDGKK
+1410 NARPVIEEDGKK
-1422 AWHLNFVFDIE
+1422 SWHLNFVFDLE
-1433 KLGPI
+1433 NLGPI

-1447 ELKLS
+1447 ELKIS

>member
-7 DLKTSVDKSNTDLNR
+7 DLKTSVDKSNTDLNK
-22 TESGTKSE
+22 TESE
-30 TQKAQ
+30 TQSGTAKAQ
-35 INANATAKYV
+35 INANATAKYI

-58 QSRTFNQ
+58 QARTFNQ

-86 EDSAIM
+86 KDSAMM

-142 VLSEGTAAGQ
+142 VLSEGTVAGQ

-197 ATAEVLSASIA
+197 ATAEVLAASIA

-233 GSTTPQVMTRYLRQ
+233 GSTTPQIMTRYLRQ

-252 PEDSTYL
+252 PDDSTYL
-259 DIFKQNKKAEEP
+259 DIFKQNKKVDEAE
-271 DENFKDDVSKETA
+271 DNFKDDVSKETA

-297 ARKGNLLNTKEEI
+297 ARKSNLLSSKEEI
-310 GLDKS
+310 SLEK
-315 TAVKTDTAVS
+315 AVS
-325 DNKAA
+325 TKADSPSA
-330 EEKPVEASKLSLS
+330 VANTADEKSVEASKLSLS

-366 GKLPDPAT
+366 GKLPDPAV
-374 KPNYSSDNEANN
+374 KPNYTSDDSASNL
-386 IELTK
+386 ELTN

-404 LANRS
+404 IANNS
-409 SQNQTVKAE
+409 NLQDQHAKSKEKAE
-418 VPTKTEPTLTADEI
+418 PVLSAEEI

-475 SKFEANQNSTKEVA
+475 SKFEANQNTTKEVA
-489 TLAVKE
+489 AQAVKE
-495 ALEQSK
+495 ALEQSTK
-501 QAQLEASQNT
+501 AQLEASQNS
-511 AKQAVQEA
+511 AKQAVAEA

-536 STKEIAAQAVKEA
+536 STKEIAAQAVREA
-549 LEQSTKAQLEVSQ
+549 LEQSSKAQLEVSQ

-587 ENNSKSAAE
+587 ENNSKSVAE

-607 ESQSQAKEATTQAVK
+607 ESQSQAKDATTQAVK
-622 DLKESVKAQLEQTQ
+622 DLKESVKAQLEKTQ
-636 TSAKEAAALA
+636 TSAKEAATLA

-661 AQNSAKEAV
+661 AQSSAKEAV

-678 EGSPLAKN
+678 EGSQLAKN
-686 DLRQNAYEKN
+686 DLRQNAYEKH
-696 QAFNMSFRGSA
+696 QTFNMSFRGSA
-707 VAEYGSY
+707 VADFGSY

-731 TNEDNTVNNRNDL
+731 ANGSNEVNAKSDL
-744 NTVNTEQK
+744 NSVNTEQK

-762 SQANSTNEDIVNED
+762 SQAQDVREETAKDDATSFENTKVTDGIKTVGKANSTNTVSKSVTTEQKAFEFSTTNDDVINADTEDETYDVAVDEKNVLSNED
-776 SAQDDVALEEARTA
+776 DV
-790 DGSKADVNKSSDKQT
+790 KSDEVLTDKNSLKDK
-805 ASNTASKE
+805 ASN
-813 ATLTQS
+813 L
-819 EKTISKT
+819 
-826 ESSQTKAPE
+826 
-835 NNTVND
+835 
-841 DAINTDTVDET
+841 
-852 ANAVVDENIAD
+852 
-863 DVDSD
+863 
-868 EALADK
+868 
-874 NNLKNSSSSVKEPVA
+874 KEPVA
-889 NSVRDEVE
+889 STEIDELV
-897 TDADVVEAKGN
+897 TDDNNAVAKGN
-908 EKIVADTK
+908 EKLASDTK
-916 ASVKEDNESSDTK
+916 ASVNTDKDSDDILDPN
-929 EQAQSSNTQN
+929 QISNTQN
-939 STVTSSTVTEDSPD
+939 SRVVSTGVTEETSEQP
-953 KEVTGNINSENIDSE
+953 VTGNNSGDPLS
-968 NKLDNNLNN
+968 N
-977 VLVNPIVSN
+977 VLVSPVVAN
-986 DSAIT
+986 DTTIT

-997 LESTFTIPKDNVA
+997 IETTFTIPKDNA
-1010 GDTSKVITPEEKALA
+1010 ASDSSKVITPEEKALA
-1025 HSAQEQAKLQDS
+1025 NSALEQAKAQSETVL
-1037 AVSNKTA
+1037 NKP

-1049 ILSDEDDIFK
+1049 VLHDEDDIFK
-1059 SGNETL
+1059 SNDEKL
-1065 ENSDVQ
+1065 ENSDLQ

-1086 KEGSDVETLPDENLT
+1086 KEGSDVESLPDDNLSV
-1101 ATNGTKNNLP
+1101 TNGTKNDLQGAD
-1111 SSDGASQNKS
+1111 SSSKNKS

-1129 TVPSMELEDK
+1129 TVPSMELEDQ
-1139 VVPSDVKQDLSL
+1139 VVPSDVKQDLNI
-1151 EKKLTENSDET
+1151 EKKLTDSAKEN

-1207 GFFSKIASIFGKK
+1207 GLFSKIASIFGKK
-1220 AVETPNKT
+1220 TVESPKNVAESVTTP
-1228 EETVSNA
+1228 
-1235 VATAPNLM
+1235 VATVPNLM
-1243 NLISKGSPLDSLMYT
+1243 TLMSKGSPLDSLMYS

-1280 NKLENPIDDLPSVA
+1280 DKLENPIDDLPSVA

-1348 DATLDEM
+1348 DETLDEM
-1355 KESIEAKGKNNIPS
+1355 KASIDAKGKNNIPS
-1369 LLDETLEQIVR
+1369 LLDETLDQIVR
-1380 YQNPSKDNLPLLFQY
+1380 YQNPNKENLPLLFQY

-1410 NARPVVEEDGKK
+1410 NARPVIEEDGKK
-1422 AWHLNFVFDIE
+1422 SWHLNFVFDLE
-1433 KLGPI
+1433 NLGPI

-1447 ELKLS
+1447 ELKIS

>member
-7 DLKTSVDKSNTDLNR
+7 DLKTSVDKSNTDLNK
-22 TESGTKSE
+22 TESE
-30 TQKAQ
+30 TQSGTAKAQ
-35 INANATAKYV
+35 INANATAKYI

-58 QSRTFNQ
+58 QARTFNQ

-86 EDSAIM
+86 KDSAMM

-142 VLSEGTAAGQ
+142 VLSEGTVAGQ

-197 ATAEVLSASIA
+197 ATAEVLAASIA

-214 PEVLA
+214 PEVLT

-233 GSTTPQVMTRYLRQ
+233 GSTTPQIMTRYLRQ

-252 PEDSTYL
+252 PDDSTYL
-259 DIFKQNKKAEEP
+259 DIFKQNKKVDEAE
-271 DENFKDDVSKETA
+271 DNFKDDVSKETA

-297 ARKGNLLNTKEEI
+297 ARKSNLLSSKEEI
-310 GLDKS
+310 SLEKAIS
-315 TAVKTDTAVS
+315 TKADSPSAAANTA
-325 DNKAA
+325 D
-330 EEKPVEASKLSLS
+330 EKFVEASKLSLS

-366 GKLPDPAT
+366 GKLPDPAV
-374 KPNYSSDNEANN
+374 KPNYTSDDSASNL
-386 IELTK
+386 ELTN

-404 LANRS
+404 IANNS
-409 SQNQTVKAE
+409 NLQDQHAKSKEKAE
-418 VPTKTEPTLTADEI
+418 PVLSAEEI

-475 SKFEANQNSTKEVA
+475 SKFEANQNTTKEV
-489 TLAVKE
+489 
-495 ALEQSK
+495 
-501 QAQLEASQNT
+501 
-511 AKQAVQEA
+511 
-519 VNSLK
+519 
-524 ESVFSKLEATQN
+524 
-536 STKEIAAQAVKEA
+536 AAQAVKEA
-549 LEQSTKAQLEVSQ
+549 LEQSTKAQLEASQ
-562 NSARD
+562 NSAKQ
-567 AATEAVNALKESVL
+567 AVAEAVNSLKESVL

-587 ENNSKSAAE
+587 ENNSKSVAE

-607 ESQSQAKEATTQAVK
+607 ESQSQAKDATTQAVK
-622 DLKESVKAQLEQTQ
+622 DLKESVKAQLEKTQ
-636 TSAKEAAALA
+636 TSAKEAATLA

-661 AQNSAKEAV
+661 AQSSAKEAV

-686 DLRQNAYEKN
+686 DLRQNAYEKH
-696 QAFNMSFRGSA
+696 QTFNMSFRGSA
-707 VAEYGSY
+707 VADFGSY

-725 DGVADY
+725 NGVADY
-731 TNEDNTVNNRNDL
+731 ANGSNEVNAKSDL
-744 NTVNTEQK
+744 NSVNTEQK
-752 AEALKEEFLK
+752 AEALKKEFLK
-762 SQANSTNEDIVNED
+762 SQAQDVREETAKDDAASFEHTKVTDGIKTVGKADSTNTVSKSVTTEQKAFEFSTTNDDVINADTEDETYDVAVDEKNVLSNED
-776 SAQDDVALEEARTA
+776 DV
-790 DGSKADVNKSSDKQT
+790 KSDEVLTDKNSLKDK
-805 ASNTASKE
+805 ASN
-813 ATLTQS
+813 L
-819 EKTISKT
+819 
-826 ESSQTKAPE
+826 
-835 NNTVND
+835 
-841 DAINTDTVDET
+841 
-852 ANAVVDENIAD
+852 
-863 DVDSD
+863 
-868 EALADK
+868 
-874 NNLKNSSSSVKEPVA
+874 KEPVA
-889 NSVRDEVE
+889 STEIDELV
-897 TDADVVEAKGN
+897 TDDNNVVAKDN
-908 EKIVADTK
+908 EKLASDTK
-916 ASVKEDNESSDTK
+916 ASVNTDKDSDDILK
-929 EQAQSSNTQN
+929 LNQISNTQN
-939 STVTSSTVTEDSPD
+939 GSVASTEVTEETSEQPVTENNSGD
-953 KEVTGNINSENIDSE
+953 KLS
-968 NKLDNNLNN
+968 N
-977 VLVNPIVSN
+977 VLVSPVVAN
-986 DSAIT
+986 DSTIT

-997 LESTFTIPKDNVA
+997 IETTFTIPKDNVA
-1010 GDTSKVITPEEKALA
+1010 SDSSKVITPEEKALA
-1025 HSAQEQAKLQDS
+1025 NSALEQAKAQSETVL
-1037 AVSNKTA
+1037 NKP

-1049 ILSDEDDIFK
+1049 VLHDEDDIFK
-1059 SGNETL
+1059 SNDEKL
-1065 ENSDVQ
+1065 ENSDLQ

-1086 KEGSDVETLPDENLT
+1086 KEGSDVESLPDDTLSV
-1101 ATNGTKNNLP
+1101 TNGTKNNLQGAD
-1111 SSDGASQNKS
+1111 SSSKNKS

-1129 TVPSMELEDK
+1129 TVPSMELEDQ
-1139 VVPSDVKQDLSL
+1139 VVPSDVKQDLNI
-1151 EKKLTENSDET
+1151 EKKLTDSAKEN

-1220 AVETPNKT
+1220 TVESPKNVAESVTTP
-1228 EETVSNA
+1228 

-1243 NLISKGSPLDSLMYT
+1243 TLMSKGSPLDSLMYS

-1265 TALPDALREEAKNYL
+1265 TALPDALREDAKNYL
-1280 NKLENPIDDLPSVA
+1280 DKLENPIDDLPSVA

-1329 GKSVDKFLKKDVDL
+1329 GKSVDKFLKKTVDL

-1348 DATLDEM
+1348 DETLDEM
-1355 KESIEAKGKNNIPS
+1355 KASIDAKGKNNIPS
-1369 LLDETLEQIVR
+1369 LLDETLDQIVR
-1380 YQNPSKDNLPLLFQY
+1380 YQNPNKENLPLLFQY

-1410 NARPVVEEDGKK
+1410 NARPVIEEDGKK
-1422 AWHLNFVFDIE
+1422 SWHLNFVFDLE
-1433 KLGPI
+1433 NLGPI

>member
-7 DLKTSVDKSNTDLNR
+7 DLKTSVDKSNTDLNK
-22 TESGTKSE
+22 TESE
-30 TQKAQ
+30 TQSGTAKAQ
-35 INANATAKYV
+35 INANATAKYI

-58 QSRTFNQ
+58 QARTFNQ

-86 EDSAIM
+86 KDSAMM

-142 VLSEGTAAGQ
+142 VLSEGTVAGQ

-197 ATAEVLSASIA
+197 ATAEVLAASIA

-214 PEVLA
+214 PEVLT

-233 GSTTPQVMTRYLRQ
+233 GSTTPQIMTRYLRQ

-252 PEDSTYL
+252 PDDSTYL
-259 DIFKQNKKAEEP
+259 DIFKQNKKVDEAE
-271 DENFKDDVSKETA
+271 DNFKDDVSKETA

-297 ARKGNLLNTKEEI
+297 ARKSNLLSSREEI
-310 GLDKS
+310 SLEKTVSTKADSPSAAANTADEKS
-315 TAVKTDTAVS
+315 
-325 DNKAA
+325 
-330 EEKPVEASKLSLS
+330 VEASKLSLS

-366 GKLPDPAT
+366 GKLPDPAV
-374 KPNYSSDNEANN
+374 KPNYPSDDSASNL
-386 IELTK
+386 ELTN

-404 LANRS
+404 IANNS
-409 SQNQTVKAE
+409 NLQDQHAKSKEKAE
-418 VPTKTEPTLTADEI
+418 PVLSAEEI

-475 SKFEANQNSTKEVA
+475 SKFEANQNTTKEV
-489 TLAVKE
+489 
-495 ALEQSK
+495 
-501 QAQLEASQNT
+501 
-511 AKQAVQEA
+511 
-519 VNSLK
+519 
-524 ESVFSKLEATQN
+524 
-536 STKEIAAQAVKEA
+536 AAQAVKEA
-549 LEQSTKAQLEVSQ
+549 LEQSTKAQLEASQ
-562 NSARD
+562 NSAKQ
-567 AATEAVNALKESVL
+567 AVAEAVNSLKESVL

-587 ENNSKSAAE
+587 ENNSKSVAE

-607 ESQSQAKEATTQAVK
+607 ESQSQAKDATTQAVK
-622 DLKESVKAQLEQTQ
+622 DLKESVKAQLEKTQ
-636 TSAKEAAALA
+636 TSAKEAATLA

-661 AQNSAKEAV
+661 AQSSAKEAV

-678 EGSPLAKN
+678 EGSQLAKN
-686 DLRQNAYEKN
+686 DLRQNAYEKH
-696 QAFNMSFRGSA
+696 QTFNMSFRGSA
-707 VAEYGSY
+707 VADFGSY

-731 TNEDNTVNNRNDL
+731 VNGSNEVNAKSDL
-744 NTVNTEQK
+744 NSVNTEQK

-762 SQANSTNEDIVNED
+762 SQAQDVREETAKDDATSFENTKVTDGIKTVGKANSTNTVSKSVTTEQKAFEFSTTNDDVINADTEDETYDVAVDEKNVLSNED
-776 SAQDDVALEEARTA
+776 DV
-790 DGSKADVNKSSDKQT
+790 KSDEVLTDKNSLKDK
-805 ASNTASKE
+805 ASN
-813 ATLTQS
+813 L
-819 EKTISKT
+819 
-826 ESSQTKAPE
+826 
-835 NNTVND
+835 
-841 DAINTDTVDET
+841 
-852 ANAVVDENIAD
+852 
-863 DVDSD
+863 
-868 EALADK
+868 
-874 NNLKNSSSSVKEPVA
+874 KEPVA
-889 NSVRDEVE
+889 STEIDELV
-897 TDADVVEAKGN
+897 TDDNNAVAKGN
-908 EKIVADTK
+908 EKLASDTK
-916 ASVKEDNESSDTK
+916 ASVNTDKDSDDILK
-929 EQAQSSNTQN
+929 LNQISNTQN
-939 STVTSSTVTEDSPD
+939 GSVASTEVTEETSEQPVTENNSGD
-953 KEVTGNINSENIDSE
+953 KLS
-968 NKLDNNLNN
+968 N
-977 VLVNPIVSN
+977 VLVSPVVAN
-986 DSAIT
+986 DSTIT

-997 LESTFTIPKDNVA
+997 IETTFTIPKDNVA
-1010 GDTSKVITPEEKALA
+1010 SDSSKVITPEEKALA
-1025 HSAQEQAKLQDS
+1025 NSALEQAKAQSETVL
-1037 AVSNKTA
+1037 NKP

-1049 ILSDEDDIFK
+1049 VLHDEDDIFK
-1059 SGNETL
+1059 SNDEKL
-1065 ENSDVQ
+1065 ENSDLQ

-1086 KEGSDVETLPDENLT
+1086 KEGSDVESLPDDTLSV
-1101 ATNGTKNNLP
+1101 TNGTKNDLQGAD
-1111 SSDGASQNKS
+1111 SSSKNKS

-1129 TVPSMELEDK
+1129 TVPSMELEDQ
-1139 VVPSDVKQDLSL
+1139 VVPSDVKQDLNI
-1151 EKKLTENSDET
+1151 EKKLTDSAKEN

-1220 AVETPNKT
+1220 TVESPKNVAESVTTP
-1228 EETVSNA
+1228 
-1235 VATAPNLM
+1235 VATVPNLM
-1243 NLISKGSPLDSLMYT
+1243 TLMSKGSPLDSLMYS

-1280 NKLENPIDDLPSVA
+1280 DKLENPIDDLPSVA

-1348 DATLDEM
+1348 DETLDEM
-1355 KESIEAKGKNNIPS
+1355 KASIDAKGKNNIPS
-1369 LLDETLEQIVR
+1369 LLDETLDQIVR
-1380 YQNPSKDNLPLLFQY
+1380 YQNPNKENLPLLFQY

-1410 NARPVVEEDGKK
+1410 NARPVIEEDGKK
-1422 AWHLNFVFDIE
+1422 SWHLNFVFDLE
-1433 KLGPI
+1433 NLGPI

-1447 ELKLS
+1447 ELKIS